1 MDLLQDALARRD
13 NLLQA
18 FNRNPDQAA
27 ELRRI
32 AQETNTPAG
41 FVDDHTRALHRLNG
55 LEQSLSGLSILP
67 TAIRRSLNFAT
78 LAQDDMET
86 LASLEKVSQARQR
99 RRAQQEKEAAA
110 RYEANQP
117 GILAENRDN
126 FFAGF
131 RDFFN
136 KRDLKTAVE
145 RQAELEQFNRGEGFE
160 GLHYQ
165 ISELEKAAAEEGGMD
180 KLSPEA
186 QQQYR
191 ELIARREGMAA
202 EIMGER
208 DQAIADYLEDAASIA
223 AVPRSDKTQAQME
236 ALGQMQG
243 ADKFFYALENPRTLA
258 QTVSGSAGYM
268 APALAATV
276 GATATAGPGAGMAVA
291 GAGSYIG
298 ERSATIADRLE
309 QLAQARG
316 GLSGLRL
323 EEVRDL
329 IAGADVD
336 EIISAAN
343 RRGAAVGLFDALSM
357 GVAGKIAGWGSRTG
371 RHVSAAGAGIAASM
385 GMGAAGEAAGQIA
398 DRGEVHDWG
407 DVGLEAVAEIA
418 TGGTE
423 LASAYAHLGI
433 EGMKKEQATDLDNLT
448 AMTDAAR
455 ASKLNQRAPDVFR
468 GLAEQIEE
476 NADIRHYYVDGN
488 ALHQSGLVAAL
499 EEALPD
505 RVGEIRQALAT
516 GGTVQIPAADIL
528 TKIAPD
534 KGLEDAIKPHLRTAD
549 GLSLHELE
557 TTGQAELEQDIRNEV
572 TRLAA
577 EDTRATE
584 IQALEQSIIEQLN
597 TAGQTT
603 TEANRTYAT
612 LYAASVDTLSRRMG
626 ISPQEYHAQYGIHI
640 VGGQVAIRTQAGE
653 QTLSPAEAA
662 RQLAAGAGAA
672 VQGGQNAGT
681 AGNTQVID
689 TEVVSEVARFGG
701 MDIAGYQRAI
711 AHDAVAI
718 QQENGKKQNIPL
730 TDADRTTI
738 SDTITTP
745 DVRLYGLKTPDGQR
759 ALVSV
764 KALPEGGVAVVEEVL
779 AGGKT
784 LAVKSLRRY
793 TGDTEQTLK
802 ALREESWQR
811 GNRETIFDVPVTPRQ
826 ASAQNSYQQL
836 DETADSAFAQAVDD
850 VVAGRVA
857 AGYIDLGTTP
867 EVLKLVGVPDGKVR
881 ISGGVIEKAVV
892 SYLDRHNSYDES
904 RHAIRPED
912 LKRLPANLNDP
923 IAVFKSATRAD
934 SFVVLTELMERES
947 GRDKPV
953 IAALHL
959 KKGKRGL
966 DLVDIASVYGRS
978 NRQLVR
984 AFDTDLLYLN
994 KQKGQQFLNTHPL
1007 QLHWD
1012 LTSDADL
1019 SARNVK
1025 TNDDLSQAASTEEAA
1040 TQATEAQAAQQN
1052 TPAQDSYQQTT
1063 ANTAQAEEFETTAQ
1077 QYGGEVAYNAAKAA
1091 GQTELNYR
1099 QWVQV
1104 RTPSFK
1110 AWFGDWQN
1118 DPENASKVVNPQTGE
1133 PQVVYHSTL
1142 ADFDVFQNDR
1152 NIHFVSGDPKFVE
1165 KFIVQENGEMARG
1178 ANIMPLFV
1186 AAKNPFDYSN
1196 KTHVKQIAMKAGL
1209 GTGAVSEVKKG
1220 KWQRLED
1227 RTVLEA
1233 IKNSGLDGLYVNEDG
1248 IRNLAVFSP
1257 EQLKSAT
1264 GNSGAF
1270 DPADA
1275 NIYHQDAPVPRGA
1288 FSPDTNTITL
1298 TPNADLST
1306 FIHELGHYFLETLTR
1321 HASELRARND
1331 AGEALTDGQKQIIND
1346 ADRLLANLG
1355 GLDLDTWHSM
1365 TIEEKRS
1372 HHELAARQFETYVLE
1387 GKAPSLELQ
1396 GAFQRF
1402 RAWLLR
1408 IYKAAR
1414 NLNAPL
1420 NDEVRQV
1427 FDRMLATS
1435 DAIELAEQNRS
1446 MMQIFDNA
1454 EEAGMTAEQ
1463 FADYQRQF
1471 QGASDAALDEMSLRM
1486 LGDAKAIA
1494 RLKHKALKA
1503 KSKEAKILRHE
1514 AEIEARNA
1522 IMAQPVYR
1530 VWQMLS
1536 GKMNADTTIASNQRP
1551 WTDAVAPEHDDLFT
1565 AIAKIGGINRQEI
1578 ERTWGFDPADKISPV
1593 KPGFFVL
1600 RREGGQSLDGMRQA
1614 LVQYGYLTESDSLND
1629 FYELFEAQRRGD
1641 TQYSNR
1647 HQPDP
1652 GSGKTGEHAH
1662 LHDLPSFRLDYA
1674 SLAEMG
1680 YGDEQIAALGRK
1692 VKKKGGIHPDLL
1704 AELVMD
1710 ADGNPVYDSG
1720 DALVQ
1725 ALLAAPEPK
1734 SAVRA
1739 FTDRIMLERHGE
1751 LATPEAISEAADM
1764 AAHND
1769 LRLRVLAT
1777 EYNALAQASGGA
1789 RLVQSAARQ
1798 LAAQAIGQKRI
1809 RDLSPAQYTRM
1820 ETRAAKAALAA
1831 MKKGDIATAAA
1842 EKRNQVLQASLARAA
1857 HEAKVETKK
1866 HALYLRRMNKL
1877 DPKTVAIEEREQ
1889 IEALLERYNLRDQS
1903 GKALDRRQSLAEW
1916 VQAQREQG
1924 IEPDIAPEMLDELK
1938 RQPWQTLTVDELR
1951 GLVDTVRQIEHR
1963 GRTKNEL
1970 LTARKKEDY
1979 NTAIENMV
1987 ASIDAHARVSGI
1999 ENRTPTTKAGKAK
2012 AAVGRFFA
2020 AHLKTAMLARRL
2032 DGDTDGG
2039 AVWEYFIRP
2048 ANAAADRE
2056 TTMRAEAT
2064 AKLTEILA
2072 PLIRDRAANR
2082 KKSYQIAGKTRSFTH
2097 NDIFVMAL
2105 NRGNEGNLQRLLG
2118 GENWEET
2125 DLAPLFAELTAADW
2139 QAVQAI
2145 WDYFETYRPAIAAK
2159 ERRVNGI
2166 EPQWVAPTPFAVRS
2180 ADGQIVE
2187 MRGGYYPIRYDTQA
2201 SERAAE
2207 DDAASAVQAQMRG
2220 VHSAATTRRGHTKS
2234 RVKEVHNRP
2243 LVYNFAGIYSG
2254 FSDVIH
2260 DLAWH
2265 EYLIDANKLLRSTRL
2280 QNAVKDHYGTD
2291 ILRQFK
2297 TWIQD
2302 IAVGDNET
2310 LAAGE
2315 DALRTVRRYASMAGL
2330 AFNVVS
2336 ALKQPLGILQSVARV
2351 GGQDILGATAQ
2362 FIRNPVAMTREAQ
2375 GVSAFMKNRARTRFR
2390 ELNELRNALEQQNAI
2405 RQAMGR
2411 YGYVL
2416 IMAVQQQVDVI
2427 TWHAQLNKS
2436 LRAGADIQD
2445 AVAQADQAV
2454 IDSQGS
2460 GMTKDLAAIERGGEW
2475 RKLFTVYYG
2484 FMNTVLNL
2492 EINALTS
2499 KRSLG
2504 YKAGTVLMLSVAM
2517 PIIDA
2522 ALSDLLKP
2530 GDSDDWDEDHWQAA
2544 VGKAVANSLTGHFF
2558 ALRELQFGGRSYS
2571 GPTGTRSIADAYKLI
2586 EQTRQGELDDGFR
2599 RALINIAGSWY
2610 GLPSAQLNRSW
2621 DGFEALDD
2629 GKTDNPLALI
2639 FGYKEKK

>member
-117 GILAENRDN
+117 GVLAENRDN
-126 FFAGF
+126 FFAGL

-191 ELIARREGMAA
+191 ELIARREGMPA
-202 EIMGER
+202 EISGER

-223 AVPRSDKTQAQME
+223 AVPRSDKTQTQME

-243 ADKFFYALENPRTLA
+243 ADKIFYALENPRTLA

-343 RRGAAVGLFDALSM
+343 RRGAAVGVFDALSM

-371 RHVSAAGAGIAASM
+371 RHASAAGAGIAASM
-385 GMGAAGEAAGQIA
+385 GMGAAGEAAGQLA
-398 DRGEVHDWG
+398 DRGEVQDWG

-418 TGGTE
+418 TGGAE
-423 LASAYAHLGI
+423 LLSAYAHLGI
-433 EGMKKEQATDLDNLT
+433 EGMKKEQAADLENLT

-468 GLAEQIEE
+468 GLTERIEE
-476 NADIRHYYVDGN
+476 NADIQHYYVDGN

-534 KGLEDAIKPHLRTAD
+534 KGLEDAITPHLRTAD

-557 TTGQAELEQDIRNEV
+557 TTGQAELEGDIARNVERAERAAAQQTEADAIRDDFAAQITATGRMTRDAALQNAALPAAFYQTVAERLGISVSEAYEKYKLKVVGEPLVGLNQAMPDVAALISGAKEKIRNFVQGWRNKQGGKPFVDYLEV
-572 TRLAA
+572 NEEAVQ
-577 EDTRATE
+577 E
-584 IQALEQSIIEQLN
+584 
-597 TAGQTT
+597 AGQHG
-603 TEANRTYAT
+603 
-612 LYAASVDTLSRRMG
+612 L
-626 ISPQEYHAQYGIHI
+626 
-640 VGGQVAIRTQAGE
+640 
-653 QTLSPAEAA
+653 
-662 RQLAAGAGAA
+662 
-672 VQGGQNAGT
+672 
-681 AGNTQVID
+681 
-689 TEVVSEVARFGG
+689 
-701 MDIAGYQRAI
+701 DIAGYQHVI
-711 AHDAVAI
+711 DTDAVKHIIARHSDPKI
-718 QQENGKKQNIPL
+718 EATRGQHVI
-730 TDADRTTI
+730 TDTDLETI
-738 SDTITTP
+738 AEVVSSP
-745 DVRLYGLKTPDGQR
+745 DKRIYGMKTKDGLDVIASIKRLPDGTM
-759 ALVSV
+759 AL
-764 KALPEGGVAVVEEVL
+764 VEEVRR
-779 AGGKT
+779 GRRK
-784 LAVKSLRRY
+784 LAVKTLR
-793 TGDTEQTLK
+793 K
-802 ALREESWQR
+802 H
-811 GNRETIFDVPVTPRQ
+811 
-826 ASAQNSYQQL
+826 
-836 DETADSAFAQAVDD
+836 
-850 VVAGRVA
+850 VA
-857 AGYIDLGTTP
+857 ATDYNTVVDT
-867 EVLKLVGVPDGKVR
+867 VLSHARSDG
-881 ISGGVIEKAVV
+881 
-892 SYLDRHNSYDES
+892 N
-904 RHAIRPED
+904 HANIQ
-912 LKRLPANLNDP
+912 
-923 IAVFKSATRAD
+923 I
-934 SFVVLTELMERES
+934 
-947 GRDKPV
+947 
-953 IAALHL
+953 
-959 KKGKRGL
+959 
-966 DLVDIASVYGRS
+966 VDI
-978 NRQLVR
+978 
-984 AFDTDLLYLN
+984 
-994 KQKGQQFLNTHPL
+994 K
-1007 QLHWD
+1007 
-1012 LTSDADL
+1012 
-1019 SARNVK
+1019 RN
-1025 TNDDLSQAASTEEAA
+1025 
-1040 TQATEAQAAQQN
+1040 N
-1052 TPAQDSYQQTT
+1052 TPAANNGQDVLNQDPAPSGDFSAQTT
-1063 ANTAQAEEFETTAQ
+1063 EQQRQFAETAQ
-1077 QYGGEVAYNAAKAA
+1077 QYGGEEAYAAAKAD
-1091 GQTELNYR
+1091 GETNLTYR

-1104 RTPSFK
+1104 RTPAFK
-1110 AWFGDWQN
+1110 EWFGDWEN
-1118 DPENASKVVNPQTGE
+1118 DPEAASKVIDPQTGE

-1264 GNSGAF
+1264 GNTGAF
-1270 DPADA
+1270 DPADT
-1275 NIYHQDAPVPRGA
+1275 NIYHQNADDSRGA
-1288 FSPDTNTITL
+1288 FDPTTNTIAL
-1298 TPNADLST
+1298 LEKADLST
-1306 FIHELGHYFLETLTR
+1306 FIHELGHFYFETLVR
-1321 HASELRARND
+1321 IANDLRARDD
-1331 AGEALTDGQKQIIND
+1331 AAGGGTLTEGEIQILKDVDTLIGK
-1346 ADRLLANLG
+1346 AG
-1355 GLDLDTWHSM
+1355 HTLDDWNQM
-1365 TIEEKRS
+1365 TLKERRY
-1372 HHELAARQFETYVLE
+1372 HHETVARQFEAYLME
-1387 GKAPSLELQ
+1387 GKAPSVELQ
-1396 GAFQRF
+1396 GIFSRL
-1402 RAWLLR
+1402 RSWLFAV
-1408 IYKAAR
+1408 YKKLTA
-1414 NLNAPL
+1414 LNVQL
-1420 NDEVRQV
+1420 DDDVRQV
-1427 FDRMLATS
+1427 FDRMLAS
-1435 DAIELAEQNRS
+1435 DEAIQIAEQNRS
-1446 MMQIFDNA
+1446 MMPLFSTPEA
-1454 EEAGMTAEQ
+1454 AGMTAEQ

-1503 KSKEAKILRHE
+1503 KSKEAKILRGE
-1514 AEIEARNA
+1514 TEIEARRA

-1530 VWQMLS
+1530 VWQMLT
-1536 GKMNADTTIASNQRP
+1536 GKMNADTTIASNKRP
-1551 WTDAVAPEHDDLFT
+1551 WTDDVAPEHDDLFT
-1565 AIAKIGGINRQEI
+1565 AIAKLGGINRSDI
-1578 ERTWGFDPADKISPV
+1578 ESTWGFDPADKISPV

-1652 GSGKTGEHAH
+1652 GIGKTGEHAH
-1662 LHDLPSFRLDYA
+1662 LHDLPAFRLDYA

-1680 YGDEQIAALGRK
+1680 YDDAQIATLGRK

-1734 SAVRA
+1734 TVVRDL
-1739 FTDRIMLERHGE
+1739 TDRIMLERHGE

-1820 ETRAAKAALAA
+1820 ETRAAKAAQAA

-1963 GRTKNEL
+1963 GKVKNQLLLEQKQQDLNVAKEEISESVKAAGNGKIVDNSTPATWLGQRMAALRRFGWMHTKASTVFYILDGGQRNGPMWRYFGKL
-1970 LTARKKEDY
+1970 ANARANFEAAERARLSEALMKISAPLFKRKGLY
-1979 NTAIENMV
+1979 KR
-1987 ASIDAHARVSGI
+1987 SIRSDIPDRNGQARVF
-1999 ENRTPTTKAGKAK
+1999 TPMQ
-2012 AAVGRFFA
+2012 V
-2020 AHLKTAMLARRL
+2020 
-2032 DGDTDGG
+2032 
-2039 AVWEYFIRP
+2039 
-2048 ANAAADRE
+2048 
-2056 TTMRAEAT
+2056 
-2064 AKLTEILA
+2064 
-2072 PLIRDRAANR
+2072 
-2082 KKSYQIAGKTRSFTH
+2082 FT
-2097 NDIFVMAL
+2097 VAL
-2105 NRGNEGNLQRLLG
+2105 NMGNAGNLQRLLDG
-2118 GENWEET
+2118 NHWTREQVER
-2125 DLAPLFAELTAADW
+2125 LTANLTGDEW
-2139 QAVQAI
+2139 RAVQNI
-2145 WDYFETYRPAIAAK
+2145 WNLFESMKEQVAAK

-2166 EPQWVAPTPFAVRS
+2166 EPQWVEAVPLTVTS
-2180 ADGQIVE
+2180 IDGE
-2187 MRGGYYPIRYDTQA
+2187 TLHLRGGYYPVKYDAGQSQQA
-2201 SERAAE
+2201 EQFQDAEAGQVMTNAAFT
-2207 DDAASAVQAQMRG
+2207 S
-2220 VHSAATTRRGHTKS
+2220 ATTRRSYTKA
-2234 RVKEVHNRP
+2234 RAVAVKDRP
-2243 LVYNFAGIYSG
+2243 LLLDISVMYDGLNEI
-2254 FSDVIH
+2254 VH

-2265 EYLIDANKLLRSTRL
+2265 EFLIDANRLIRSHRVDSAIRDYHGAEYVRL
-2280 QNAVKDHYGTD
+2280 IKDW
-2291 ILRQFK
+2291 L
-2297 TWIQD
+2297 QD
-2302 IAVGDNET
+2302 IAAGDKIPST
-2310 LAAGE
+2310 YGARMVAAI
-2315 DALRTVRRYASMAGL
+2315 RQNVSFAGL

-2336 ALKQPLGILQSVARV
+2336 ALKQLSGLPNSIVRV
-2351 GGQDILGATAQ
+2351 GAPDILAATLQ
-2362 FIRNPVAMTREAQ
+2362 YMRRGRAMTREA
-2375 GVSAFMKNRARTRFR
+2375 VAASAVMENRARTRFR
-2390 ELNELRNALEQQNAI
+2390 ELNEVRNSLRRQGRVKQQLY
-2405 RQAMGR
+2405 RW
-2411 YGYVL
+2411 GYAPL
-2416 IMAVQQQVDVI
+2416 LFFQQQVDVI
-2427 TWHAQLNKS
+2427 TWHGEYQKQLA
-2436 LRAGADIQD
+2436 AGMSEAD
-2445 AVAQADQAV
+2445 AVALADQAV
-2454 IDSQGS
+2454 LDAQG
-2460 GMTKDLAAIERGGEW
+2460 GGELKDLSAIERDPTG
-2475 RKLFTVYYG
+2475 KIFTVFYSY
-2484 FMNTVLNL
+2484 MNTVLNL
-2492 EINALTS
+2492 GIVTVKGRAGIGRKAAALLTLFTVPAIIDTLLGTMLTLGDDDDDETLGQKLVEGQIGYLMGLTVLTREASGAAKALFDVDKGSYKGPTAFRFFDDLHKAAKQIGQGDMDEAMLTS
-2499 KRSLG
+2499 IIN
-2504 YKAGTVLMLSVAM
+2504 LS
-2517 PIIDA
+2517 
-2522 ALSDLLKP
+2522 
-2530 GDSDDWDEDHWQAA
+2530 GD
-2544 VGKAVANSLTGHFF
+2544 F
-2558 ALRELQFGGRSYS
+2558 
-2571 GPTGTRSIADAYKLI
+2571 
-2586 EQTRQGELDDGFR
+2586 
-2599 RALINIAGSWY
+2599 
-2610 GLPSAQLNRSW
+2610 GLPSAQINRSIK
-2621 DGFEALDD
+2621 GIKALQE

-2639 FGYKEKK
+2639 VGYKEKK

>member
-99 RRAQQEKEAAA
+99 RRAQQEREYQAQYRAM
-110 RYEANQP
+110 QP
-117 GILAENRDN
+117 NILEENRDN
-126 FFAGF
+126 FFAGM

-191 ELIARREGMAA
+191 ELIARREGMPA
-202 EIMGER
+202 EISGER

-223 AVPRSDKTQAQME
+223 AVPRSDKTQTQME

-243 ADKFFYALENPRTLA
+243 ADKIFYALENPRTLA

-276 GATATAGPGAGMAVA
+276 GATATAGPGAGMVVA

-309 QLAQARG
+309 QLAQTRG

-371 RHVSAAGAGIAASM
+371 RHASAAGAGIAASM

-433 EGMKKEQATDLDNLT
+433 EGMKKEQAADLENLT

-455 ASKLNQRAPDVFR
+455 ASKLHQRAPDVFR

-516 GGTVQIPAADIL
+516 GGSVQIPAADIL

-534 KGLEDAIKPHLRTAD
+534 KGLEDAITPHLRTAD

-557 TTGQAELEQDIRNEV
+557 TTGQAELENAVADN
-572 TRLAA
+572 AA
-577 EDTRATE
+577 RAE
-584 IQALEQSIIEQLN
+584 RAAAQQ
-597 TAGQTT
+597 
-603 TEANRTYAT
+603 TEADAIRDDIAAQLTAT
-612 LYAASVDTLSRRMG
+612 GRMTRDAALQNAALPAAFYQTVAEHLG
-626 ISPQEYHAQYGIHI
+626 IS
-640 VGGQVAIRTQAGE
+640 
-653 QTLSPAEAA
+653 
-662 RQLAAGAGAA
+662 
-672 VQGGQNAGT
+672 
-681 AGNTQVID
+681 
-689 TEVVSEVARFGG
+689 VSEAYDKYKLNVVGEPLVG
-701 MDIAGYQRAI
+701 LN
-711 AHDAVAI
+711 
-718 QQENGKKQNIPL
+718 QE
-730 TDADRTTI
+730 
-738 SDTITTP
+738 
-745 DVRLYGLKTPDGQR
+745 
-759 ALVSV
+759 
-764 KALPEGGVAVVEEVL
+764 ALPGTYFRRNNRDEPYNDDFVMMFADKTDRIEHYGRNLWQISPNSGV
-779 AGGKT
+779 
-784 LAVKSLRRY
+784 
-793 TGDTEQTLK
+793 
-802 ALREESWQR
+802 
-811 GNRETIFDVPVTPRQ
+811 
-826 ASAQNSYQQL
+826 
-836 DETADSAFAQAVDD
+836 
-850 VVAGRVA
+850 RV
-857 AGYIDLGTTP
+857 
-867 EVLKLVGVPDGKVR
+867 
-881 ISGGVIEKAVV
+881 
-892 SYLDRHNSYDES
+892 
-904 RHAIRPED
+904 
-912 LKRLPANLNDP
+912 
-923 IAVFKSATRAD
+923 RAD
-934 SFVVLTELMERES
+934 SEEFRAAMREWLEDNETWFREMGYANEPGWTDTLMDLANPDDIVDSAGFWDIADRSIMRYFDEEVMQPNGWDVVETYDGAITFNPDIVERVEEAEDDFDEWIETQYEEHKAAHPQQEDTENKQ
-947 GRDKPV
+947 GR
-953 IAALHL
+953 ALEGDTVTHHVYD
-959 KKGKRGL
+959 L
-966 DLVDIASVYGRS
+966 DLDKTWAFTNAEDAAAFQQRKGEEFGDASRFSLQPVEKPYVLRKKSAG
-978 NRQLVR
+978 
-984 AFDTDLLYLN
+984 TLN
-994 KQKGQQFLNTHPL
+994 QDPVPSGDF
-1007 QLHWD
+1007 
-1012 LTSDADL
+1012 
-1019 SARNVK
+1019 SA
-1025 TNDDLSQAASTEEAA
+1025 
-1040 TQATEAQAAQQN
+1040 
-1052 TPAQDSYQQTT
+1052 QTT
-1063 ANTAQAEEFETTAQ
+1063 EQQRQFEETAR
-1077 QYGGEVAYNAAKAA
+1077 QYGGEEAYAAAKAD
-1091 GQTELNYR
+1091 GETNLTYR

-1104 RTPSFK
+1104 RTPAFK
-1110 AWFGDWQN
+1110 EWFGDWEN
-1118 DPENASKVVNPQTGE
+1118 DPEAASKVIDPQTGE
-1133 PQVVYHSTL
+1133 PLVVYHGTNVQ
-1142 ADFDVFQNDR
+1142 FDTFDTPLNMPRIFLTRSREFAQKYGRD
-1152 NIHFVSGDPKFVE
+1152 
-1165 KFIVQENGEMARG
+1165 A
-1178 ANIMPLFV
+1178 MPLFV
-1186 AAKNPFDYSN
+1186 NARNTLNVDYAGRGAFDEIEVNGETLYDIEELADHAWENGYDGVLADNVVDSGTRDAKQSINDEVIVTDPA
-1196 KTHVKQIAMKAGL
+1196 QI
-1209 GTGAVSEVKKG
+1209 
-1220 KWQRLED
+1220 
-1227 RTVLEA
+1227 
-1233 IKNSGLDGLYVNEDG
+1233 
-1248 IRNLAVFSP
+1248 
-1257 EQLKSAT
+1257 KSAT
-1264 GNSGAF
+1264 GNTGAF

-1275 NIYHQDAPVPRGA
+1275 NIYHQNVPAPRGA
-1288 FSPDTNTITL
+1288 FDPTTNTIAL
-1298 TPNADLST
+1298 LEKADLST
-1306 FIHELGHYFLETLTR
+1306 FIHELGHFYFETLTR
-1321 HASELRARND
+1321 IANDLRARDD
-1331 AGEALTDGQKQIIND
+1331 AAGGGTLTDGEIQILKDVDTLIGK
-1346 ADRLLANLG
+1346 AG
-1355 GLDLDTWHSM
+1355 HTLDDWNQM
-1365 TIEEKRS
+1365 TLEERRY
-1372 HHELAARQFETYVLE
+1372 HHETVARQFEAYLME
-1387 GKAPSLELQ
+1387 GKAPSVELQ
-1396 GAFQRF
+1396 GIFSRL
-1402 RAWLLR
+1402 RSWLFAV
-1408 IYKAAR
+1408 YKKLTA
-1414 NLNAPL
+1414 LNVKL
-1420 NDEVRQV
+1420 DDDVRQV
-1427 FDRMLATS
+1427 FDRMLAS
-1435 DAIELAEQNRS
+1435 DEAIQLAEQNRS
-1446 MMQIFDNA
+1446 MGALFTTPEA
-1454 EEAGMTAEQ
+1454 AGMTAEQ

-1471 QGASDAALDEMSLRM
+1471 QEASDSALDEMSLRM
-1486 LGDAKAIA
+1486 LADARAIA

-1503 KSKEAKILRHE
+1503 KTKEAKILRGE
-1514 AEIEARNA
+1514 TEIEARRA

-1530 VWQMLS
+1530 VWQMLT
-1536 GKMNADTTIASNQRP
+1536 GKMNADTTIASNKRP
-1551 WTDAVAPEHDDLFT
+1551 WTDDVAPEHDDLFT
-1565 AIAKIGGINRQEI
+1565 AIAKLGGINRSDI
-1578 ERTWGFDPADKISPV
+1578 ESTWGFDPADKISPV

-1600 RREGGQSLDGMRQA
+1600 RREGGQSLDGMWQA

-1652 GSGKTGEHAH
+1652 GIGKTGEHAH
-1662 LHDLPSFRLDYA
+1662 LHDLPAFRLDYA

-1680 YGDEQIAALGRK
+1680 YDDAQIATLGRK

-1734 SAVRA
+1734 TAVREL
-1739 FTDRIMLERHGE
+1739 TDRIMLERHGE
-1751 LATPEAISEAADM
+1751 LATPEAIGEAADM

-1831 MKKGDIATAAA
+1831 IKKGDIATAAA

-1857 HEAKVETKK
+1857 YEAKVETKK

-1938 RQPWQTLTVDELR
+1938 RQPWQTLTVDGLR

-2020 AHLKTAMLARRL
+2020 AHLKTAMLARRF
-2032 DGDTDGG
+2032 DGNADGG

-2064 AKLTEILA
+2064 AKLSEILA
-2072 PLIRDRAANR
+2072 PRIHDRAANR

-2118 GENWEET
+2118 GENWEEA
-2125 DLAPLFAELTAADW
+2125 DLAPLFAELNAADW
-2139 QAVQAI
+2139 QAAQAI

-2166 EPQWVAPTPFAVRS
+2166 EPQWVAPTPFTVRS

>member
-55 LEQSLSGLSILP
+55 LEKTLSNLSILP
-67 TAIRRSLNFAT
+67 AAIRRSLNFAT

-99 RRAQQEKEAAA
+99 RRAQQEQEYQAQYRAM
-110 RYEANQP
+110 QP
-117 GILAENRDN
+117 NILEENRDN
-126 FFAGF
+126 FFAGL
-131 RDFFN
+131 RDFVN

-145 RQAELEQFNRGEGFE
+145 RQAELGQFNRGEGFE

-165 ISELEKAAAEEGGMD
+165 IGELEKAAAEEGGMD

-243 ADKFFYALENPRTLA
+243 ADKFFYVLENPRTLA

-276 GATATAGPGAGMAVA
+276 GTTAAAGPGAGMVVA

-298 ERSATIADRLE
+298 ERSATIEERLNE
-309 QLAQARG
+309 LAQARG

-343 RRGAAVGLFDALSM
+343 RRGAAVGAFDALSM

-371 RHVSAAGAGIAASM
+371 RHASAAGAGITASM
-385 GMGAAGEAAGQIA
+385 GMGAAGEAAGQLA

-418 TGGTE
+418 TGGAE
-423 LASAYAHLGI
+423 LLSAYAHLGI
-433 EGMKKEQATDLDNLT
+433 EGMKKEQAADLENLT

-557 TTGQAELEQDIRNEV
+557 TTGQAELEGDIARNVERAERAAAQQTETDAIRDDFAAQITATGRM
-572 TRLAA
+572 TRDAA
-577 EDTRATE
+577 LQNA
-584 IQALEQSIIEQLN
+584 ALP
-597 TAGQTT
+597 
-603 TEANRTYAT
+603 
-612 LYAASVDTLSRRMG
+612 AAFYQNIAQRLG
-626 ISPQEYHAQYGIHI
+626 ISVSEAYEKYKLKV
-640 VGGQVAIRTQAGE
+640 VGEPLAG
-653 QTLSPAEAA
+653 L
-662 RQLAAGAGAA
+662 
-672 VQGGQNAGT
+672 QNAGT
-681 AGNTQVID
+681 AGNTQDID
-689 TEVVSEVARFGG
+689 AEVVSEAARLGG

-718 QQENGKKQNIPL
+718 QQENGKNQSVFL

-738 SDTITTP
+738 SDTITNP
-745 DVRLYGLKTPDGQR
+745 NVRVYGLKTPDGQR
-759 ALVSV
+759 TLVSV

-784 LAVKSLRRY
+784 LAAKSLRRY

-811 GNRETIFDVPVTPRQ
+811 GNRESIFDVPVTPRQ
-826 ASAQNSYQQL
+826 ASSQNSYQQL
-836 DETADSAFAQAVDD
+836 DETADSAFAQAIER
-850 VVAGRVA
+850 VVSGENITGFVPM
-857 AGYIDLGTTP
+857 GTTP
-867 EVLKLVGVPDGKVR
+867 EALQLAGLPDVRVSIRGNVIKKVM
-881 ISGGVIEKAVV
+881 SEWLGDGHG
-892 SYLDRHNSYDES
+892 HNLNPDT
-904 RHAIRPED
+904 
-912 LKRLPANLNDP
+912 LKRLPMELNRP
-923 IAVFKSATRAD
+923 VAVARSAQD
-934 SFVVLTELMERES
+934 SSNRDAYIVLTELTETDIYDGKE
-947 GRDKPV
+947 KPV
-953 IAALHL
+953 IAALMVNVTN
-959 KKGKRGL
+959 GGL
-966 DLVDIASVYGRS
+966 EVVNITSVYGRS
-978 NRQLVR
+978 KAQIQRSLN
-984 AFDTDLLYLN
+984 TDLLYWDKEKG
-994 KQKGQQFLNTHPL
+994 KQFVNAFRL
-1007 QLHWD
+1007 QLPSHLRTDAALAKANIKTNED
-1012 LTSDADL
+1012 LTQGA
-1019 SARNVK
+1019 NP
-1025 TNDDLSQAASTEEAA
+1025 QQEFAA
-1040 TQATEAQAAQQN
+1040 TAK
-1052 TPAQDSYQQTT
+1052 
-1063 ANTAQAEEFETTAQ
+1063 
-1077 QYGGEVAYNAAKAA
+1077 QYGGEAAYEQAKVA
-1091 GQTELNYR
+1091 GETELDYR

-1110 AWFGDWQN
+1110 AWFGDWEN
-1118 DPENASKVVNPQTGE
+1118 APEDASKVINEKTGE
-1133 PQVVYHSTL
+1133 PLVVYHATRSER
-1142 ADFDVFQNDR
+1142 FEVFDR
-1152 NIHFVSGDPKFVE
+1152 NKL
-1165 KFIVQENGEMARG
+1165 G
-1178 ANIMPLFV
+1178 ANTYANASDLSYSLTAVLGHWFNTQDLSQNVAYKGGRSEAVFLNIREPLQPYSLDELAGRFSDYEVLDEDGDAKSMEAITPEELRTLGEEAIGELTGEDYDGIALRDEEFGGRSFV
-1186 AAKNPFDYSN
+1186 AFESN
-1196 KTHVKQIAMKAGL
+1196 QI
-1209 GTGAVSEVKKG
+1209 
-1220 KWQRLED
+1220 
-1227 RTVLEA
+1227 
-1233 IKNSGLDGLYVNEDG
+1233 
-1248 IRNLAVFSP
+1248 
-1257 EQLKSAT
+1257 KSAT
-1264 GNSGAF
+1264 DNTGAF

-1275 NIYHQDAPVPRGA
+1275 NIYHQNAPAPRGA
-1288 FSPDTNTITL
+1288 FDPTTNTIAL
-1298 TPNADLST
+1298 LEKADLST
-1306 FIHELGHYFLETLTR
+1306 FIHELGHFYFETLTR
-1321 HASELRARND
+1321 IANDLRARDNA
-1331 AGEALTDGQKQIIND
+1331 AGGGTLTEGEIQILKDVDTLIGK
-1346 ADRLLANLG
+1346 AG
-1355 GLDLDTWHSM
+1355 HTLDDWNQM
-1365 TIEEKRS
+1365 TLEERRY
-1372 HHELAARQFETYVLE
+1372 HHETVARQFEAYLME
-1387 GKAPSLELQ
+1387 GKAPSVELQ
-1396 GAFQRF
+1396 GIFSRL
-1402 RAWLLR
+1402 RSWLFAV
-1408 IYKAAR
+1408 YKKLTA
-1414 NLNAPL
+1414 LNVQL
-1420 NDEVRQV
+1420 DDDVRQV
-1427 FDRMLATS
+1427 FDRMLAS
-1435 DAIELAEQNRS
+1435 DEAIQIAEQNRS
-1446 MMQIFDNA
+1446 MMPLFSTPEA
-1454 EEAGMTAEQ
+1454 AGMTAEQ

-1536 GKMNADTTIASNQRP
+1536 GKMNADTTIA
-1551 WTDAVAPEHDDLFT
+1551 
-1565 AIAKIGGINRQEI
+1565 
-1578 ERTWGFDPADKISPV
+1578 
-1593 KPGFFVL
+1593 
-1600 RREGGQSLDGMRQA
+1600 
-1614 LVQYGYLTESDSLND
+1614 
-1629 FYELFEAQRRGD
+1629 
-1641 TQYSNR
+1641 SNR

-1751 LATPEAISEAADM
+1751 LATPEAISEAADK
-1764 AAHND
+1764 ATHND

-1842 EKRNQVLQASLARAA
+1842 EKRNQVAQASLARAA
-1857 HEAKVETKK
+1857 HEAKVEVKK
-1866 HALYLRRMNKL
+1866 HVFYLRRANNL
-1877 DPKTVAIEEREQ
+1877 NPKEVAIEEREQ
-1889 IEALLERYNLRDQS
+1889 IEALLERFDLRDQS
-1903 GKALDRRQSLAEW
+1903 GRAIDRKQTLAEW

-1963 GRTKNEL
+1963 GKMKNQL
-1970 LTARKKEDY
+1970 LLEQKQQDLNVAKEEISE
-1979 NTAIENMV
+1979 TV
-1987 ASIDAHARVSGI
+1987 KASGNGKIVDNS
-1999 ENRTPTTKAGKAK
+1999 TPATWLGQRMAALRRFGWMHTKAST
-2012 AAVGRFFA
+2012 VFYI
-2020 AHLKTAMLARRL
+2020 L
-2032 DGDTDGG
+2032 DGGQRNG
-2039 AVWEYFIRP
+2039 PMWRYFGKL
-2048 ANAAADRE
+2048 ANARANFEAAE
-2056 TTMRAEAT
+2056 RARLSEALM
-2064 AKLTEILA
+2064 KISA
-2072 PLIRDRAANR
+2072 PLFKRKGLYKRSIRSDIPDRNGQPR
-2082 KKSYQIAGKTRSFTH
+2082 VFTPMQV
-2097 NDIFVMAL
+2097 FTVAL
-2105 NRGNEGNLQRLLG
+2105 NMGNAGNLQRLLDG
-2118 GENWEET
+2118 NHWTREQVER
-2125 DLAPLFAELTAADW
+2125 LTANLTGDEW
-2139 QAVQAI
+2139 RAVQDI
-2145 WDYFETYRPAIAAK
+2145 WNLFESMKEQVAAK

-2166 EPQWVAPTPFAVRS
+2166 EPQWVEAVPLTVTS
-2180 ADGQIVE
+2180 IDGE
-2187 MRGGYYPIRYDTQA
+2187 TLHLRGGYYPVKYDAGQSQQA
-2201 SERAAE
+2201 EQFQDAEAGQVITNAAFT
-2207 DDAASAVQAQMRG
+2207 S
-2220 VHSAATTRRGHTKS
+2220 ATTRRSYTKA
-2234 RVKEVHNRP
+2234 RAAAVKDRP
-2243 LVYNFAGIYSG
+2243 LLLDISVMYDGLNEI
-2254 FSDVIH
+2254 VH

-2265 EYLIDANKLLRSTRL
+2265 EFLIDANRLIRSHRVDSAIRDYHGAEYVRL
-2280 QNAVKDHYGTD
+2280 IKDW
-2291 ILRQFK
+2291 L
-2297 TWIQD
+2297 QD
-2302 IAVGDNET
+2302 IAAGDKIPST
-2310 LAAGE
+2310 YGARMVAAI
-2315 DALRTVRRYASMAGL
+2315 RQNVSFAGL

-2336 ALKQPLGILQSVARV
+2336 ALKQLSGLPNSIVRV
-2351 GGQDILGATAQ
+2351 GAPDILAATLQ
-2362 FIRNPVAMTREAQ
+2362 YMRRGRAMTREA
-2375 GVSAFMKNRARTRFR
+2375 VAASAVMENRARTRFR
-2390 ELNELRNALEQQNAI
+2390 ELNEVRNSLRRQGRVKQQLY
-2405 RQAMGR
+2405 RW
-2411 YGYVL
+2411 GYAPL
-2416 IMAVQQQVDVI
+2416 LFFQQQVDVI
-2427 TWHAQLNKS
+2427 TWHGEYHKQLA
-2436 LRAGADIQD
+2436 AGMNEAD
-2445 AVAQADQAV
+2445 AVALADQAV
-2454 IDSQGS
+2454 LDAQG
-2460 GMTKDLAAIERGGEW
+2460 GGELKDLSAIERDPVG
-2475 RKLFTVYYG
+2475 KIFTVFYSY
-2484 FMNTVLNL
+2484 MNTVLNL
-2492 EINALTS
+2492 GIVTVKGRASIGRKAAALLTLFTVPAIIDTLLGTMLTLGDDDDDDETLGQKLVEGQIGYLMGLTVLTREASGAAKALFGVDKGSYKGPTAFRFFDDLHKAAKQIGQGEMDEAMLTS
-2499 KRSLG
+2499 IIN
-2504 YKAGTVLMLSVAM
+2504 LS
-2517 PIIDA
+2517 
-2522 ALSDLLKP
+2522 
-2530 GDSDDWDEDHWQAA
+2530 GD
-2544 VGKAVANSLTGHFF
+2544 F
-2558 ALRELQFGGRSYS
+2558 
-2571 GPTGTRSIADAYKLI
+2571 
-2586 EQTRQGELDDGFR
+2586 
-2599 RALINIAGSWY
+2599 
-2610 GLPSAQLNRSW
+2610 GLPSAQINRSIK
-2621 DGFEALDD
+2621 GIKALEE
-2629 GKTDNPLALI
+2629 GKTDNPLAVAV
-2639 FGYKEKK
+2639 GYKEKK

>member
-55 LEQSLSGLSILP
+55 LEKTLSNLSILP
-67 TAIRRSLNFAT
+67 AAIRRSLNFAT

-99 RRAQQEKEAAA
+99 RRAQQEQEYQAQYRAM
-110 RYEANQP
+110 QP
-117 GILAENRDN
+117 NILEENRDN
-126 FFAGF
+126 FFAGL
-131 RDFFN
+131 RDFSN

-145 RQAELEQFNRGEGFE
+145 RQAELGQFNRGEGFE

-165 ISELEKAAAEEGGMD
+165 IGELEKAAAEEGGMD

-243 ADKFFYALENPRTLA
+243 ADKIFYVLENPRTLA
-258 QTVSGSAGYM
+258 QTVSGSTGYM

-276 GATATAGPGAGMAVA
+276 GTTAAAGPGAGMVAA

-298 ERSATIADRLE
+298 ERSATIEERLNE
-309 QLAQARG
+309 LAQARG

-343 RRGAAVGLFDALSM
+343 RRGAAVGAFDALSM

-371 RHVSAAGAGIAASM
+371 RHASAAGAGIAASM
-385 GMGAAGEAAGQIA
+385 GMGAAGEAAGQLA

-418 TGGTE
+418 TGGAE
-423 LASAYAHLGI
+423 LLSAYAHLGI
-433 EGMKKEQATDLDNLT
+433 EGMKKEQAADLDNLT

-557 TTGQAELEQDIRNEV
+557 STGQAELESAVADNVARAERAAAQQTEADAIRDDFAAQITATGRMTRDAALQNAALPAAFYQTVAERLGISVSEAYEKYKLKVVGEPVSGVNQEVWHGTPYRGIENEGFSLHAIGTGEGAQAYGWGIYFAGDREISEAYRRKLSPVESVISFPEFDESVTFIETNEGWVSEEDGGVLEGMEAAAADILEHGDIEEVRQNLAEALEDDFDRIQVHRSSNEYDVDDVQEALDLIDRGGIKIETRNGQLYSADIPENDVLLDYDSPLSEQPEAVKAALEKAFAEQDKAETFAEMQEEGARGEDFYNALAEDDGPQAASELLLKHGIPGLRYLDGNSRADGEGNHNFVIWDEDLLTPDAAQIEAYYQDAAPVSRLSGEEIAADLTQDNVTEKTRDWFKANLQGKVFHREGVGDIRITGGSWKKKLRFNLKRDLLKARLIPAIPDVLQHGHYYGREELAKVRDDNIVAFHYFGANVEV
-572 TRLAA
+572 GGNVVEVSVSVA
-577 EDTRATE
+577 EDQFGKLFYNINPNPRE
-584 IQALEQSIIEQLN
+584 R
-597 TAGQTT
+597 TAKK
-603 TEANRTYAT
+603 
-612 LYAASVDTLSRRMG
+612 LPLL
-626 ISPQEYHAQYGIHI
+626 P
-640 VGGQVAIRTQAGE
+640 GE
-653 QTLSPAEAA
+653 KDQ
-662 RQLAAGAGAA
+662 GAGASTDA
-672 VQGGQNAGT
+672 TSIG
-681 AGNTQVID
+681 GNTD
-689 TEVVSEVARFGG
+689 VSEDLEG
-701 MDIAGYQRAI
+701 
-711 AHDAVAI
+711 
-718 QQENGKKQNIPL
+718 NI
-730 TDADRTTI
+730 
-738 SDTITTP
+738 S
-745 DVRLYGLKTPDGQR
+745 
-759 ALVSV
+759 
-764 KALPEGGVAVVEEVL
+764 
-779 AGGKT
+779 
-784 LAVKSLRRY
+784 
-793 TGDTEQTLK
+793 
-802 ALREESWQR
+802 ES
-811 GNRETIFDVPVTPRQ
+811 N
-826 ASAQNSYQQL
+826 
-836 DETADSAFAQAVDD
+836 DD
-850 VVAGRVA
+850 VNIN
-857 AGYIDLGTTP
+857 YT
-867 EVLKLVGVPDGKVR
+867 
-881 ISGGVIEKAVV
+881 
-892 SYLDRHNSYDES
+892 N
-904 RHAIRPED
+904 
-912 LKRLPANLNDP
+912 N
-923 IAVFKSATRAD
+923 
-934 SFVVLTELMERES
+934 
-947 GRDKPV
+947 
-953 IAALHL
+953 
-959 KKGKRGL
+959 
-966 DLVDIASVYGRS
+966 
-978 NRQLVR
+978 
-984 AFDTDLLYLN
+984 
-994 KQKGQQFLNTHPL
+994 NTF
-1007 QLHWD
+1007 
-1012 LTSDADL
+1012 
-1019 SARNVK
+1019 
-1025 TNDDLSQAASTEEAA
+1025 
-1040 TQATEAQAAQQN
+1040 QQN
-1052 TPAQDSYQQTT
+1052 
-1063 ANTAQAEEFETTAQ
+1063 
-1077 QYGGEVAYNAAKAA
+1077 K
-1091 GQTELNYR
+1091 
-1099 QWVQV
+1099 
-1104 RTPSFK
+1104 
-1110 AWFGDWQN
+1110 
-1118 DPENASKVVNPQTGE
+1118 
-1133 PQVVYHSTL
+1133 
-1142 ADFDVFQNDR
+1142 
-1152 NIHFVSGDPKFVE
+1152 
-1165 KFIVQENGEMARG
+1165 G
-1178 ANIMPLFV
+1178 A
-1186 AAKNPFDYSN
+1186 
-1196 KTHVKQIAMKAGL
+1196 
-1209 GTGAVSEVKKG
+1209 
-1220 KWQRLED
+1220 
-1227 RTVLEA
+1227 
-1233 IKNSGLDGLYVNEDG
+1233 
-1248 IRNLAVFSP
+1248 
-1257 EQLKSAT
+1257 
-1264 GNSGAF
+1264 
-1270 DPADA
+1270 
-1275 NIYHQDAPVPRGA
+1275 PRGA
-1288 FSPDTNTITL
+1288 FDPDTNTIAL
-1298 TPNADLST
+1298 LEKADLST
-1306 FIHELGHYFLETLTR
+1306 FIHELGHFYFETLTR
-1321 HASELRARND
+1321 IANDLRARDNA
-1331 AGEALTDGQKQIIND
+1331 AGGGTLTEGEIQILKDVDTLIGK
-1346 ADRLLANLG
+1346 AG
-1355 GLDLDTWHSM
+1355 HTLDDWNQM
-1365 TIEEKRS
+1365 TLEERRY
-1372 HHELAARQFETYVLE
+1372 HHETVARQFEAYLME
-1387 GKAPSLELQ
+1387 GKAPSVELQ
-1396 GAFQRF
+1396 GIFSRL
-1402 RAWLLR
+1402 RSWLFAV
-1408 IYKAAR
+1408 YKKLTA
-1414 NLNAPL
+1414 LNVQL
-1420 NDEVRQV
+1420 DDDVRQV
-1427 FDRMLATS
+1427 FYRMLAS
-1435 DAIELAEQNRS
+1435 DEAIQIAEQNRS
-1446 MMQIFDNA
+1446 MMPLFSTPEA
-1454 EEAGMTAEQ
+1454 AGMTAEQ

-1503 KSKEAKILRHE
+1503 KNKEAKILRHE
-1514 AEIEARNA
+1514 AEIEAHNA

-1530 VWQMLS
+1530 AWQL
-1536 GKMNADTTIASNQRP
+1536 
-1551 WTDAVAPEHDDLFT
+1551 
-1565 AIAKIGGINRQEI
+1565 
-1578 ERTWGFDPADKISPV
+1578 
-1593 KPGFFVL
+1593 
-1600 RREGGQSLDGMRQA
+1600 
-1614 LVQYGYLTESDSLND
+1614 LTES
-1629 FYELFEAQRRGD
+1629 EK
-1641 TQYSNR
+1641 
-1647 HQPDP
+1647 
-1652 GSGKTGEHAH
+1652 SGKPA
-1662 LHDLPSFRLDYA
+1662 LRLDPQA
-1674 SLAEMG
+1674 LEEMG
-1680 YGDEQIAALGRK
+1680 YSAEQIKTLGRK
-1692 VKKKGGIHPDLL
+1692 VRKSNSVHPDLV
-1704 AELVMD
+1704 AEIILD
-1710 ADGNPVYDSG
+1710 EQSNPIYDSG

-1831 MKKGDIATAAA
+1831 MKKGDIATAAV

-1857 HEAKVETKK
+1857 HEAKVEVKK
-1866 HALYLRRMNKL
+1866 LAMMLRRMNRL
-1877 DPKTVAIEEREQ
+1877 NPKEVAIEEREQ
-1889 IEALLERYNLRDQS
+1889 IEALLERFDLSDQS
-1903 GKALDRRQSLAEW
+1903 GRAIDRKQSLAEW

-1938 RQPWQTLTVDELR
+1938 RQPWQTLTVDGLR
-1951 GLVDTVRQIEHR
+1951 GLADTLRQIEHR

-1979 NTAIENMV
+1979 HAAVENMT
-1987 ASIDAHARVSGI
+1987 ASIRANAIRKGI

-2012 AAVGRFFA
+2012 AAAGRFFA
-2020 AHLKTAMLARRL
+2020 AHLKTAMLARRF
-2032 DGDTDGG
+2032 DGNADGG
-2039 AVWEYFIRP
+2039 AVWEYLIRP
-2048 ANAAADRE
+2048 ANAAADRQ

-2064 AKLTEILA
+2064 AKLSEILA
-2072 PLIRDRAANR
+2072 PLINNRQANR

-2105 NRGNEGNLQRLLG
+2105 NWGNEGNRQRLLG
-2118 GENWEET
+2118 GENWQAE
-2125 DLAPLFAELTAADW
+2125 DLEPLLAELTAADW
-2139 QAVQAI
+2139 HAVQQI
-2145 WDYFETYRPAIAAK
+2145 WDYFETFRPAIAAK

-2166 EPQWVAPTPFAVRS
+2166 EPQWVAPTPFAARS

-2254 FSDVIH
+2254 FADVIH

-2280 QNAVKDHYGTD
+2280 QNAIKDHYGTD

-2351 GGQDILGATAQ
+2351 GGQEILGATAQ
-2362 FIRNPVAMTREAQ
+2362 FIRHPVAMTREAQ
-2375 GVSAFMKNRARTRFR
+2375 GVSVFMKNRARTRFR

-2492 EINALTS
+2492 EVNALTS

-2504 YKAGTVLMLSVAM
+2504 YKAGTVLMLTVAM

-2522 ALSDLLKP
+2522 ALSDLIKP
-2530 GDSDDWDEDHWQAA
+2530 GDSDDWDEEHWRAS

-2571 GPTGTRSIADAYKLI
+2571 GPVGTRSIADAYKLI

-2610 GLPSAQLNRSW
+2610 GLPSAQINRSW

-2639 FGYKEKK
+2639 FGYQEKK

>member
-99 RRAQQEKEAAA
+99 RRAQQEREYQAQYRAM
-110 RYEANQP
+110 QP
-117 GILAENRDN
+117 NILEENRDN
-126 FFAGF
+126 FFAGM

-145 RQAELEQFNRGEGFE
+145 RQAELERFNRGEGFE

-191 ELIARREGMAA
+191 ELIARREGMPA
-202 EIMGER
+202 EISGER

-243 ADKFFYALENPRTLA
+243 ADKIFYALENPRTLA
-258 QTVSGSAGYM
+258 QTVSGSTGYM

-276 GATATAGPGAGMAVA
+276 GTTAAAGPGAGMVVA

-298 ERSATIADRLE
+298 ERSATIEERLNE
-309 QLAQARG
+309 LAQARG

-343 RRGAAVGLFDALSM
+343 RRGAAVGAFDALSM

-371 RHVSAAGAGIAASM
+371 RHASAAGAGIAASM
-385 GMGAAGEAAGQIA
+385 GMGAAGEAAGQLA

-418 TGGTE
+418 TGGAE
-423 LASAYAHLGI
+423 LLSAYAHLGI
-433 EGMKKEQATDLDNLT
+433 EGMKKEQAADIENLT

-505 RVGEIRQALAT
+505 RVGEIRQALST

-557 TTGQAELEQDIRNEV
+557 STGQAELEGDIARNVERAEQAAAQQTETDAIRDDFAAQITATGRMTRDAALQNAALPAAFYQTVAQRLGISVSEAYEKYKLKVVGEPVSGVNQEVWHGTPYRGIENEGFSLHAIGTGEGAQAYGWGIYFAGDREISEAYRRKLSPVESVISFPEFDESVTFIETNEGWVSEEDGGVLEGMEAAAADILEHGDIEEVRQNLAEALEDDFDRIQVHRSSNEYDVDDVQEALDLIDRGGIKIETRNGQLYSADIPENDVLLDYDSPLSEQPEAVKAALEKAFAEQDKAETFAEMQEEGARGEDFYNALAEDDGPQAASELLLKHGIPGLRYLDGNSRADGEGNHNFVIWNEDLLTPDAAQIEAYYQDAAPVSRLSGEEIAADLTQDNVTEKTRDWFKANLQGKVFHREGVGDIRITGGSWKKKLRFNLKRDLLKARLIPAIPDVLQHGHYYGREELAKVRDDNIVAFHYFGANVEV
-572 TRLAA
+572 GGNVVEVSVSVA
-577 EDTRATE
+577 EDQFGKLFYNINPNPRE
-584 IQALEQSIIEQLN
+584 R
-597 TAGQTT
+597 TAKK
-603 TEANRTYAT
+603 
-612 LYAASVDTLSRRMG
+612 LPLL
-626 ISPQEYHAQYGIHI
+626 P
-640 VGGQVAIRTQAGE
+640 GE
-653 QTLSPAEAA
+653 KDQ
-662 RQLAAGAGAA
+662 GAGASTDA
-672 VQGGQNAGT
+672 TSIG
-681 AGNTQVID
+681 GNTD
-689 TEVVSEVARFGG
+689 VSEDLEG
-701 MDIAGYQRAI
+701 
-711 AHDAVAI
+711 
-718 QQENGKKQNIPL
+718 NI
-730 TDADRTTI
+730 
-738 SDTITTP
+738 S
-745 DVRLYGLKTPDGQR
+745 
-759 ALVSV
+759 
-764 KALPEGGVAVVEEVL
+764 
-779 AGGKT
+779 
-784 LAVKSLRRY
+784 
-793 TGDTEQTLK
+793 
-802 ALREESWQR
+802 ES
-811 GNRETIFDVPVTPRQ
+811 N
-826 ASAQNSYQQL
+826 
-836 DETADSAFAQAVDD
+836 DD
-850 VVAGRVA
+850 VNIN
-857 AGYIDLGTTP
+857 YT
-867 EVLKLVGVPDGKVR
+867 
-881 ISGGVIEKAVV
+881 
-892 SYLDRHNSYDES
+892 N
-904 RHAIRPED
+904 
-912 LKRLPANLNDP
+912 N
-923 IAVFKSATRAD
+923 
-934 SFVVLTELMERES
+934 
-947 GRDKPV
+947 
-953 IAALHL
+953 
-959 KKGKRGL
+959 
-966 DLVDIASVYGRS
+966 
-978 NRQLVR
+978 
-984 AFDTDLLYLN
+984 
-994 KQKGQQFLNTHPL
+994 NTF
-1007 QLHWD
+1007 
-1012 LTSDADL
+1012 
-1019 SARNVK
+1019 
-1025 TNDDLSQAASTEEAA
+1025 
-1040 TQATEAQAAQQN
+1040 QQN
-1052 TPAQDSYQQTT
+1052 
-1063 ANTAQAEEFETTAQ
+1063 
-1077 QYGGEVAYNAAKAA
+1077 K
-1091 GQTELNYR
+1091 
-1099 QWVQV
+1099 
-1104 RTPSFK
+1104 
-1110 AWFGDWQN
+1110 
-1118 DPENASKVVNPQTGE
+1118 
-1133 PQVVYHSTL
+1133 
-1142 ADFDVFQNDR
+1142 
-1152 NIHFVSGDPKFVE
+1152 
-1165 KFIVQENGEMARG
+1165 G
-1178 ANIMPLFV
+1178 AP
-1186 AAKNPFDYSN
+1186 
-1196 KTHVKQIAMKAGL
+1196 
-1209 GTGAVSEVKKG
+1209 
-1220 KWQRLED
+1220 R
-1227 RTVLEA
+1227 
-1233 IKNSGLDGLYVNEDG
+1233 
-1248 IRNLAVFSP
+1248 
-1257 EQLKSAT
+1257 
-1264 GNSGAF
+1264 GAF
-1270 DPADA
+1270 DPT
-1275 NIYHQDAPVPRGA
+1275 
-1288 FSPDTNTITL
+1288 TNTIAL
-1298 TPNADLST
+1298 LEKADLST
-1306 FIHELGHYFLETLTR
+1306 FIHELGHFYFETLTR
-1321 HASELRARND
+1321 IANELRARDD
-1331 AGEALTDGQKQIIND
+1331 AAGGGTLTEGEIQILKDVDTLIGK
-1346 ADRLLANLG
+1346 AG
-1355 GLDLDTWHSM
+1355 HTLDDWNQM
-1365 TIEEKRS
+1365 TLEERRY
-1372 HHELAARQFETYVLE
+1372 HHETVARQFEAYLME
-1387 GKAPSLELQ
+1387 GKAPSVELQ
-1396 GAFQRF
+1396 GIFSRL
-1402 RAWLLR
+1402 RSWLFAV
-1408 IYKAAR
+1408 YKKLTA
-1414 NLNAPL
+1414 LNVKL
-1420 NDEVRQV
+1420 DDDVRQV
-1427 FDRMLATS
+1427 FDRMLAS
-1435 DAIELAEQNRS
+1435 DEAIQIAEQNRS
-1446 MMQIFDNA
+1446 MMPLFSTPEA
-1454 EEAGMTAEQ
+1454 AGMTAEQ

-1551 WTDAVAPEHDDLFT
+1551 WTDAVVPEHDDLFT

-1662 LHDLPSFRLDYA
+1662 LHDLPAFRLDYA

-1777 EYNALAQASGGA
+1777 EYNALAKASGGA

-1857 HEAKVETKK
+1857 HEAKVEVKK
-1866 HALYLRRMNKL
+1866 LAMMLRRMNRL
-1877 DPKTVAIEEREQ
+1877 NPKEVAIEEREQ
-1889 IEALLERYNLRDQS
+1889 IEALLERFDLRDQS
-1903 GKALDRRQSLAEW
+1903 GRAIDRKQSLAEW

-1938 RQPWQTLTVDELR
+1938 RQPWQTLTVDGLR
-1951 GLVDTVRQIEHR
+1951 GLADTLRQIEHR

-1979 NTAIENMV
+1979 HAAVENMT
-1987 ASIDAHARVSGI
+1987 ASIRANAIRKGI

-2012 AAVGRFFA
+2012 AAAGRFFA
-2020 AHLKTAMLARRL
+2020 AHLKTAMLARRF
-2032 DGDTDGG
+2032 DGNADGG
-2039 AVWEYFIRP
+2039 AVWEYLIRP
-2048 ANAAADRE
+2048 ANAAADRQ

-2064 AKLTEILA
+2064 AKLSEILA
-2072 PLIRDRAANR
+2072 PLINNRQANR

-2105 NRGNEGNLQRLLG
+2105 NWGNEGNRQRLLG
-2118 GENWEET
+2118 GENWQAEDVE
-2125 DLAPLFAELTAADW
+2125 PLLAELTAADW

-2145 WDYFETYRPAIAAK
+2145 WDYFETFRPAIAAK

-2166 EPQWVAPTPFAVRS
+2166 EPQWVAPTPFAARS

-2254 FSDVIH
+2254 FADVIH

-2280 QNAVKDHYGTD
+2280 QNAIKDHYGTD

-2351 GGQDILGATAQ
+2351 GGQDVLAVTAQ

-2375 GVSAFMKNRARTRFR
+2375 GVSPFMQNRARTRFR
-2390 ELNELRNALEQQNAI
+2390 ELNELRNALEQQGAI
-2405 RQAMGR
+2405 RQTMSR
-2411 YGYVL
+2411 YGYAL

-2436 LRAGADIQD
+2436 LRAGVDIQD
-2445 AVAQADQAV
+2445 AVAHADQAV

-2492 EINALTS
+2492 EVNALTS

-2504 YKAGTVLMLSVAM
+2504 YKAGTVLMLTVAM

-2522 ALSDLLKP
+2522 ALSDLIKP
-2530 GDSDDWDEDHWQAA
+2530 GDSDDWDEEHWQAS
-2544 VGKAVANSLTGHFF
+2544 VGKAVANGLTGHFF

-2571 GPTGTRSIADAYKLI
+2571 GPVGTRSIADAYKLI

-2610 GLPSAQLNRSW
+2610 GLPSAQINRSW

-2639 FGYKEKK
+2639 FGYQEKK

>member
-99 RRAQQEKEAAA
+99 RRAQQEREYQAQYRAM
-110 RYEANQP
+110 QP
-117 GILAENRDN
+117 NILEENRDN
-126 FFAGF
+126 FFAGM

-145 RQAELEQFNRGEGFE
+145 RQAELERFNRGEGFE

-191 ELIARREGMAA
+191 ELIARREGMPA
-202 EIMGER
+202 EISGER

-243 ADKFFYALENPRTLA
+243 ADKLFYTLEHPRTLA
-258 QTVSGSAGYM
+258 QTVSGSTGYM

-309 QLAQARG
+309 QLAQTRG

-407 DVGLEAVAEIA
+407 DVGLEAIAEIA

-433 EGMKKEQATDLDNLT
+433 EGMKKEQAADLDNLT

-468 GLAEQIEE
+468 GWTEQIEE
-476 NADIRHYYVDGN
+476 NADIQHYYVDGN

-499 EEALPD
+499 EKALPD

-534 KGLEDAIKPHLRTAD
+534 KGLEDAITPHLRTAD

-557 TTGQAELEQDIRNEV
+557 T
-572 TRLAA
+572 
-577 EDTRATE
+577 
-584 IQALEQSIIEQLN
+584 S
-597 TAGQTT
+597 
-603 TEANRTYAT
+603 
-612 LYAASVDTLSRRMG
+612 
-626 ISPQEYHAQYGIHI
+626 
-640 VGGQVAIRTQAGE
+640 
-653 QTLSPAEAA
+653 
-662 RQLAAGAGAA
+662 
-672 VQGGQNAGT
+672 
-681 AGNTQVID
+681 
-689 TEVVSEVARFGG
+689 
-701 MDIAGYQRAI
+701 
-711 AHDAVAI
+711 
-718 QQENGKKQNIPL
+718 
-730 TDADRTTI
+730 
-738 SDTITTP
+738 
-745 DVRLYGLKTPDGQR
+745 
-759 ALVSV
+759 
-764 KALPEGGVAVVEEVL
+764 
-779 AGGKT
+779 
-784 LAVKSLRRY
+784 
-793 TGDTEQTLK
+793 
-802 ALREESWQR
+802 
-811 GNRETIFDVPVTPRQ
+811 
-826 ASAQNSYQQL
+826 
-836 DETADSAFAQAVDD
+836 
-850 VVAGRVA
+850 
-857 AGYIDLGTTP
+857 
-867 EVLKLVGVPDGKVR
+867 
-881 ISGGVIEKAVV
+881 
-892 SYLDRHNSYDES
+892 
-904 RHAIRPED
+904 
-912 LKRLPANLNDP
+912 
-923 IAVFKSATRAD
+923 
-934 SFVVLTELMERES
+934 
-947 GRDKPV
+947 
-953 IAALHL
+953 
-959 KKGKRGL
+959 
-966 DLVDIASVYGRS
+966 
-978 NRQLVR
+978 
-984 AFDTDLLYLN
+984 
-994 KQKGQQFLNTHPL
+994 
-1007 QLHWD
+1007 
-1012 LTSDADL
+1012 
-1019 SARNVK
+1019 
-1025 TNDDLSQAASTEEAA
+1025 
-1040 TQATEAQAAQQN
+1040 
-1052 TPAQDSYQQTT
+1052 
-1063 ANTAQAEEFETTAQ
+1063 
-1077 QYGGEVAYNAAKAA
+1077 
-1091 GQTELNYR
+1091 GQTELEG
-1099 QWVQV
+1099 
-1104 RTPSFK
+1104 
-1110 AWFGDWQN
+1110 AIM
-1118 DPENASKVVNPQTGE
+1118 ENAARAEQAAAQQTETDAIRDDFAAQITATGRMTRDAALQNAALPAAFYQTVAQRLGISVSEAYEKYKLKVVGEPLVGLNQEALPGTYFRRNNRDEPYNDDFVMMFADKTDRIEHYGENLWQIQPDSGVRVRADSEEFRAAMREWLEDNETWFREMGYANESGWMDTLMDLANPDDIVDSAGFWDIADRSIMRYFDEEVMQPNGWDVVETYDGAITFNPDIVERVEEAEDDFDEWQEAQHEEYKAANPQQEDTENKQERAPEPLEEIKGRALEGDTVTHHVYDLDLDKTWAFTNAEDAAAFQQRKGE
-1133 PQVVYHSTL
+1133 E
-1142 ADFDVFQNDR
+1142 
-1152 NIHFVSGDPKFVE
+1152 SGDASRFSLHPVE
-1165 KFIVQENGEMARG
+1165 KPYVLR
-1178 ANIMPLFV
+1178 
-1186 AAKNPFDYSN
+1186 KKS
-1196 KTHVKQIAMKAGL
+1196 AGTL
-1209 GTGAVSEVKKG
+1209 NQNTPTGA
-1220 KWQRLED
+1220 
-1227 RTVLEA
+1227 
-1233 IKNSGLDGLYVNEDG
+1233 
-1248 IRNLAVFSP
+1248 
-1257 EQLKSAT
+1257 
-1264 GNSGAF
+1264 
-1270 DPADA
+1270 
-1275 NIYHQDAPVPRGA
+1275 PRGA
-1288 FSPDTNTITL
+1288 FDPDTNTIAL
-1298 TPNADLST
+1298 LEKADLST
-1306 FIHELGHYFLETLTR
+1306 FIHELGHFYFETLTR
-1321 HASELRARND
+1321 IANELRARDD
-1331 AGEALTDGQKQIIND
+1331 AAGGGTLTEGEIQILKDVDTLIGK
-1346 ADRLLANLG
+1346 AG
-1355 GLDLDTWHSM
+1355 YTLDDWNRM
-1365 TIEEKRS
+1365 TLKERRY
-1372 HHELAARQFETYVLE
+1372 HHETVARQFEAYLME
-1387 GKAPSLELQ
+1387 GKAPSVELQ
-1396 GAFQRF
+1396 GIFSRL
-1402 RAWLLR
+1402 RSWLFAV
-1408 IYKAAR
+1408 YKKLTA
-1414 NLNAPL
+1414 LNVKL
-1420 NDEVRQV
+1420 DDDVRQV
-1427 FDRMLATS
+1427 FDRMLAS
-1435 DAIELAEQNRS
+1435 DEAIQIAEQNRS
-1446 MMQIFDNA
+1446 MMPLFA
-1454 EEAGMTAEQ
+1454 TPEAAGMTAEQ

-1486 LGDAKAIA
+1486 LADARAIA

-1503 KSKEAKILRHE
+1503 KDKEAKILRGE
-1514 AEIEARNA
+1514 TEIEARNA

-1530 VWQMLS
+1530 VWQMLT
-1536 GKMNADTTIASNQRP
+1536 GKMNADTTIASNKRP
-1551 WTDAVAPEHDDLFT
+1551 WTDDVAPEHDDLFT
-1565 AIAKIGGINRQEI
+1565 AIAKLGGINRSDI
-1578 ERTWGFDPADKISPV
+1578 ESTWGFDPADKISPV

-1652 GSGKTGEHAH
+1652 GIGKTGEHAH
-1662 LHDLPSFRLDYA
+1662 LHDLPAFRLDYA

-1680 YGDEQIAALGRK
+1680 YDDAQIATLGRK

-1734 SAVRA
+1734 TVVRDL
-1739 FTDRIMLERHGE
+1739 TDRIMLERHGE

-1820 ETRAAKAALAA
+1820 ETRAAKAAQAA

-1970 LTARKKEDY
+1970 LTAQKNADY

-1999 ENRTPTTKAGKAK
+1999 ENRTPTTKAGKIK
-2012 AAVGRFFA
+2012 AAVSRFFA

-2039 AVWEYFIRP
+2039 AVWEYLIRP

-2064 AKLTEILA
+2064 ARLSEILA
-2072 PLIRDRAANR
+2072 PRIHDRAANR
-2082 KKSYQIAGKTRSFTH
+2082 KKSYQIAGKTRSFTR

-2145 WDYFETYRPAIAAK
+2145 WDYFETFRPAIAAK
-2159 ERRVNGI
+2159 ERRVNGV
-2166 EPQWVAPTPFAVRS
+2166 EPQWVAPTPFTVRS

-2291 ILRQFK
+2291 VLRQFK

-2351 GGQDILGATAQ
+2351 GGQDVLAATAQ

-2375 GVSAFMKNRARTRFR
+2375 GVSPFMKNRARTRFR
-2390 ELNELRNALEQQNAI
+2390 ELNELRNALEQQGAI

-2492 EINALTS
+2492 EVNALTA

-2530 GDSDDWDEDHWQAA
+2530 GDSDDWDEDHWQAS

>member
-191 ELIARREGMAA
+191 ELIARREGMPA
-202 EIMGER
+202 EISGER

-243 ADKFFYALENPRTLA
+243 ADKLFYTLEHPRTLA
-258 QTVSGSAGYM
+258 QTVSGSTGYM

-455 ASKLNQRAPDVFR
+455 ASKLHQRAPDVFR

-476 NADIRHYYVDGN
+476 NADIQHYYVDGN

-499 EEALPD
+499 ETALPD
-505 RVGEIRQALAT
+505 RMGEIRQALAT
-516 GGTVQIPAADIL
+516 GGSVQIPAADIL

-534 KGLEDAIKPHLRTAD
+534 KGLEDAITPHLRTAD

-557 TTGQAELEQDIRNEV
+557 TTGQEELESAITENAARAEQAAAQQTEADAIRDDVAAQITATGRMTRDAALQNAALPAAFYQNIAERLGISVSEAYEKYKLKVVGEPLVGLNQPMTQGFQWEFGQRRGLFGIADIPV
-572 TRLAA
+572 
-577 EDTRATE
+577 TE
-584 IQALEQSIIEQLN
+584 ISGKEL
-597 TAGQTT
+597 GQD
-603 TEANRTYAT
+603 ER
-612 LYAASVDTLSRRMG
+612 
-626 ISPQEYHAQYGIHI
+626 
-640 VGGQVAIRTQAGE
+640 AIRTNLNE
-653 QTLSPAEAA
+653 
-662 RQLAAGAGAA
+662 
-672 VQGGQNAGT
+672 
-681 AGNTQVID
+681 
-689 TEVVSEVARFGG
+689 
-701 MDIAGYQRAI
+701 
-711 AHDAVAI
+711 H
-718 QQENGKKQNIPL
+718 
-730 TDADRTTI
+730 
-738 SDTITTP
+738 
-745 DVRLYGLKTPDGQR
+745 LKVYD
-759 ALVSV
+759 
-764 KALPEGGVAVVEEVL
+764 EGGL
-779 AGGKT
+779 T
-784 LAVKSLRRY
+784 NRD
-793 TGDTEQTLK
+793 TG
-802 ALREESWQR
+802 W
-811 GNRETIFDVPVTPRQ
+811 
-826 ASAQNSYQQL
+826 
-836 DETADSAFAQAVDD
+836 
-850 VVAGRVA
+850 
-857 AGYIDLGTTP
+857 DL
-867 EVLKLVGVPDGKVR
+867 R
-881 ISGGVIEKAVV
+881 ISSE
-892 SYLDRHNSYDES
+892 DRKKL
-904 RHAIRPED
+904 A
-912 LKRLPANLNDP
+912 KWFGATLP
-923 IAVFKSATRAD
+923 S
-934 SFVVLTELMERES
+934 
-947 GRDKPV
+947 
-953 IAALHL
+953 
-959 KKGKRGL
+959 
-966 DLVDIASVYGRS
+966 
-978 NRQLVR
+978 
-984 AFDTDLLYLN
+984 
-994 KQKGQQFLNTHPL
+994 L
-1007 QLHWD
+1007 Q
-1012 LTSDADL
+1012 
-1019 SARNVK
+1019 
-1025 TNDDLSQAASTEEAA
+1025 SQAALEEIVENAVLAESHPDSRHENSDVIGIHRLYAPVSIDGKLHRAKLTVRDYQSKSTGDKTRLRRLEAIEIENA
-1040 TQATEAQAAQQN
+1040 PMGTLPMPEAN
-1052 TPAQDSYQQTT
+1052 LQTT
-1063 ANTAQAEEFETTAQ
+1063 AQPTSGRLSLSVRELLRDSKRDDGTAWDFSDNTLHQ
-1077 QYGGEVAYNAAKAA
+1077 NADA
-1091 GQTELNYR
+1091 G
-1099 QWVQV
+1099 
-1104 RTPSFK
+1104 
-1110 AWFGDWQN
+1110 
-1118 DPENASKVVNPQTGE
+1118 SK
-1133 PQVVYHSTL
+1133 
-1142 ADFDVFQNDR
+1142 R
-1152 NIHFVSGDPKFVE
+1152 
-1165 KFIVQENGEMARG
+1165 
-1178 ANIMPLFV
+1178 
-1186 AAKNPFDYSN
+1186 
-1196 KTHVKQIAMKAGL
+1196 
-1209 GTGAVSEVKKG
+1209 
-1220 KWQRLED
+1220 
-1227 RTVLEA
+1227 
-1233 IKNSGLDGLYVNEDG
+1233 
-1248 IRNLAVFSP
+1248 
-1257 EQLKSAT
+1257 
-1264 GNSGAF
+1264 GAF
-1270 DPADA
+1270 D
-1275 NIYHQDAPVPRGA
+1275 
-1288 FSPDTNTITL
+1288 PDTNTIAL
-1298 TPNADLST
+1298 LEKADLST
-1306 FIHELGHYFLETLTR
+1306 FIHELGHFYFETLTR
-1321 HASELRARND
+1321 IANDLRARDNA
-1331 AGEALTDGQKQIIND
+1331 AGGGTLTEGEIQILKDVDTLIGK
-1346 ADRLLANLG
+1346 AG
-1355 GLDLDTWHSM
+1355 HTLDDWNQM
-1365 TIEEKRS
+1365 TLEERRY
-1372 HHELAARQFETYVLE
+1372 HHETVARQFEAYLME
-1387 GKAPSLELQ
+1387 GKAPSVELQ
-1396 GAFQRF
+1396 GIFSRL
-1402 RAWLLR
+1402 RSWLFAV
-1408 IYKAAR
+1408 YKKLTA
-1414 NLNAPL
+1414 LNVKL
-1420 NDEVRQV
+1420 DDDVRQV
-1427 FDRMLATS
+1427 FDRMLAS
-1435 DAIELAEQNRS
+1435 DEAIQIAEQNRS
-1446 MMQIFDNA
+1446 MMPLFSTPEA
-1454 EEAGMTAEQ
+1454 AGMTAEQ

-1530 VWQMLS
+1530 VWQMLTEKEKS
-1536 GKMNADTTIASNQRP
+1536 DN
-1551 WTDAVAPEHDDLFT
+1551 
-1565 AIAKIGGINRQEI
+1565 
-1578 ERTWGFDPADKISPV
+1578 PA
-1593 KPGFFVL
+1593 
-1600 RREGGQSLDGMRQA
+1600 
-1614 LVQYGYLTESDSLND
+1614 
-1629 FYELFEAQRRGD
+1629 
-1641 TQYSNR
+1641 
-1647 HQPDP
+1647 
-1652 GSGKTGEHAH
+1652 
-1662 LHDLPSFRLDYA
+1662 FRLDPQALEAMDYSA
-1674 SLAEMG
+1674 
-1680 YGDEQIAALGRK
+1680 EQIKTLGRK
-1692 VKKKGGIHPDLL
+1692 VRKSNSIHPDLL
-1704 AELVMD
+1704 AELIMD

-1725 ALLAAPEPK
+1725 ALLAAPESK
-1734 SAVRA
+1734 TVVRDL
-1739 FTDRIMLERHGE
+1739 TDRIMLERHGE
-1751 LATPEAISEAADM
+1751 LATPEAINDAADM

-1777 EYNALAQASGGA
+1777 EYNALAKAAGSP

-1951 GLVDTVRQIEHR
+1951 GLVDTIRQIEHR

-1987 ASIDAHARVSGI
+1987 ASIDAHARASGI

-2020 AHLKTAMLARRL
+2020 AHLKTAMLARRF
-2032 DGDTDGG
+2032 DGNTDGG

-2064 AKLTEILA
+2064 AKLSEILA
-2072 PLIRDRAANR
+2072 PLINNRQANR

-2105 NRGNEGNLQRLLG
+2105 NWGNEGNRQRLLG
-2118 GENWEET
+2118 GEGWQAEDFE
-2125 DLAPLFAELTAADW
+2125 PLLAELTAAELD
-2139 QAVQAI
+2139 AVQAI
-2145 WDYFETYRPAIAAK
+2145 WDYFETFRPAIAAK

-2254 FSDVIH
+2254 FADVIH

-2351 GGQDILGATAQ
+2351 GGQDILAATAQ

-2375 GVSAFMKNRARTRFR
+2375 GVSPFMQNRARTRFR
-2390 ELNELRNALEQQNAI
+2390 ELNELRNALEQQGAI
-2405 RQAMGR
+2405 RQTMSR

-2445 AVAQADQAV
+2445 AVAHADQAV

-2530 GDSDDWDEDHWQAA
+2530 GDSDDWDEDHWQTA

-2629 GKTDNPLALI
+2629 DKTDNPLALI

>member
-99 RRAQQEKEAAA
+99 RRAQQEREYQAQYRAM
-110 RYEANQP
+110 QP
-117 GILAENRDN
+117 NILEENRDN
-126 FFAGF
+126 FFAGM

-145 RQAELEQFNRGEGFE
+145 RQAELGQFNRGEGFE

-165 ISELEKAAAEEGGMD
+165 IGELEKAAAEEGGMD

-243 ADKFFYALENPRTLA
+243 ADKIFYVLENPRTLA

-276 GATATAGPGAGMAVA
+276 GTTAAAGPGAGMVVA

-298 ERSATIADRLE
+298 ERSATIEERLNE
-309 QLAQARG
+309 LAQARG

-343 RRGAAVGLFDALSM
+343 RRGAAVGAFDALSM

-371 RHVSAAGAGIAASM
+371 RHASAAGAGIAASM
-385 GMGAAGEAAGQIA
+385 GMGAAGEAAGQLA

-418 TGGTE
+418 TGGAE
-423 LASAYAHLGI
+423 LLSAYAHLGI
-433 EGMKKEQATDLDNLT
+433 EGMKKEQAADLDNLT

-455 ASKLNQRAPDVFR
+455 ASKLHQRAPDVFR

-476 NADIRHYYVDGN
+476 NADIQHYYVDGN

-499 EEALPD
+499 ETALPD

-534 KGLEDAIKPHLRTAD
+534 KGLEDAITPHLRTAD

-557 TTGQAELEQDIRNEV
+557 TTGQAELEGAITENVAR
-572 TRLAA
+572 AA
-577 EDTRATE
+577 EAETR
-584 IQALEQSIIEQLN
+584 Q
-597 TAGQTT
+597 
-603 TEANRTYAT
+603 TEADAIRDDIAAQLTAT
-612 LYAASVDTLSRRMG
+612 GRMTADASTANAALPAAFYQNIAERLG
-626 ISPQEYHAQYGIHI
+626 IS
-640 VGGQVAIRTQAGE
+640 
-653 QTLSPAEAA
+653 
-662 RQLAAGAGAA
+662 
-672 VQGGQNAGT
+672 
-681 AGNTQVID
+681 
-689 TEVVSEVARFGG
+689 VSEAYEKYKLNVVGEPLVG
-701 MDIAGYQRAI
+701 LN
-711 AHDAVAI
+711 
-718 QQENGKKQNIPL
+718 QE
-730 TDADRTTI
+730 
-738 SDTITTP
+738 
-745 DVRLYGLKTPDGQR
+745 
-759 ALVSV
+759 
-764 KALPEGGVAVVEEVL
+764 ALPGTYFRRNNRDEPYNDDFVMMFADKTDRIEHYGENLWQIPPDSGV
-779 AGGKT
+779 
-784 LAVKSLRRY
+784 
-793 TGDTEQTLK
+793 
-802 ALREESWQR
+802 
-811 GNRETIFDVPVTPRQ
+811 
-826 ASAQNSYQQL
+826 
-836 DETADSAFAQAVDD
+836 
-850 VVAGRVA
+850 RV
-857 AGYIDLGTTP
+857 
-867 EVLKLVGVPDGKVR
+867 
-881 ISGGVIEKAVV
+881 
-892 SYLDRHNSYDES
+892 
-904 RHAIRPED
+904 
-912 LKRLPANLNDP
+912 
-923 IAVFKSATRAD
+923 RAD
-934 SFVVLTELMERES
+934 SEEFRAAMREWLEDNETWFREMGYANEPGWMDTLMDLANPDDIVDSAGFWDIADRSIMRYFDEEVMQPNGWDVVETYDGAIAFNPDIVERVEEAEDDFDEWLEAQYEEHKAAHPQQEDTENKQGRALEGDTVTHHVYDLDLDKTWAFTNAEDAAAFQQRKGEES
-947 GRDKPV
+947 GDASRFSLHPVEKPYV
-953 IAALHL
+953 LR
-959 KKGKRGL
+959 KKSAG
-966 DLVDIASVYGRS
+966 
-978 NRQLVR
+978 
-984 AFDTDLLYLN
+984 TLN
-994 KQKGQQFLNTHPL
+994 QDPVPSGDF
-1007 QLHWD
+1007 
-1012 LTSDADL
+1012 
-1019 SARNVK
+1019 SA
-1025 TNDDLSQAASTEEAA
+1025 
-1040 TQATEAQAAQQN
+1040 
-1052 TPAQDSYQQTT
+1052 QTT
-1063 ANTAQAEEFETTAQ
+1063 EQQHQFAETAQ
-1077 QYGGEVAYNAAKAA
+1077 QYGGEEAYAAAKAD
-1091 GQTELNYR
+1091 GETNLTYR

-1104 RTPSFK
+1104 RTPAFK
-1110 AWFGDWQN
+1110 EWFGDW
-1118 DPENASKVVNPQTGE
+1118 ENNPSEASKVIDPQTGE
-1133 PQVVYHSTL
+1133 PLVVYHGTPNAS
-1142 ADFDVFQNDR
+1142 FDVFDARMEGQNT
-1152 NIHFVSGDPKFVE
+1152 
-1165 KFIVQENGEMARG
+1165 G
-1178 ANIMPLFV
+1178 AANEE
-1186 AAKNPFDYSN
+1186 
-1196 KTHVKQIAMKAGL
+1196 HGL
-1209 GTGAVSEVKKG
+1209 GGFYFTPDAGIADTYARTAELETAIVAERQFGIQPKEDLPSPAIYPVFLNIRNPLQAEGAISRARINQAHAEN
-1220 KWQRLED
+1220 R
-1227 RTVLEA
+1227 
-1233 IKNSGLDGLYVNEDG
+1233 DG
-1248 IRNLAVFSP
+1248 IIKPGSYP
-1257 EQLKSAT
+1257 ETVAFNPNQIKSAI
-1264 GNSGAF
+1264 GNNGAFDANHDSILHQNADAPRGAF
-1270 DPADA
+1270 DP
-1275 NIYHQDAPVPRGA
+1275 
-1288 FSPDTNTITL
+1288 STNTIAL
-1298 TPNADLST
+1298 LEKADLST
-1306 FIHELGHYFLETLTR
+1306 FIHELGHFYFETLTR
-1321 HASELRARND
+1321 IANDLRARDD
-1331 AGEALTDGQKQIIND
+1331 AAGGGTLTEGEIQILKDVDTLIGK
-1346 ADRLLANLG
+1346 AG
-1355 GLDLDTWHSM
+1355 HTLDDWNQM
-1365 TIEEKRS
+1365 TLEERRY
-1372 HHELAARQFETYVLE
+1372 HHENIARQFEAYLME
-1387 GKAPSLELQ
+1387 GKAPSVELQ
-1396 GAFQRF
+1396 GIFSRL
-1402 RAWLLR
+1402 RSWLFAV
-1408 IYKAAR
+1408 YKKLTA
-1414 NLNAPL
+1414 LNVQL
-1420 NDEVRQV
+1420 DDDVRQV
-1427 FDRMLATS
+1427 FDRMLAS
-1435 DAIELAEQNRS
+1435 DEAIQIAEQNRS
-1446 MMQIFDNA
+1446 MMPLFSTP

-1471 QGASDAALDEMSLRM
+1471 QGASDSALDEMSLRM
-1486 LGDAKAIA
+1486 LADAKVIA
-1494 RLKHKALKA
+1494 RLKHKALQA
-1503 KSKEAKILRHE
+1503 KTKEAKILRHE

-1530 VWQMLS
+1530 VWQMLTENEKS
-1536 GKMNADTTIASNQRP
+1536 DN
-1551 WTDAVAPEHDDLFT
+1551 
-1565 AIAKIGGINRQEI
+1565 
-1578 ERTWGFDPADKISPV
+1578 PA
-1593 KPGFFVL
+1593 
-1600 RREGGQSLDGMRQA
+1600 
-1614 LVQYGYLTESDSLND
+1614 
-1629 FYELFEAQRRGD
+1629 
-1641 TQYSNR
+1641 
-1647 HQPDP
+1647 
-1652 GSGKTGEHAH
+1652 
-1662 LHDLPSFRLDYA
+1662 FRLDPQALEAMDYSA
-1674 SLAEMG
+1674 
-1680 YGDEQIAALGRK
+1680 EQIKTLGRK
-1692 VKKKGGIHPDLL
+1692 VRKSNSIHPDLL

-1734 SAVRA
+1734 TAVRDLA
-1739 FTDRIMLERHGE
+1739 DRIMLERHGE
-1751 LATPEAISEAADM
+1751 LATPEAIGEAADM

-1903 GKALDRRQSLAEW
+1903 GKAIDRRQSLAEW

-1938 RQPWQTLTVDELR
+1938 RQPWQNLTVEEFH
-1951 GLVDTVRQIEHR
+1951 GLVDTIRQIEHR

-1970 LTARKKEDY
+1970 LTAQKNADY

-1987 ASIDAHARVSGI
+1987 ASIDAHARVSGL

-2020 AHLKTAMLARRL
+2020 AHLKTAMLARRF
-2032 DGDTDGG
+2032 DGNADGG

-2056 TTMRAEAT
+2056 TMMRAEAT
-2064 AKLTEILA
+2064 AKLSEILA
-2072 PLIRDRAANR
+2072 PRIRDRAANR

-2166 EPQWVAPTPFAVRS
+2166 EPQWVAPTPFTVRS

-2234 RVKEVHNRP
+2234 RVQEVHNRP

-2254 FSDVIH
+2254 FADVIH

-2291 ILRQFK
+2291 VLRQFK

-2330 AFNVVS
+2330 AFNVIS

-2351 GGQDILGATAQ
+2351 GGQDVLAATAQ

-2375 GVSAFMKNRARTRFR
+2375 GVSPFMQNRARTRFR
-2390 ELNELRNALEQQNAI
+2390 ELNELRNALEQQGAI
-2405 RQAMGR
+2405 RQTMSR
-2411 YGYVL
+2411 YGYAL

-2445 AVAQADQAV
+2445 AVAHADQAV

-2492 EINALTS
+2492 EVNALTS

-2530 GDSDDWDEDHWQAA
+2530 GDSDDWDEDHWQAS

-2571 GPTGTRSIADAYKLI
+2571 GPTGTRSIADAYKLGA
-2586 EQTRQGELDDGFR
+2586 QVWQGELDAGFR
-2599 RALINIAGSWY
+2599 RALINTAGSWY
-2610 GLPSAQLNRSW
+2610 GLPAAQINRSW
-2621 DGFEALDD
+2621 DGAEALGDD
-2629 GKTDNPLALI
+2629 KTDNPLSLI
-2639 FGYKEKK
+2639 FGYQEKK

>member
-191 ELIARREGMAA
+191 ELIARREGMPA
-202 EIMGER
+202 EISGER

-243 ADKFFYALENPRTLA
+243 ADKLFYTLEHPRTLA
-258 QTVSGSAGYM
+258 QTVSGSTGYM

-455 ASKLNQRAPDVFR
+455 ASKLHQRAPDVFR

-476 NADIRHYYVDGN
+476 NADIQHYYVDGN

-499 EEALPD
+499 ETALPD
-505 RVGEIRQALAT
+505 RMGEIRQALAT
-516 GGTVQIPAADIL
+516 GGSVQIPAADIL

-534 KGLEDAIKPHLRTAD
+534 KGLEDAITPHLRTAD

-557 TTGQAELEQDIRNEV
+557 TTGQEELESAITENAARAEQAAAQQTEADAIRDDVAAQITATGRMTRDAALQNAALPAAFYQNIAERLGISVSEAYEKYKLKVVGEPLVGLNQPMTQGFQWEFGQRRGLFGIADIPV
-572 TRLAA
+572 
-577 EDTRATE
+577 TE
-584 IQALEQSIIEQLN
+584 ISGKEL
-597 TAGQTT
+597 GQD
-603 TEANRTYAT
+603 ER
-612 LYAASVDTLSRRMG
+612 
-626 ISPQEYHAQYGIHI
+626 
-640 VGGQVAIRTQAGE
+640 AIRTNLNE
-653 QTLSPAEAA
+653 
-662 RQLAAGAGAA
+662 
-672 VQGGQNAGT
+672 
-681 AGNTQVID
+681 
-689 TEVVSEVARFGG
+689 
-701 MDIAGYQRAI
+701 
-711 AHDAVAI
+711 H
-718 QQENGKKQNIPL
+718 
-730 TDADRTTI
+730 
-738 SDTITTP
+738 
-745 DVRLYGLKTPDGQR
+745 LKVYD
-759 ALVSV
+759 
-764 KALPEGGVAVVEEVL
+764 EGGL
-779 AGGKT
+779 T
-784 LAVKSLRRY
+784 NRD
-793 TGDTEQTLK
+793 TG
-802 ALREESWQR
+802 W
-811 GNRETIFDVPVTPRQ
+811 
-826 ASAQNSYQQL
+826 
-836 DETADSAFAQAVDD
+836 
-850 VVAGRVA
+850 
-857 AGYIDLGTTP
+857 DL
-867 EVLKLVGVPDGKVR
+867 R
-881 ISGGVIEKAVV
+881 ISSE
-892 SYLDRHNSYDES
+892 DRKKL
-904 RHAIRPED
+904 A
-912 LKRLPANLNDP
+912 KWFGATLP
-923 IAVFKSATRAD
+923 S
-934 SFVVLTELMERES
+934 
-947 GRDKPV
+947 
-953 IAALHL
+953 
-959 KKGKRGL
+959 
-966 DLVDIASVYGRS
+966 
-978 NRQLVR
+978 
-984 AFDTDLLYLN
+984 
-994 KQKGQQFLNTHPL
+994 L
-1007 QLHWD
+1007 Q
-1012 LTSDADL
+1012 
-1019 SARNVK
+1019 
-1025 TNDDLSQAASTEEAA
+1025 SQAALEEIVENAVLAESHPDSRHENSDVIGIHRLYAPVSIDGKLHRAKLTVRDYQSKSTGDKTRLRRLEAIEIENA
-1040 TQATEAQAAQQN
+1040 PMGTLPMPEAN
-1052 TPAQDSYQQTT
+1052 LQTT
-1063 ANTAQAEEFETTAQ
+1063 AQPTSGRLSLSVRELLRDSKRDDGTAWDFSDNTLHQ
-1077 QYGGEVAYNAAKAA
+1077 NADA
-1091 GQTELNYR
+1091 G
-1099 QWVQV
+1099 
-1104 RTPSFK
+1104 
-1110 AWFGDWQN
+1110 
-1118 DPENASKVVNPQTGE
+1118 SK
-1133 PQVVYHSTL
+1133 
-1142 ADFDVFQNDR
+1142 R
-1152 NIHFVSGDPKFVE
+1152 
-1165 KFIVQENGEMARG
+1165 
-1178 ANIMPLFV
+1178 
-1186 AAKNPFDYSN
+1186 
-1196 KTHVKQIAMKAGL
+1196 
-1209 GTGAVSEVKKG
+1209 
-1220 KWQRLED
+1220 
-1227 RTVLEA
+1227 
-1233 IKNSGLDGLYVNEDG
+1233 
-1248 IRNLAVFSP
+1248 
-1257 EQLKSAT
+1257 
-1264 GNSGAF
+1264 GAF
-1270 DPADA
+1270 D
-1275 NIYHQDAPVPRGA
+1275 
-1288 FSPDTNTITL
+1288 PDTNTIAL
-1298 TPNADLST
+1298 LEKADLST
-1306 FIHELGHYFLETLTR
+1306 FIHELGHFYFETLTR
-1321 HASELRARND
+1321 IANDLRARDNA
-1331 AGEALTDGQKQIIND
+1331 AGGGTLTEGEIQILKDVDTLIGK
-1346 ADRLLANLG
+1346 AG
-1355 GLDLDTWHSM
+1355 HTLDDWNQM
-1365 TIEEKRS
+1365 TLEERRY
-1372 HHELAARQFETYVLE
+1372 HHETVARQFEAYLME
-1387 GKAPSLELQ
+1387 GKAPSVELQ
-1396 GAFQRF
+1396 GIFSRL
-1402 RAWLLR
+1402 RSWLFAV
-1408 IYKAAR
+1408 YKKLTA
-1414 NLNAPL
+1414 LNVKL
-1420 NDEVRQV
+1420 DDDVRQV
-1427 FDRMLATS
+1427 FDRMLAS
-1435 DAIELAEQNRS
+1435 DEAIQIAEQNRS
-1446 MMQIFDNA
+1446 MMPLFSTPEA
-1454 EEAGMTAEQ
+1454 AGMTAEQ

-1530 VWQMLS
+1530 VWQMLTEKEKS
-1536 GKMNADTTIASNQRP
+1536 DN
-1551 WTDAVAPEHDDLFT
+1551 
-1565 AIAKIGGINRQEI
+1565 
-1578 ERTWGFDPADKISPV
+1578 PA
-1593 KPGFFVL
+1593 
-1600 RREGGQSLDGMRQA
+1600 
-1614 LVQYGYLTESDSLND
+1614 
-1629 FYELFEAQRRGD
+1629 
-1641 TQYSNR
+1641 
-1647 HQPDP
+1647 
-1652 GSGKTGEHAH
+1652 
-1662 LHDLPSFRLDYA
+1662 FRLDPQALEAMDYSA
-1674 SLAEMG
+1674 
-1680 YGDEQIAALGRK
+1680 EQIKTLGRK
-1692 VKKKGGIHPDLL
+1692 VRKSNSIHPDLL
-1704 AELVMD
+1704 ADLVMD

-1734 SAVRA
+1734 SAVRDLA
-1739 FTDRIMLERHGE
+1739 DRIMLERHGE

-1777 EYNALAQASGGA
+1777 EYNALAKASGGA

-1857 HEAKVETKK
+1857 HEAKVEVKK
-1866 HALYLRRMNKL
+1866 HVLYLRRANNL
-1877 DPKTVAIEEREQ
+1877 NPKEVAIEEREQ
-1889 IEALLERYNLRDQS
+1889 IEALLERFDLRDQS
-1903 GKALDRRQSLAEW
+1903 GRAIDRKQSLAEW

-1938 RQPWQTLTVDELR
+1938 RQPWQTLTVDGLR

-1970 LTARKKEDY
+1970 LTAQKNAEY

-1999 ENRTPTTKAGKAK
+1999 ENRTPTTEADKKKASA
-2012 AAVGRFFA
+2012 GRFFA
-2020 AHLKTAMLARRL
+2020 AHLKTAMLARRF
-2032 DGDTDGG
+2032 DGNADGG
-2039 AVWEYFIRP
+2039 AVWEYLIRP
-2048 ANAAADRE
+2048 ANAAADRQ

-2064 AKLTEILA
+2064 AKLSEILA
-2072 PLIRDRAANR
+2072 PLINNRQANR

-2105 NRGNEGNLQRLLG
+2105 NWGNEGNRQRLLG
-2118 GENWEET
+2118 GENWQAE
-2125 DLAPLFAELTAADW
+2125 DLEPLLAELTAADW
-2139 QAVQAI
+2139 HAVQQI
-2145 WDYFETYRPAIAAK
+2145 WDYFETFRPAIAAK

-2166 EPQWVAPTPFAVRS
+2166 EPQWVAPTPFTVRS

-2291 ILRQFK
+2291 VLRQFK

-2351 GGQDILGATAQ
+2351 GGQDVLAVTAQ

-2375 GVSAFMKNRARTRFR
+2375 GVSPFMQNRARTRFR
-2390 ELNELRNALEQQNAI
+2390 ELNELRNALEQQGAI
-2405 RQAMGR
+2405 RQTMSR
-2411 YGYVL
+2411 YGYAL

-2436 LRAGADIQD
+2436 LRAGVDIQD
-2445 AVAQADQAV
+2445 AVAHADQAV

-2492 EINALTS
+2492 EVNALTS

-2530 GDSDDWDEDHWQAA
+2530 GDSDDWDEEHWQAS

-2571 GPTGTRSIADAYKLI
+2571 GPTGTRSIADAYKLGA
-2586 EQTRQGELDDGFR
+2586 QAWQGELDAGFR
-2599 RALINIAGSWY
+2599 RALINTAGSWY
-2610 GLPSAQLNRSW
+2610 GLPAAQINRSW

>member
-86 LASLEKVSQARQR
+86 LSSLEKVSQARQR
-99 RRAQQEKEAAA
+99 RRAQQEREYQAQYRAM
-110 RYEANQP
+110 QP
-117 GILAENRDN
+117 NILEENRDN
-126 FFAGF
+126 FFAGM

-145 RQAELEQFNRGEGFE
+145 RQAELERFNRGEGFE

-191 ELIARREGMAA
+191 ELIARREGMPA
-202 EIMGER
+202 EIRGER

-243 ADKFFYALENPRTLA
+243 ADKLFYTLEHPRTLA
-258 QTVSGSAGYM
+258 QTVSGSTGYM

-309 QLAQARG
+309 QLAQTRG

-433 EGMKKEQATDLDNLT
+433 EGMKKEQATDLENLT

-455 ASKLNQRAPDVFR
+455 ASKLHQRAPDVFR
-468 GLAEQIEE
+468 GLAERIEE
-476 NADIRHYYVDGN
+476 NADIQSWYVDGN

-516 GGTVQIPAADIL
+516 GGSVQIPAADIL

-534 KGLEDAIKPHLRTAD
+534 KGLEDAITPHLRTAD

-557 TTGQAELEQDIRNEV
+557 TTGQAELEGAITENVAR
-572 TRLAA
+572 AA
-577 EDTRATE
+577 EADARQQETDAIRDDFAAQITATGRMTRDAALQNAALPAAFYQNIAQRLGISVSEAYEKYKLKVVGEPLVGLNQPMTQGVQWEFGQRRGLFGIADIPVTE
-584 IQALEQSIIEQLN
+584 ISGKEL
-597 TAGQTT
+597 GQD
-603 TEANRTYAT
+603 ER
-612 LYAASVDTLSRRMG
+612 
-626 ISPQEYHAQYGIHI
+626 
-640 VGGQVAIRTQAGE
+640 AIRTNLNEHLKAYAEGGLTNRDTGWDLRISSEDRKKLAKWFGATLPSLQSQAALEEIVENAVLAESHPDSRHENSDVIGIHRLYAPVSIDGKLHRAKLTVRDYQSKSTGDKTRLRRLEAIEIENAPMGTLPMPEANLQTTAQPTSGRLSLSVRELLRDSKRDDGTAWDFNDNVLYQKGEPVTQETVLRRASDRLQRVAQAIKDGKKYPSGEPIDFGITPTVYQALGVKPLRLKFPDPRKLFSLTRDESEQGKRGDNTHGLTPELLAQIPEALQRPAMIFESTKGKDALVAVTQLQDNLDRPVIVAIHLERKTGFNTINKVASIYSKDDAGE
-653 QTLSPAEAA
+653 TFTQWAKGGLLRYADTKNPLLLTSN
-662 RQLAAGAGAA
+662 G
-672 VQGGQNAGT
+672 VQFSQEKLVADFGQN
-681 AGNTQVID
+681 I
-689 TEVVSEVARFGG
+689 
-701 MDIAGYQRAI
+701 
-711 AHDAVAI
+711 
-718 QQENGKKQNIPL
+718 L
-730 TDADRTTI
+730 TDADIVNLEQAARENP
-738 SDTITTP
+738 DT
-745 DVRLYGLKTPDGQR
+745 L
-759 ALVSV
+759 
-764 KALPEGGVAVVEEVL
+764 
-779 AGGKT
+779 
-784 LAVKSLRRY
+784 
-793 TGDTEQTLK
+793 
-802 ALREESWQR
+802 
-811 GNRETIFDVPVTPRQ
+811 N
-826 ASAQNSYQQL
+826 QN
-836 DETADSAFAQAVDD
+836 A
-850 VVAGRVA
+850 
-857 AGYIDLGTTP
+857 
-867 EVLKLVGVPDGKVR
+867 
-881 ISGGVIEKAVV
+881 
-892 SYLDRHNSYDES
+892 
-904 RHAIRPED
+904 
-912 LKRLPANLNDP
+912 
-923 IAVFKSATRAD
+923 
-934 SFVVLTELMERES
+934 
-947 GRDKPV
+947 
-953 IAALHL
+953 
-959 KKGKRGL
+959 
-966 DLVDIASVYGRS
+966 
-978 NRQLVR
+978 
-984 AFDTDLLYLN
+984 
-994 KQKGQQFLNTHPL
+994 
-1007 QLHWD
+1007 
-1012 LTSDADL
+1012 DAD
-1019 SARNVK
+1019 A
-1025 TNDDLSQAASTEEAA
+1025 
-1040 TQATEAQAAQQN
+1040 
-1052 TPAQDSYQQTT
+1052 
-1063 ANTAQAEEFETTAQ
+1063 
-1077 QYGGEVAYNAAKAA
+1077 
-1091 GQTELNYR
+1091 
-1099 QWVQV
+1099 
-1104 RTPSFK
+1104 
-1110 AWFGDWQN
+1110 
-1118 DPENASKVVNPQTGE
+1118 
-1133 PQVVYHSTL
+1133 
-1142 ADFDVFQNDR
+1142 
-1152 NIHFVSGDPKFVE
+1152 
-1165 KFIVQENGEMARG
+1165 
-1178 ANIMPLFV
+1178 
-1186 AAKNPFDYSN
+1186 
-1196 KTHVKQIAMKAGL
+1196 
-1209 GTGAVSEVKKG
+1209 
-1220 KWQRLED
+1220 
-1227 RTVLEA
+1227 
-1233 IKNSGLDGLYVNEDG
+1233 
-1248 IRNLAVFSP
+1248 
-1257 EQLKSAT
+1257 
-1264 GNSGAF
+1264 
-1270 DPADA
+1270 
-1275 NIYHQDAPVPRGA
+1275 PRGA
-1288 FSPDTNTITL
+1288 FDPDTNTIAL
-1298 TPNADLST
+1298 LEKADLST
-1306 FIHELGHYFLETLTR
+1306 FIHELGHFYFETLVR
-1321 HASELRARND
+1321 IANDLRARDD
-1331 AGEALTDGQKQIIND
+1331 AAGGGTLTEGEIQILKDVDTLIGKAGLT
-1346 ADRLLANLG
+1346 
-1355 GLDLDTWHSM
+1355 LDDWNQM
-1365 TIEEKRS
+1365 TLEERRY
-1372 HHELAARQFETYVLE
+1372 HHETVARQFEAYLME
-1387 GKAPSLELQ
+1387 GKAPSVELQ
-1396 GAFQRF
+1396 GIFSRL
-1402 RAWLLR
+1402 RSWLFAV
-1408 IYKAAR
+1408 YKKLTA
-1414 NLNAPL
+1414 LNVQL
-1420 NDEVRQV
+1420 DDDVRQV
-1427 FDRMLATS
+1427 FDRMLAS
-1435 DAIELAEQNRS
+1435 DEAIQIAEQNRS
-1446 MMQIFDNA
+1446 MMPLFSTPEA
-1454 EEAGMTAEQ
+1454 AGMTAEQ

-1514 AEIEARNA
+1514 AEIEAHNA

-1530 VWQMLS
+1530 AWQL
-1536 GKMNADTTIASNQRP
+1536 
-1551 WTDAVAPEHDDLFT
+1551 
-1565 AIAKIGGINRQEI
+1565 
-1578 ERTWGFDPADKISPV
+1578 
-1593 KPGFFVL
+1593 
-1600 RREGGQSLDGMRQA
+1600 
-1614 LVQYGYLTESDSLND
+1614 LTES
-1629 FYELFEAQRRGD
+1629 EK
-1641 TQYSNR
+1641 
-1647 HQPDP
+1647 
-1652 GSGKTGEHAH
+1652 SGKPA
-1662 LHDLPSFRLDYA
+1662 LRLDPQA
-1674 SLAEMG
+1674 LEEMG
-1680 YGDEQIAALGRK
+1680 YSAEQIKTLGRK
-1692 VKKKGGIHPDLL
+1692 VRKSNSVHPDLV
-1704 AELVMD
+1704 AEIILD
-1710 ADGNPVYDSG
+1710 EQSNPIYDSG

-1725 ALLAAPEPK
+1725 ALLASPEPK
-1734 SAVRA
+1734 TAVRDL
-1739 FTDRIMLERHGE
+1739 TDRIMLERHGE
-1751 LATPEAISEAADM
+1751 LATPEAISEAADK
-1764 AAHND
+1764 ATHND

-1842 EKRNQVLQASLARAA
+1842 EKRNQALQASLAREAID
-1857 HEAKVETKK
+1857 AKVEVKK
-1866 HALYLRRMNKL
+1866 HVLYLRRANNL
-1877 DPKTVAIEEREQ
+1877 NPKEVAIEEREQ
-1889 IEALLERYNLRDQS
+1889 IEALLERFDLRDQS
-1903 GKALDRRQSLAEW
+1903 GRAIDRKQSLAEW

-1970 LTARKKEDY
+1970 LTAQKNAEY

-2020 AHLKTAMLARRL
+2020 AHLKTAMLARRF
-2032 DGDTDGG
+2032 DGNADGG

-2064 AKLTEILA
+2064 AKLSEILA
-2072 PLIRDRAANR
+2072 PLINNRQANR
-2082 KKSYQIAGKTRSFTH
+2082 KKSYQIAGKTRSFTR

-2105 NRGNEGNLQRLLG
+2105 NWGNEGNRQRLLG
-2118 GENWEET
+2118 GEGWQAEDVE
-2125 DLAPLFAELTAADW
+2125 PLLAELTAAELD
-2139 QAVQAI
+2139 AVQQI
-2145 WDYFETYRPAIAAK
+2145 WDYFETFRPAIAAK

-2254 FSDVIH
+2254 FADVIH

-2280 QNAVKDHYGTD
+2280 QNAIKDHYGTD

-2351 GGQDILGATAQ
+2351 GGQEILGATAQ

-2375 GVSAFMKNRARTRFR
+2375 GVSVFMKNRARTRFR

-2492 EINALTS
+2492 EVNALTS

-2522 ALSDLLKP
+2522 ALSDLIKP
-2530 GDSDDWDEDHWQAA
+2530 GDSDDWDEEHWQAS

-2558 ALRELQFGGRSYS
+2558 ALREIQFGGRSYS
-2571 GPTGTRSIADAYKLI
+2571 GPVGSRSIADAYKLI

-2599 RALINIAGSWY
+2599 RALINVAGSWY
-2610 GLPSAQLNRSW
+2610 GLPSAQINRSW

>member
-86 LASLEKVSQARQR
+86 LSSLEKVSQARQR
-99 RRAQQEKEAAA
+99 RRAQQEREYQAQYRAM
-110 RYEANQP
+110 QP
-117 GILAENRDN
+117 NILEENRDN
-126 FFAGF
+126 FFAGM

-145 RQAELEQFNRGEGFE
+145 RQAELERFNRGEGFE

-191 ELIARREGMAA
+191 ELIARREGMPA
-202 EIMGER
+202 EIRGER

-243 ADKFFYALENPRTLA
+243 ADKLFYTLEHPRTLA

-298 ERSATIADRLE
+298 ERSATIEGRLNE
-309 QLAQARG
+309 LAQARG

-433 EGMKKEQATDLDNLT
+433 EGMKKEQAADLDNLT

-455 ASKLNQRAPDVFR
+455 ASKLHQRAPDVFR

-476 NADIRHYYVDGN
+476 NADIQHYYVDGN

-499 EEALPD
+499 ETALPD

-534 KGLEDAIKPHLRTAD
+534 KGLEDAITPHLRTAD

-557 TTGQAELEQDIRNEV
+557 TTGQAELEGAITENAARAERAAAQQTEADAIRDDFAAQITATGRMTADASTANAVLPAAFYQNIAERLGISVSEAYEKYKLKVVGEPLVGLNQAVWHGTPYRGIENEGFSLHAIGTGEGAQAYGWGIYFAGDREISEAYRRKLSEPETVVSFPFGDDEKYISTNSGWLAEEHGWELEGVEALAADILENEDIAGLRTKLAEAQEEEEDEIAVSGRDYSVAEVQEALELIDSGAIEIETRNGQLYSAEIPENDALLDYDAPLSQQPEAVKSTLEKAFAEQGKAEVFAEMLAEDNVRGEDLYNALADEGPQAASELLLKHGIPGLRYLDGNSRADGEGSHNFVIWDEDLLTPEEAQIEAYYQDAAPVARLSGEEIAADLTQDNVTEKTRDWFKANLQGKVFHREGVGDIRITGGSWKKKLRFNLKRDLLKARLVPAIPDVLQHGHYYGRRELDKVRDDNIVAFHYFGANVEV
-572 TRLAA
+572 GGNVVEVSVSVA
-577 EDTRATE
+577 EDQFGKLFYNINPNPRERTE
-584 IQALEQSIIEQLN
+584 KKLPL
-597 TAGQTT
+597 
-603 TEANRTYAT
+603 
-612 LYAASVDTLSRRMG
+612 L
-626 ISPQEYHAQYGIHI
+626 P
-640 VGGQVAIRTQAGE
+640 GE
-653 QTLSPAEAA
+653 KDQ
-662 RQLAAGAGAA
+662 GAGASTDA
-672 VQGGQNAGT
+672 TSIG
-681 AGNTQVID
+681 GNTD
-689 TEVVSEVARFGG
+689 VSEDLEG
-701 MDIAGYQRAI
+701 
-711 AHDAVAI
+711 
-718 QQENGKKQNIPL
+718 NI
-730 TDADRTTI
+730 
-738 SDTITTP
+738 S
-745 DVRLYGLKTPDGQR
+745 
-759 ALVSV
+759 
-764 KALPEGGVAVVEEVL
+764 
-779 AGGKT
+779 
-784 LAVKSLRRY
+784 
-793 TGDTEQTLK
+793 
-802 ALREESWQR
+802 ES
-811 GNRETIFDVPVTPRQ
+811 N
-826 ASAQNSYQQL
+826 
-836 DETADSAFAQAVDD
+836 DD
-850 VVAGRVA
+850 VNIN
-857 AGYIDLGTTP
+857 YT
-867 EVLKLVGVPDGKVR
+867 
-881 ISGGVIEKAVV
+881 
-892 SYLDRHNSYDES
+892 N
-904 RHAIRPED
+904 
-912 LKRLPANLNDP
+912 N
-923 IAVFKSATRAD
+923 
-934 SFVVLTELMERES
+934 
-947 GRDKPV
+947 
-953 IAALHL
+953 
-959 KKGKRGL
+959 
-966 DLVDIASVYGRS
+966 
-978 NRQLVR
+978 
-984 AFDTDLLYLN
+984 
-994 KQKGQQFLNTHPL
+994 NTF
-1007 QLHWD
+1007 
-1012 LTSDADL
+1012 
-1019 SARNVK
+1019 
-1025 TNDDLSQAASTEEAA
+1025 
-1040 TQATEAQAAQQN
+1040 QQN
-1052 TPAQDSYQQTT
+1052 
-1063 ANTAQAEEFETTAQ
+1063 
-1077 QYGGEVAYNAAKAA
+1077 K
-1091 GQTELNYR
+1091 
-1099 QWVQV
+1099 
-1104 RTPSFK
+1104 
-1110 AWFGDWQN
+1110 
-1118 DPENASKVVNPQTGE
+1118 
-1133 PQVVYHSTL
+1133 
-1142 ADFDVFQNDR
+1142 
-1152 NIHFVSGDPKFVE
+1152 
-1165 KFIVQENGEMARG
+1165 G
-1178 ANIMPLFV
+1178 AP
-1186 AAKNPFDYSN
+1186 
-1196 KTHVKQIAMKAGL
+1196 
-1209 GTGAVSEVKKG
+1209 
-1220 KWQRLED
+1220 R
-1227 RTVLEA
+1227 
-1233 IKNSGLDGLYVNEDG
+1233 
-1248 IRNLAVFSP
+1248 
-1257 EQLKSAT
+1257 
-1264 GNSGAF
+1264 GAF
-1270 DPADA
+1270 DP
-1275 NIYHQDAPVPRGA
+1275 N
-1288 FSPDTNTITL
+1288 TNTIAL
-1298 TPNADLST
+1298 LEKADLST
-1306 FIHELGHYFLETLTR
+1306 FIHELGHFYFETLTR
-1321 HASELRARND
+1321 IANDLRARDNA
-1331 AGEALTDGQKQIIND
+1331 AGGGTLTDGEIQILKDVDTLIGK
-1346 ADRLLANLG
+1346 AG
-1355 GLDLDTWHSM
+1355 HTLDDWNQM
-1365 TIEEKRS
+1365 TLKERRY
-1372 HHELAARQFETYVLE
+1372 HHETVARQFEAYLME
-1387 GKAPSLELQ
+1387 GKAPSVELQ
-1396 GAFQRF
+1396 GIFSRL
-1402 RAWLLR
+1402 RSWLFAV
-1408 IYKAAR
+1408 YKKLTA
-1414 NLNAPL
+1414 LNVQL
-1420 NDEVRQV
+1420 DDDVRQV
-1427 FDRMLATS
+1427 FDRMLAS
-1435 DAIELAEQNRS
+1435 DEAIKIAEQNRS
-1446 MMQIFDNA
+1446 MMPLFSTPEA
-1454 EEAGMTAEQ
+1454 AGMTAEQ

-1486 LGDAKAIA
+1486 LADAKAIA

-1503 KSKEAKILRHE
+1503 KDKEAKILRHE

-1522 IMAQPVYR
+1522 VMAQPVYR
-1530 VWQMLS
+1530 VWQMLTENEKS
-1536 GKMNADTTIASNQRP
+1536 DN
-1551 WTDAVAPEHDDLFT
+1551 
-1565 AIAKIGGINRQEI
+1565 
-1578 ERTWGFDPADKISPV
+1578 PA
-1593 KPGFFVL
+1593 
-1600 RREGGQSLDGMRQA
+1600 
-1614 LVQYGYLTESDSLND
+1614 
-1629 FYELFEAQRRGD
+1629 
-1641 TQYSNR
+1641 
-1647 HQPDP
+1647 
-1652 GSGKTGEHAH
+1652 
-1662 LHDLPSFRLDYA
+1662 FRLDPQALEAMDYSA
-1674 SLAEMG
+1674 
-1680 YGDEQIAALGRK
+1680 EQIKTLGRK
-1692 VKKKGGIHPDLL
+1692 VRKSNSIHPDLL

-1734 SAVRA
+1734 TAVRDL
-1739 FTDRIMLERHGE
+1739 TDRIMLERHGE
-1751 LATPEAISEAADM
+1751 LATPEAIGEAADM

-1857 HEAKVETKK
+1857 HEAKVEVKK
-1866 HALYLRRMNKL
+1866 LAMLLRRMNRL
-1877 DPKTVAIEEREQ
+1877 NPKEVAIEEREQ

-1951 GLVDTVRQIEHR
+1951 GLVDTIRQIEHR

-1987 ASIDAHARVSGI
+1987 ASIDAHARASGI

-2020 AHLKTAMLARRL
+2020 AHLKTAMLARRF
-2032 DGDTDGG
+2032 DGNTDGG

-2064 AKLTEILA
+2064 AKLSEILA
-2072 PLIRDRAANR
+2072 PLINNRQANR

-2105 NRGNEGNLQRLLG
+2105 NWGNEGNRQRLLG
-2118 GENWEET
+2118 GEGWQAEDFE
-2125 DLAPLFAELTAADW
+2125 PLLAELTAAELD
-2139 QAVQAI
+2139 AVQAI
-2145 WDYFETYRPAIAAK
+2145 WDYFETFRPAIAAK

-2254 FSDVIH
+2254 FADVIH

-2351 GGQDILGATAQ
+2351 GGQDILAATAQ

-2375 GVSAFMKNRARTRFR
+2375 GVSPFMQNRARTRFR
-2390 ELNELRNALEQQNAI
+2390 ELNELRNALEQQGAI
-2405 RQAMGR
+2405 RQTMSR

-2445 AVAQADQAV
+2445 AVAHADQAV

-2530 GDSDDWDEDHWQAA
+2530 GDSDDWDEDHWQTA

-2629 GKTDNPLALI
+2629 DKTDNPLALI

>member
-1 MDLLQDALARRD
+1 MTDFDLLQQRLNLASALKERPDAFARRTKIAAALQKPPGLINADDENLYDVDSTMRALDGRPVLLKTIRD
-13 NLLQA
+13 NSA
-18 FNRNPDQAA
+18 FAKLAHDDFERLANIEHLATLKQER
-27 ELRRI
+27 LRR
-32 AQETNTPAG
+32 E
-41 FVDDHTRALHRLNG
+41 R
-55 LEQSLSGLSILP
+55 
-67 TAIRRSLNFAT
+67 
-78 LAQDDMET
+78 
-86 LASLEKVSQARQR
+86 
-99 RRAQQEKEAAA
+99 
-110 RYEANQP
+110 EANRP
-117 GILAENRDN
+117 WFMHGALDEAWANIRKIPKAAW
-126 FFAGF
+126 AGMN
-131 RDFFN
+131 D
-136 KRDLKTAVE
+136 KEVEDLRYTL
-145 RQAELEQFNRGEGFE
+145 Q
-160 GLHYQ
+160 
-165 ISELEKAAAEEGGMD
+165 ELEKAGTLTEEGRARIEADIKIHENQRDAAFDEIADINRSIADNSPEDLNIWQKMGRGAVTSLPQMAAAAGITMVSRNPTLGALAMGYGVKETSTAEARIAGLDYDAAQRKGMIDGAAEAAFEILPLGKMMGLYGRGAAQEGRATLKELGKTVASEVAGENATQLIQD
-180 KLSPEA
+180 ANNLWHGLDPVWQKAIAEHGLFSPESLKI
-186 QQQYR
+186 QGERQ
-191 ELIARREGMAA
+191 LIASGAA
-202 EIMGER
+202 
-208 DQAIADYLEDAASIA
+208 
-223 AVPRSDKTQAQME
+223 
-236 ALGQMQG
+236 ALTSG
-243 ADKFFYALENPRTLA
+243 TL
-258 QTVSGSAGYM
+258 G
-268 APALAATV
+268 APALIAN
-276 GATATAGPGAGMAVA
+276 MR
-291 GAGSYIG
+291 
-298 ERSATIADRLE
+298 RSQE
-309 QLAQARG
+309 Q
-316 GLSGLRL
+316 
-323 EEVRDL
+323 D
-329 IAGADVD
+329 I
-336 EIISAAN
+336 
-343 RRGAAVGLFDALSM
+343 
-357 GVAGKIAGWGSRTG
+357 T
-371 RHVSAAGAGIAASM
+371 
-385 GMGAAGEAAGQIA
+385 
-398 DRGEVHDWG
+398 
-407 DVGLEAVAEIA
+407 
-418 TGGTE
+418 
-423 LASAYAHLGI
+423 
-433 EGMKKEQATDLDNLT
+433 NLT

-455 ASKLNQRAPDVFR
+455 ASKLHQRAPDVFR
-468 GLAEQIEE
+468 GLAERIEE
-476 NADIRHYYVDGN
+476 NADIQSWYVDGN
-488 ALHQSGLVAAL
+488 ALHQSGLVAAM

-516 GGTVQIPAADIL
+516 GGSVQIPAADIMTHIAKNQELSAGL
-528 TKIAPD
+528 T
-534 KGLEDAIKPHLRTAD
+534 PHLRTAD
-549 GLSLHELE
+549 GLSLRELE
-557 TTGQAELEQDIRNEV
+557 TSGQAELEGAITENAARAERAAAQQTEADAIRDDFAAQLTATGRMTRDAALQNAELPASFYQNIAQRLGISVSEAYEKYKLKVVGEPLVGLNQPMTQGFQWEFGQRRGLFGIADIPV
-572 TRLAA
+572 
-577 EDTRATE
+577 TE
-584 IQALEQSIIEQLN
+584 ISGKEL
-597 TAGQTT
+597 GQD
-603 TEANRTYAT
+603 ER
-612 LYAASVDTLSRRMG
+612 
-626 ISPQEYHAQYGIHI
+626 
-640 VGGQVAIRTQAGE
+640 AIRTNLNE
-653 QTLSPAEAA
+653 
-662 RQLAAGAGAA
+662 
-672 VQGGQNAGT
+672 
-681 AGNTQVID
+681 
-689 TEVVSEVARFGG
+689 
-701 MDIAGYQRAI
+701 
-711 AHDAVAI
+711 H
-718 QQENGKKQNIPL
+718 
-730 TDADRTTI
+730 
-738 SDTITTP
+738 
-745 DVRLYGLKTPDGQR
+745 LK
-759 ALVSV
+759 AY
-764 KALPEGGVAVVEEVL
+764 AEGGL
-779 AGGKT
+779 T
-784 LAVKSLRRY
+784 NRD
-793 TGDTEQTLK
+793 TG
-802 ALREESWQR
+802 W
-811 GNRETIFDVPVTPRQ
+811 
-826 ASAQNSYQQL
+826 
-836 DETADSAFAQAVDD
+836 
-850 VVAGRVA
+850 
-857 AGYIDLGTTP
+857 DL
-867 EVLKLVGVPDGKVR
+867 R
-881 ISGGVIEKAVV
+881 ISSE
-892 SYLDRHNSYDES
+892 DRKKL
-904 RHAIRPED
+904 A
-912 LKRLPANLNDP
+912 KWFGATLP
-923 IAVFKSATRAD
+923 S
-934 SFVVLTELMERES
+934 
-947 GRDKPV
+947 
-953 IAALHL
+953 
-959 KKGKRGL
+959 
-966 DLVDIASVYGRS
+966 
-978 NRQLVR
+978 
-984 AFDTDLLYLN
+984 
-994 KQKGQQFLNTHPL
+994 L
-1007 QLHWD
+1007 Q
-1012 LTSDADL
+1012 
-1019 SARNVK
+1019 
-1025 TNDDLSQAASTEEAA
+1025 SQAALEEIVENAVLAESHPDSRHENSDVIGIHRLYAPVSIDGKLHRAKLTVRDYQSKSTGDKTRLRRLEAIEIENA
-1040 TQATEAQAAQQN
+1040 PMGTLPMPEAN
-1052 TPAQDSYQQTT
+1052 LQTT
-1063 ANTAQAEEFETTAQ
+1063 AQPTSGRLSLSVRDLLRDSKRDDGTAWDFTDNTLHQNTD
-1077 QYGGEVAYNAAKAA
+1077 A
-1091 GQTELNYR
+1091 G
-1099 QWVQV
+1099 
-1104 RTPSFK
+1104 
-1110 AWFGDWQN
+1110 
-1118 DPENASKVVNPQTGE
+1118 SK
-1133 PQVVYHSTL
+1133 
-1142 ADFDVFQNDR
+1142 R
-1152 NIHFVSGDPKFVE
+1152 
-1165 KFIVQENGEMARG
+1165 
-1178 ANIMPLFV
+1178 
-1186 AAKNPFDYSN
+1186 
-1196 KTHVKQIAMKAGL
+1196 
-1209 GTGAVSEVKKG
+1209 
-1220 KWQRLED
+1220 
-1227 RTVLEA
+1227 
-1233 IKNSGLDGLYVNEDG
+1233 
-1248 IRNLAVFSP
+1248 
-1257 EQLKSAT
+1257 
-1264 GNSGAF
+1264 GAF
-1270 DPADA
+1270 DP
-1275 NIYHQDAPVPRGA
+1275 N
-1288 FSPDTNTITL
+1288 TNTIAL
-1298 TPNADLST
+1298 LEKADLST
-1306 FIHELGHYFLETLTR
+1306 FIHELGHFYFETLTR
-1321 HASELRARND
+1321 IANDLRARDD
-1331 AGEALTDGQKQIIND
+1331 AAGGGTLTDGEIQILKDVDTLIGK
-1346 ADRLLANLG
+1346 AG
-1355 GLDLDTWHSM
+1355 HTLDDWNQM
-1365 TIEEKRS
+1365 TLEERRY
-1372 HHELAARQFETYVLE
+1372 HHETVARQFEAYLME
-1387 GKAPSLELQ
+1387 GKAPSVELQ
-1396 GAFQRF
+1396 GIFSRA
-1402 RAWLLR
+1402 RAWLFAV
-1408 IYKAAR
+1408 YKKLTA
-1414 NLNAPL
+1414 LNVKL
-1420 NDEVRQV
+1420 DDDVRQV
-1427 FDRMLATS
+1427 FDRLLAS
-1435 DAIELAEQNRS
+1435 DEAIQLAEQNRS
-1446 MMQIFDNA
+1446 MGALFA
-1454 EEAGMTAEQ
+1454 TPEAAGMTAEQ
-1463 FADYQRQF
+1463 FSDYQRQF

-1486 LGDAKAIA
+1486 LADAKAIG
-1494 RLKHKALKA
+1494 RLKHRALKA
-1503 KSKEAKILRHE
+1503 KTKEAKILRGE
-1514 AEIEARNA
+1514 TEIEARRA

-1530 VWQMLS
+1530 VWQMLT
-1536 GKMNADTTIASNQRP
+1536 GKMNADTTIASNKRP
-1551 WTDAVAPEHDDLFT
+1551 WTDDVAPEHDDLFT
-1565 AIAKIGGINRQEI
+1565 AIAKIGGINRSDI
-1578 ERTWGFDPADKISPV
+1578 ESTWRFDPDDKISPV

-1629 FYELFEAQRRGD
+1629 FYEIFEAQRRGD

-1647 HQPDP
+1647 HIPDP
-1652 GSGKTGEHAH
+1652 GVGKTGEHAH
-1662 LHDLPSFRLDYA
+1662 LHDLPAFRLDYA

-1734 SAVRA
+1734 TAVREL
-1739 FTDRIMLERHGE
+1739 TDRIMLERHGE

-1857 HEAKVETKK
+1857 YEAKVETKK

-1889 IEALLERYNLRDQS
+1889 IEALLDRYNLRDQT

-2039 AVWEYFIRP
+2039 ALWEYFIRP

-2064 AKLTEILA
+2064 AKLSEILA
-2072 PLIRDRAANR
+2072 PRIRDRAANR
-2082 KKSYQIAGKTRSFTH
+2082 KKSYTIAGKTRSFTH

-2145 WDYFETYRPAIAAK
+2145 WDYFETFRPAIAAK
-2159 ERRVNGI
+2159 ERRVNGV
-2166 EPQWVAPTPFAVRS
+2166 EPQWVAPTPFTVRS

-2291 ILRQFK
+2291 VLRQFK

-2351 GGQDILGATAQ
+2351 GGQDVLAATAQ

-2375 GVSAFMKNRARTRFR
+2375 GASVFMKNRARTRFR

-2492 EINALTS
+2492 EVNALTA

-2530 GDSDDWDEDHWQAA
+2530 GDSDDWDEDHWQTA

-2571 GPTGTRSIADAYKLI
+2571 GPTGTRSIADAYKLGA
-2586 EQTRQGELDDGFR
+2586 QAWQGELDAGFR
-2599 RALINIAGSWY
+2599 RALINTAGSWY
-2610 GLPSAQLNRSW
+2610 GLPAAQINRSW

-2639 FGYKEKK
+2639 FGYQEKK

>member
-55 LEQSLSGLSILP
+55 LEKTLSNLSILP
-67 TAIRRSLNFAT
+67 AAIRRSLNFAT

-99 RRAQQEKEAAA
+99 RRAQQEQEYQAQYRAM
-110 RYEANQP
+110 QP
-117 GILAENRDN
+117 NILEENRDN
-126 FFAGF
+126 FFAGL
-131 RDFFN
+131 RDFVN

-145 RQAELEQFNRGEGFE
+145 RQAELGQFNRGEGFE

-165 ISELEKAAAEEGGMD
+165 IGELEKAAAEEGGMD

-243 ADKFFYALENPRTLA
+243 ADKIFYALENPRTLA

-276 GATATAGPGAGMAVA
+276 GTTAAAGPGAGMVVA

-298 ERSATIADRLE
+298 ERSATIEERLNE
-309 QLAQARG
+309 LAQARG

-343 RRGAAVGLFDALSM
+343 RRGAAVGAFDALSM

-371 RHVSAAGAGIAASM
+371 RHASAAGAGIAASM
-385 GMGAAGEAAGQIA
+385 GMGAAGEAAGQLA

-418 TGGTE
+418 TGGAE
-423 LASAYAHLGI
+423 LLSAYAHLGI
-433 EGMKKEQATDLDNLT
+433 EGMKKEQAADLDNLT

-468 GLAEQIEE
+468 GLTEQIEE

-557 TTGQAELEQDIRNEV
+557 STGQAELEGAIMENAARAEQAAAQQTEADAIRDDFAVQLTATGRMTRDAALQNAALPAAFYQNVAQRLGISVSEAYEKYKLKVVGEPLVGLNQEVWHGTPYFGIENEGFSLRAIGTGEGAQAYGWGIYFAGDREISEAYRRKLSPVESVISFPEFDESVTFIETNEGWVSEEDGGVLEGMEAAAADILEHGDIEEVRQNLAEALEDDFDRIQVHRSSNEYDVDDVQEALDLIDRGGIKIETRNGQLYSADIPENDVLLDYDSPLSEQPEAVKAALEKAFAEQDKAETFAEMQEEGARGEDFYNALAEDDGPQAASELLLKHGIPGLRYLDGNSRADGEGNHNFVIWDEDLLTPEEAQIEAYYQSAAPVARLSGEEIAADLTQDNVTEKTRDWFKANLQGKVFHREGVGDIRITGGSWKKKLRFNLKRDLLKARLVPAIPDVLQHGHYYGRRELDKVRDDNIVAFHYFGANVEV
-572 TRLAA
+572 GGNVVEVSVSVA
-577 EDTRATE
+577 EDQFGKLFYNINPNPRERTE
-584 IQALEQSIIEQLN
+584 KKLPL
-597 TAGQTT
+597 
-603 TEANRTYAT
+603 
-612 LYAASVDTLSRRMG
+612 L
-626 ISPQEYHAQYGIHI
+626 P
-640 VGGQVAIRTQAGE
+640 GE
-653 QTLSPAEAA
+653 KDQ
-662 RQLAAGAGAA
+662 GAGASTDA
-672 VQGGQNAGT
+672 TSIG
-681 AGNTQVID
+681 GNTD
-689 TEVVSEVARFGG
+689 VSEDLEG
-701 MDIAGYQRAI
+701 
-711 AHDAVAI
+711 
-718 QQENGKKQNIPL
+718 NI
-730 TDADRTTI
+730 
-738 SDTITTP
+738 SESNV
-745 DVRLYGLKTPDGQR
+745 DVNIN
-759 ALVSV
+759 
-764 KALPEGGVAVVEEVL
+764 
-779 AGGKT
+779 
-784 LAVKSLRRY
+784 Y
-793 TGDTEQTLK
+793 T
-802 ALREESWQR
+802 
-811 GNRETIFDVPVTPRQ
+811 N
-826 ASAQNSYQQL
+826 N
-836 DETADSAFAQAVDD
+836 
-850 VVAGRVA
+850 
-857 AGYIDLGTTP
+857 
-867 EVLKLVGVPDGKVR
+867 
-881 ISGGVIEKAVV
+881 
-892 SYLDRHNSYDES
+892 
-904 RHAIRPED
+904 
-912 LKRLPANLNDP
+912 
-923 IAVFKSATRAD
+923 
-934 SFVVLTELMERES
+934 
-947 GRDKPV
+947 
-953 IAALHL
+953 
-959 KKGKRGL
+959 
-966 DLVDIASVYGRS
+966 
-978 NRQLVR
+978 
-984 AFDTDLLYLN
+984 
-994 KQKGQQFLNTHPL
+994 NTF
-1007 QLHWD
+1007 
-1012 LTSDADL
+1012 
-1019 SARNVK
+1019 
-1025 TNDDLSQAASTEEAA
+1025 
-1040 TQATEAQAAQQN
+1040 QQN
-1052 TPAQDSYQQTT
+1052 
-1063 ANTAQAEEFETTAQ
+1063 
-1077 QYGGEVAYNAAKAA
+1077 K
-1091 GQTELNYR
+1091 
-1099 QWVQV
+1099 
-1104 RTPSFK
+1104 
-1110 AWFGDWQN
+1110 
-1118 DPENASKVVNPQTGE
+1118 
-1133 PQVVYHSTL
+1133 
-1142 ADFDVFQNDR
+1142 
-1152 NIHFVSGDPKFVE
+1152 
-1165 KFIVQENGEMARG
+1165 G
-1178 ANIMPLFV
+1178 AP
-1186 AAKNPFDYSN
+1186 
-1196 KTHVKQIAMKAGL
+1196 
-1209 GTGAVSEVKKG
+1209 
-1220 KWQRLED
+1220 R
-1227 RTVLEA
+1227 
-1233 IKNSGLDGLYVNEDG
+1233 
-1248 IRNLAVFSP
+1248 
-1257 EQLKSAT
+1257 
-1264 GNSGAF
+1264 GAF
-1270 DPADA
+1270 DP
-1275 NIYHQDAPVPRGA
+1275 N
-1288 FSPDTNTITL
+1288 TNTIAL
-1298 TPNADLST
+1298 LEKADLST
-1306 FIHELGHYFLETLTR
+1306 FIHELGHFYFETLVR
-1321 HASELRARND
+1321 IANELRARDNA
-1331 AGEALTDGQKQIIND
+1331 AGGGTLTEGEIQILKDVDTLIGK
-1346 ADRLLANLG
+1346 AG
-1355 GLDLDTWHSM
+1355 HTLDDWNQM
-1365 TIEEKRS
+1365 TLEERRY
-1372 HHELAARQFETYVLE
+1372 HHENIARQFKAYLME
-1387 GKAPSLELQ
+1387 GKAPSVELQ
-1396 GAFQRF
+1396 GIFSRL
-1402 RAWLLR
+1402 RSWLFAV
-1408 IYKAAR
+1408 YKKLTA
-1414 NLNAPL
+1414 LNVKL
-1420 NDEVRQV
+1420 DDDVRQV
-1427 FDRMLATS
+1427 FDRMLAS
-1435 DAIELAEQNRS
+1435 DEAIQIAEQNRS
-1446 MMQIFDNA
+1446 MMPLFA
-1454 EEAGMTAEQ
+1454 TPEAAGMTAEQ

-1486 LGDAKAIA
+1486 LADAKAIA

-1503 KSKEAKILRHE
+1503 KDKEAKILRGE
-1514 AEIEARNA
+1514 TEIEARRA

-1530 VWQMLS
+1530 VWQMLT
-1536 GKMNADTTIASNQRP
+1536 GKMNADTTIASNKRP
-1551 WTDAVAPEHDDLFT
+1551 WTDDVAPEHDDLFT
-1565 AIAKIGGINRQEI
+1565 AIAKLGGINRSDI
-1578 ERTWGFDPADKISPV
+1578 ESTWGFDPADKISPV

-1652 GSGKTGEHAH
+1652 GIGKTGEHAH
-1662 LHDLPSFRLDYA
+1662 LHDLPAFRLDYA

-1680 YGDEQIAALGRK
+1680 YDDAQIATLGRK

-1734 SAVRA
+1734 TVVRDL
-1739 FTDRIMLERHGE
+1739 TDRIMLERHGE

-1877 DPKTVAIEEREQ
+1877 DPKTVAIKEREQ

-1903 GKALDRRQSLAEW
+1903 GKAPDRRQSLAEW

-1970 LTARKKEDY
+1970 LTARRKEDY

-1987 ASIDAHARVSGI
+1987 ASIDVHARVSGI

-2020 AHLKTAMLARRL
+2020 AHLKTAMLARRF
-2032 DGDTDGG
+2032 DGNADGG

-2072 PLIRDRAANR
+2072 PRIRDRAANR
-2082 KKSYQIAGKTRSFTH
+2082 KKSYTIAGKTRSFTR

-2145 WDYFETYRPAIAAK
+2145 WDYFETFRPAIAAK

-2166 EPQWVAPTPFAVRS
+2166 EPQWVAPTPFMVRS

-2234 RVKEVHNRP
+2234 RVQEVHNRP

-2265 EYLIDANKLLRSTRL
+2265 EYLIDANKLLRATRL

-2291 ILRQFK
+2291 VLRQFK

-2375 GVSAFMKNRARTRFR
+2375 GASPFMQNRARTRFR
-2390 ELNELRNALEQQNAI
+2390 ELNELRNALEQQGTI
-2405 RQAMGR
+2405 RQTMSR

-2445 AVAQADQAV
+2445 AVAHADQAV

-2492 EINALTS
+2492 EVNALTS

-2530 GDSDDWDEDHWQAA
+2530 GDSDDWDEDHWQAS

-2610 GLPSAQLNRSW
+2610 GLPSAQLNRAW

-2629 GKTDNPLALI
+2629 DKTDNPLSLI
-2639 FGYKEKK
+2639 FGYQEKK

>member
-55 LEQSLSGLSILP
+55 LEQSLSGLSIMP

-99 RRAQQEKEAAA
+99 RRAQQEREYQAQYRAM
-110 RYEANQP
+110 QP
-117 GILAENRDN
+117 NILEENRDN
-126 FFAGF
+126 FFAGL

-191 ELIARREGMAA
+191 ELIARREGMPA
-202 EIMGER
+202 EISGER

-243 ADKFFYALENPRTLA
+243 ADKIFYALENPRTLA
-258 QTVSGSAGYM
+258 QTVSGSTGYM

-276 GATATAGPGAGMAVA
+276 GATATAGPGAGMVVA

-309 QLAQARG
+309 QLAQTRG

-371 RHVSAAGAGIAASM
+371 RHASAAGAGIAASM

-433 EGMKKEQATDLDNLT
+433 EGMKKEQAADLENLT

-476 NADIRHYYVDGN
+476 NADIQHYYVDGN

-499 EEALPD
+499 ETALPD

-534 KGLEDAIKPHLRTAD
+534 KGLEDAITPHLRTAD

-557 TTGQAELEQDIRNEV
+557 TSGQAELEGAIMEN
-572 TRLAA
+572 AA
-577 EDTRATE
+577 RAE
-584 IQALEQSIIEQLN
+584 QAAAQQ
-597 TAGQTT
+597 
-603 TEANRTYAT
+603 TEADAIRDDFAAQLTAT
-612 LYAASVDTLSRRMG
+612 GRMTRDAALQNAALPAAFYQNIAQRLG
-626 ISPQEYHAQYGIHI
+626 ISVSEAYEKYKLKVVGEPLVGLNQEVWHGTPYFGIENEGFRLNAIGTGEGAQAYGWGIYF
-640 VGGQVAIRTQAGE
+640 AGDRE
-653 QTLSPAEAA
+653 ISEAYRRKLSPAESVVSFPEFDEGVTFVETNEGWVSEEDGGVLEGMEAA
-662 RQLAAGAGAA
+662 AADILEHGDIEAVRQNLAEALEDDFDRIQVYRSSNEYDVDDVQEALDLIDRGGIKIETRNGQLYSADIPENDVLLDYDAPLSAQPEAVKEALAKAFAEQGKAEDFAEMLAEDNADGESLYNALAEDDGPQAASELLLKHGIPGLRYLDGNSRADGEGNHNFVIWDEDLLTPEEAQIEAYYQSAAPVARLSGEEIAADLTQDNVTEKTRDWFKANLQGKVFHREGVGDIRITGGSWKKKLRFNLKRDLLKARLVPAIPDVLQHGHYYGRRELDKVRDDNIVAFHYFGANVEVGGNVVEVSVSVAEDQFGKLFYNINPNPRERTEKKLPLLPGEKDQGAGASTDA
-672 VQGGQNAGT
+672 TSIG
-681 AGNTQVID
+681 GNTD
-689 TEVVSEVARFGG
+689 VSEDLEG
-701 MDIAGYQRAI
+701 
-711 AHDAVAI
+711 
-718 QQENGKKQNIPL
+718 
-730 TDADRTTI
+730 T
-738 SDTITTP
+738 
-745 DVRLYGLKTPDGQR
+745 
-759 ALVSV
+759 VS
-764 KALPEGGVAVVEEVL
+764 
-779 AGGKT
+779 
-784 LAVKSLRRY
+784 
-793 TGDTEQTLK
+793 
-802 ALREESWQR
+802 ES
-811 GNRETIFDVPVTPRQ
+811 N
-826 ASAQNSYQQL
+826 
-836 DETADSAFAQAVDD
+836 DD
-850 VVAGRVA
+850 VNIN
-857 AGYIDLGTTP
+857 Y
-867 EVLKLVGVPDGKVR
+867 
-881 ISGGVIEKAVV
+881 
-892 SYLDRHNSYDES
+892 
-904 RHAIRPED
+904 
-912 LKRLPANLNDP
+912 ANN
-923 IAVFKSATRAD
+923 
-934 SFVVLTELMERES
+934 
-947 GRDKPV
+947 
-953 IAALHL
+953 
-959 KKGKRGL
+959 
-966 DLVDIASVYGRS
+966 
-978 NRQLVR
+978 
-984 AFDTDLLYLN
+984 
-994 KQKGQQFLNTHPL
+994 NTF
-1007 QLHWD
+1007 
-1012 LTSDADL
+1012 
-1019 SARNVK
+1019 
-1025 TNDDLSQAASTEEAA
+1025 
-1040 TQATEAQAAQQN
+1040 QQN
-1052 TPAQDSYQQTT
+1052 TDAP
-1063 ANTAQAEEFETTAQ
+1063 
-1077 QYGGEVAYNAAKAA
+1077 
-1091 GQTELNYR
+1091 R
-1099 QWVQV
+1099 
-1104 RTPSFK
+1104 
-1110 AWFGDWQN
+1110 
-1118 DPENASKVVNPQTGE
+1118 
-1133 PQVVYHSTL
+1133 
-1142 ADFDVFQNDR
+1142 
-1152 NIHFVSGDPKFVE
+1152 
-1165 KFIVQENGEMARG
+1165 
-1178 ANIMPLFV
+1178 
-1186 AAKNPFDYSN
+1186 
-1196 KTHVKQIAMKAGL
+1196 
-1209 GTGAVSEVKKG
+1209 
-1220 KWQRLED
+1220 
-1227 RTVLEA
+1227 
-1233 IKNSGLDGLYVNEDG
+1233 
-1248 IRNLAVFSP
+1248 
-1257 EQLKSAT
+1257 
-1264 GNSGAF
+1264 GAF
-1270 DPADA
+1270 DP
-1275 NIYHQDAPVPRGA
+1275 N
-1288 FSPDTNTITL
+1288 TNTIAL
-1298 TPNADLST
+1298 LEKADLST
-1306 FIHELGHYFLETLTR
+1306 FIHELGHFYFETLTR
-1321 HASELRARND
+1321 IANDLRARDNA
-1331 AGEALTDGQKQIIND
+1331 AGGGTLTEGEIQILKDVDTLIGK
-1346 ADRLLANLG
+1346 AG
-1355 GLDLDTWHSM
+1355 HTLDDWNQM
-1365 TIEEKRS
+1365 TLEERRY
-1372 HHELAARQFETYVLE
+1372 HHETVARQFEAYLME
-1387 GKAPSLELQ
+1387 GKAPDVELQ
-1396 GAFQRF
+1396 GIFSRL
-1402 RAWLLR
+1402 RSWLFAV
-1408 IYKAAR
+1408 YKKLTA
-1414 NLNAPL
+1414 LNVKL
-1420 NDEVRQV
+1420 DDDVRQV
-1427 FDRMLATS
+1427 FDRLLAS
-1435 DAIELAEQNRS
+1435 DEAIQLAEQNRS
-1446 MMQIFDNA
+1446 MGALFA
-1454 EEAGMTAEQ
+1454 TPEAAGMTAEQ

-1471 QGASDAALDEMSLRM
+1471 QGASDAALDEMGLRM
-1486 LGDAKAIA
+1486 LADARAIA

-1503 KSKEAKILRHE
+1503 KDKEAKILRGE
-1514 AEIEARNA
+1514 TEIEARRA

-1530 VWQMLS
+1530 VWQMLT
-1536 GKMNADTTIASNQRP
+1536 GKMNADTTIASNKRP
-1551 WTDAVAPEHDDLFT
+1551 WADAVVPEHDDLFT
-1565 AIAKIGGINRQEI
+1565 AIAKLGGINRQEI
-1578 ERTWGFDPADKISPV
+1578 ESTWGFDPADKISPV

-1680 YGDEQIAALGRK
+1680 YGDEQIATLGRK

-1903 GKALDRRQSLAEW
+1903 GKALDRRQSLSEW

-1987 ASIDAHARVSGI
+1987 ASIDVHARVSGI

-2020 AHLKTAMLARRL
+2020 AHLKTAMLARRF
-2032 DGDTDGG
+2032 DGNADGG

-2072 PLIRDRAANR
+2072 PRIRDRAANR
-2082 KKSYQIAGKTRSFTH
+2082 KKSYTIAGKTRSFTR

-2105 NRGNEGNLQRLLG
+2105 NRGNGGNLQRLLG

-2125 DLAPLFAELTAADW
+2125 DLAPLFAELTTADW

-2145 WDYFETYRPAIAAK
+2145 WDYFETFRPAIAAK

-2166 EPQWVAPTPFAVRS
+2166 EPQWVAPTPFTVRS

-2234 RVKEVHNRP
+2234 RVQEVHNRP

-2291 ILRQFK
+2291 VLRQFK

-2375 GVSAFMKNRARTRFR
+2375 GASPFMQNRARTRFR
-2390 ELNELRNALEQQNAI
+2390 ELNELRNALEQQGAI
-2405 RQAMGR
+2405 RQTMSR

-2445 AVAQADQAV
+2445 AVAHADQAV

-2492 EINALTS
+2492 EVNALTS

-2530 GDSDDWDEDHWQAA
+2530 GDSDDWDEDHWQAS

-2571 GPTGTRSIADAYKLI
+2571 GPTGTRSIADAYKLGA
-2586 EQTRQGELDDGFR
+2586 QVWQGELDAGFR
-2599 RALINIAGSWY
+2599 RALINTAGSWY
-2610 GLPSAQLNRSW
+2610 GLPAAQINRSW
-2621 DGFEALDD
+2621 DGAEALGDD
-2629 GKTDNPLALI
+2629 KTDNPLSLI
-2639 FGYKEKK
+2639 FGYQEKK

>member
-145 RQAELEQFNRGEGFE
+145 RQAELGQFNRGEGFE

-191 ELIARREGMAA
+191 ELIARREGMPA
-202 EIMGER
+202 EISGER

-223 AVPRSDKTQAQME
+223 AVPRSDRTQAQME

-243 ADKFFYALENPRTLA
+243 ADKIFYVLENPRTLA

-268 APALAATV
+268 APVLAATTV
-276 GATATAGPGAGMAVA
+276 ATVSGGPGAGMTAA

-298 ERSATIADRLE
+298 ERSAAIADRLE

-433 EGMKKEQATDLDNLT
+433 EGMKKEQAADLDNLT

-534 KGLEDAIKPHLRTAD
+534 KGLEDAITPHLRTAD

-557 TTGQAELEQDIRNEV
+557 STGQAELEGDIARNVE
-572 TRLAA
+572 RAERAA
-577 EDTRATE
+577 A
-584 IQALEQSIIEQLN
+584 QQ
-597 TAGQTT
+597 
-603 TEANRTYAT
+603 TEADAIRDDFAAQITAT
-612 LYAASVDTLSRRMG
+612 GRMTRDAALQNAALPAAFYQTVADRLG
-626 ISPQEYHAQYGIHI
+626 ISVREAYEKYKLNVVGEPLVGLNQE
-640 VGGQVAIRTQAGE
+640 
-653 QTLSPAEAA
+653 
-662 RQLAAGAGAA
+662 
-672 VQGGQNAGT
+672 
-681 AGNTQVID
+681 
-689 TEVVSEVARFGG
+689 
-701 MDIAGYQRAI
+701 
-711 AHDAVAI
+711 
-718 QQENGKKQNIPL
+718 
-730 TDADRTTI
+730 
-738 SDTITTP
+738 
-745 DVRLYGLKTPDGQR
+745 
-759 ALVSV
+759 
-764 KALPEGGVAVVEEVL
+764 ALPG
-779 AGGKT
+779 T
-784 LAVKSLRRY
+784 YFRRNN
-793 TGDTEQTLK
+793 
-802 ALREESWQR
+802 REEPYNDDFVMMFADKTDRIDHYGRNLWQ
-811 GNRETIFDVPVTPRQ
+811 ISP
-826 ASAQNSYQQL
+826 NSG
-836 DETADSAFAQAVDD
+836 V
-850 VVAGRVA
+850 RV
-857 AGYIDLGTTP
+857 
-867 EVLKLVGVPDGKVR
+867 
-881 ISGGVIEKAVV
+881 
-892 SYLDRHNSYDES
+892 
-904 RHAIRPED
+904 
-912 LKRLPANLNDP
+912 
-923 IAVFKSATRAD
+923 RAD
-934 SFVVLTELMERES
+934 SEEFRAAMREWLEDNETWFREMGYANEPGWMDTLMDLANPDDIVDSAGFWDIADRSIMRYFDEEVMQPNGWDVVETYDGAITFNPDIVERVEEAEDDFDEWLEAQYEEYKAANPQQEDTENKQGRALEGDTVTHHVYDLDLDKTWAFTNAEDAAAFQQRKGEES
-947 GRDKPV
+947 GDASRFSLHPVEKPYV
-953 IAALHL
+953 LR
-959 KKGKRGL
+959 KKSAG
-966 DLVDIASVYGRS
+966 
-978 NRQLVR
+978 
-984 AFDTDLLYLN
+984 TLN
-994 KQKGQQFLNTHPL
+994 
-1007 QLHWD
+1007 
-1012 LTSDADL
+1012 
-1019 SARNVK
+1019 
-1025 TNDDLSQAASTEEAA
+1025 
-1040 TQATEAQAAQQN
+1040 QN
-1052 TPAQDSYQQTT
+1052 TPTDAPRGAFDPDTKQQR
-1063 ANTAQAEEFETTAQ
+1063 QFAETAQ
-1077 QYGGEVAYNAAKAA
+1077 QYGGEEAYAAAKAD
-1091 GQTELNYR
+1091 GETNLTYR

-1104 RTPSFK
+1104 RTPAFK
-1110 AWFGDWQN
+1110 EWFGDWEN
-1118 DPENASKVVNPQTGE
+1118 DPEAASKVIDPQTGE
-1133 PQVVYHSTL
+1133 PLVVYHGTPNAS
-1142 ADFDVFQNDR
+1142 FDVFDARMEGQNT
-1152 NIHFVSGDPKFVE
+1152 
-1165 KFIVQENGEMARG
+1165 G
-1178 ANIMPLFV
+1178 AANEE
-1186 AAKNPFDYSN
+1186 
-1196 KTHVKQIAMKAGL
+1196 HGL
-1209 GTGAVSEVKKG
+1209 GGFYFTTDASIADTYARTVELEIAIVSERQFGIQPK
-1220 KWQRLED
+1220 ED
-1227 RTVLEA
+1227 LPSPAIYPVFLNIRNPLQAEGAISRTQINQAHAE
-1233 IKNSGLDGLYVNEDG
+1233 NRDG
-1248 IRNLAVFSP
+1248 IIKPGSYP
-1257 EQLKSAT
+1257 ETVAFNPNQIKSAI
-1264 GNSGAF
+1264 GNNGAFDANHDSILHQNVPAPRGAF
-1270 DPADA
+1270 DPT
-1275 NIYHQDAPVPRGA
+1275 
-1288 FSPDTNTITL
+1288 TNTIAL
-1298 TPNADLST
+1298 LEKADLST
-1306 FIHELGHYFLETLTR
+1306 FIHELGHFYFETLTR
-1321 HASELRARND
+1321 IANELRARDD
-1331 AGEALTDGQKQIIND
+1331 AAGGGTLTKGEIQILKDVDTLIGK
-1346 ADRLLANLG
+1346 AG
-1355 GLDLDTWHSM
+1355 HTLDDWNQM
-1365 TIEEKRS
+1365 TLEERRY
-1372 HHELAARQFETYVLE
+1372 HHETVARQFEAYLME
-1387 GKAPSLELQ
+1387 GKAPSVELQ
-1396 GAFQRF
+1396 GIFSRL
-1402 RAWLLR
+1402 RSWLFAV
-1408 IYKAAR
+1408 YKKLTA
-1414 NLNAPL
+1414 LNVKL
-1420 NDEVRQV
+1420 DDDVRQV
-1427 FDRMLATS
+1427 FDRMLAS
-1435 DAIELAEQNRS
+1435 DEAIQIAEQNRS
-1446 MMQIFDNA
+1446 MMPLFSTPEA
-1454 EEAGMTAEQ
+1454 AGMTAEQ

-1578 ERTWGFDPADKISPV
+1578 ERTWGFDPDDKISPV

-1662 LHDLPSFRLDYA
+1662 LHDLPAFRLDYA

-1857 HEAKVETKK
+1857 HEAKVEVKK
-1866 HALYLRRMNKL
+1866 LAMMLRRMNRL
-1877 DPKTVAIEEREQ
+1877 NPKEVAIEEREQ
-1889 IEALLERYNLRDQS
+1889 IEALLERFDLRDQS
-1903 GKALDRRQSLAEW
+1903 GRAIDRKQSLAEW

-1999 ENRTPTTKAGKAK
+1999 ENRTPTTKAGKIK
-2012 AAVGRFFA
+2012 AAASRFFA

-2039 AVWEYFIRP
+2039 AVWEYLIRP

-2072 PLIRDRAANR
+2072 PRIRDRAANR
-2082 KKSYQIAGKTRSFTH
+2082 KKSYTIAGKTRSFTH

-2145 WDYFETYRPAIAAK
+2145 WDYFETFRPAIAAK

-2166 EPQWVAPTPFAVRS
+2166 EPQWVAPTPFTVRS

-2254 FSDVIH
+2254 FADVIH

-2291 ILRQFK
+2291 VLRQFK

-2330 AFNVVS
+2330 AFNVIS

-2375 GVSAFMKNRARTRFR
+2375 GVSPFMQNRARTRFR
-2390 ELNELRNALEQQNAI
+2390 ELNELRNALEQQGAI
-2405 RQAMGR
+2405 RQTMSR
-2411 YGYVL
+2411 YGYAL

-2445 AVAQADQAV
+2445 AVAHADQAV

-2492 EINALTS
+2492 EVNALTS

-2530 GDSDDWDEDHWQAA
+2530 GDSDDWDEDHWQTA

-2571 GPTGTRSIADAYKLI
+2571 GPTGTRSIADAYKLGA
-2586 EQTRQGELDDGFR
+2586 QAWQGELDAGFR
-2599 RALINIAGSWY
+2599 RALINTAGSWY
-2610 GLPSAQLNRSW
+2610 GLPAAQINRSW
-2621 DGFEALDD
+2621 DGVEALGDD
-2629 GKTDNPLALI
+2629 KTDNPLSLI

>member
-55 LEQSLSGLSILP
+55 LEKTLSNLSILP
-67 TAIRRSLNFAT
+67 AAIRRSLNFAT

-99 RRAQQEKEAAA
+99 RRAQQEQEYQAQYRAM
-110 RYEANQP
+110 QP
-117 GILAENRDN
+117 NILEENRDN
-126 FFAGF
+126 FFAGL
-131 RDFFN
+131 RDFVN

-145 RQAELEQFNRGEGFE
+145 RQAELGQFNRGEGFE

-165 ISELEKAAAEEGGMD
+165 IGELEKAAAEEGGMD

-243 ADKFFYALENPRTLA
+243 ADKIFYVLENPRTLA

-276 GATATAGPGAGMAVA
+276 GTTAAAGPGAGMVVA

-298 ERSATIADRLE
+298 ERSATIEERLNE
-309 QLAQARG
+309 LAQARG

-343 RRGAAVGLFDALSM
+343 RRGAAVGAFDALSM

-371 RHVSAAGAGIAASM
+371 RHASAAGAGIAASM
-385 GMGAAGEAAGQIA
+385 GMGAAGEAAGQLA
-398 DRGEVHDWG
+398 DRGEIHDWG

-418 TGGTE
+418 TGGAE
-423 LASAYAHLGI
+423 LLSAYAHLGI
-433 EGMKKEQATDLDNLT
+433 EGMKKEQAADLDNLT

-455 ASKLNQRAPDVFR
+455 SSKLNQRAPDVFR

-534 KGLEDAIKPHLRTAD
+534 KGLEDAITPHLRTAD

-557 TTGQAELEQDIRNEV
+557 TTGQEELESAVADNVARAERAAAQQTETDAIRDDFAAQITATGRM
-572 TRLAA
+572 TRDAA
-577 EDTRATE
+577 LQNA
-584 IQALEQSIIEQLN
+584 ALP
-597 TAGQTT
+597 
-603 TEANRTYAT
+603 
-612 LYAASVDTLSRRMG
+612 AAFYQNIAQRLG
-626 ISPQEYHAQYGIHI
+626 ISVSEAYEKYKLKV
-640 VGGQVAIRTQAGE
+640 VGEPLAG
-653 QTLSPAEAA
+653 L
-662 RQLAAGAGAA
+662 
-672 VQGGQNAGT
+672 QNAGT
-681 AGNTQVID
+681 AGNTQDID
-689 TEVVSEVARFGG
+689 AEVVSEAARLSG

-718 QQENGKKQNIPL
+718 QQENGKNQSVFL

-738 SDTITTP
+738 SDTITNP
-745 DVRLYGLKTPDGQR
+745 NVRVYGLKTPDGQR
-759 ALVSV
+759 TLVSV

-784 LAVKSLRRY
+784 LAAKSLRRY

-811 GNRETIFDVPVTPRQ
+811 GNRESIFDVPVTPRQ
-826 ASAQNSYQQL
+826 ASSQNSYQQL
-836 DETADSAFAQAVDD
+836 DETADSAFAQAIER
-850 VVAGRVA
+850 VVSGENITGFVPM
-857 AGYIDLGTTP
+857 GTTP
-867 EVLKLVGVPDGKVR
+867 EALQLAGLPDVRVSIRGNVIKKVMNEWM
-881 ISGGVIEKAVV
+881 GGGHG
-892 SYLDRHNSYDES
+892 HNLNPDT
-904 RHAIRPED
+904 
-912 LKRLPANLNDP
+912 LKRLPMELNRP
-923 IAVFKSATRAD
+923 VAVARSAQD
-934 SFVVLTELMERES
+934 SSNRDAYIVLTELTETDIYDGKE
-947 GRDKPV
+947 KPV
-953 IAALHL
+953 IAALMVNVTN
-959 KKGKRGL
+959 GGL
-966 DLVDIASVYGRS
+966 EVVNITSVYGRS
-978 NRQLVR
+978 KAQIQRSLN
-984 AFDTDLLYLN
+984 TDLLYWDKEKG
-994 KQKGQQFLNTHPL
+994 KQFVNAFRL
-1007 QLHWD
+1007 QLPSHLRTDAALAKANIKTNED
-1012 LTSDADL
+1012 LTQGADP
-1019 SARNVK
+1019 
-1025 TNDDLSQAASTEEAA
+1025 QQEFAA
-1040 TQATEAQAAQQN
+1040 TAK
-1052 TPAQDSYQQTT
+1052 
-1063 ANTAQAEEFETTAQ
+1063 
-1077 QYGGEVAYNAAKAA
+1077 QYGGEAAYEQAKAA
-1091 GQTELNYR
+1091 GRTELNYR

-1110 AWFGDWQN
+1110 AWFGDWEN
-1118 DPENASKVVNPQTGE
+1118 DPENASKVVNPRTGE
-1133 PQVVYHSTL
+1133 PLVVYHGTN
-1142 ADFDVFQNDR
+1142 AQFDTFDTPLNMPRIFLTRSRAFAQKYGRD
-1152 NIHFVSGDPKFVE
+1152 S
-1165 KFIVQENGEMARG
+1165 
-1178 ANIMPLFV
+1178 MPLFV
-1186 AAKNPFDYSN
+1186 NARNTLNVDYAGRGAFDEIEVNGEPLYDIEELADHAWENGYDGVLADNVVDSGTRDAKQSINDEVIVTDPA
-1196 KTHVKQIAMKAGL
+1196 QI
-1209 GTGAVSEVKKG
+1209 
-1220 KWQRLED
+1220 
-1227 RTVLEA
+1227 
-1233 IKNSGLDGLYVNEDG
+1233 
-1248 IRNLAVFSP
+1248 
-1257 EQLKSAT
+1257 KSAT

-1275 NIYHQDAPVPRGA
+1275 NIYHQNTPTPRGA
-1288 FSPDTNTITL
+1288 FDPDTNTIAL
-1298 TPNADLST
+1298 LEKADLST
-1306 FIHELGHYFLETLTR
+1306 FIHELGHFYFETLTR
-1321 HASELRARND
+1321 IANDLRARDNA
-1331 AGEALTDGQKQIIND
+1331 AGGGTLTEGEIQILKDVDTLIGK
-1346 ADRLLANLG
+1346 AG
-1355 GLDLDTWHSM
+1355 YTLDDWNQM
-1365 TIEEKRS
+1365 TLEERRY
-1372 HHELAARQFETYVLE
+1372 HHETVARQFEAYLME
-1387 GKAPSLELQ
+1387 GKAPSVELQ
-1396 GAFQRF
+1396 GIFSRL
-1402 RAWLLR
+1402 RSWLFAV
-1408 IYKAAR
+1408 YKKLTA
-1414 NLNAPL
+1414 LNVKL
-1420 NDEVRQV
+1420 DDDVRQV
-1427 FDRMLATS
+1427 FDRMLAS
-1435 DAIELAEQNRS
+1435 DEAIQIAEQNRS
-1446 MMQIFDNA
+1446 MMPLFA
-1454 EEAGMTAEQ
+1454 TPEAAGMTAEQ

-1486 LGDAKAIA
+1486 LADAKAIA

-1503 KSKEAKILRHE
+1503 KDKEAKILRGE
-1514 AEIEARNA
+1514 TEIEARRA

-1530 VWQMLS
+1530 VWQMLT

-1551 WTDAVAPEHDDLFT
+1551 WTDDVAPEHDDLFT
-1565 AIAKIGGINRQEI
+1565 AIAKLGGINRSDI
-1578 ERTWGFDPADKISPV
+1578 ESTWGFDPADKISPV

-1647 HQPDP
+1647 RQPDP
-1652 GSGKTGEHAH
+1652 GVGKTGEHAH
-1662 LHDLPSFRLDYA
+1662 LHDLPAFRLDYA

-1680 YGDEQIAALGRK
+1680 YGDEQIATLGRK

-1857 HEAKVETKK
+1857 YEAKVETKK

-1889 IEALLERYNLRDQS
+1889 IEALLDRYNLRDQS

-1963 GRTKNEL
+1963 GKEKNRL
-1970 LTARKKEDY
+1970 LLEQKQQDLNIAKEEISE
-1979 NTAIENMV
+1979 TV
-1987 ASIDAHARVSGI
+1987 KASGNGKIVDNS
-1999 ENRTPTTKAGKAK
+1999 TPATWLGQRMAALRRFGWMHTKAST
-2012 AAVGRFFA
+2012 VFYI
-2020 AHLKTAMLARRL
+2020 L
-2032 DGDTDGG
+2032 DGGKRNG
-2039 AVWEYFIRP
+2039 PMWRYFGKL
-2048 ANAAADRE
+2048 ANERANFEAAE
-2056 TTMRAEAT
+2056 RARLSEALM
-2064 AKLTEILA
+2064 KISA
-2072 PLIRDRAANR
+2072 PLFKRKGLYKRSIRSDIPDRNGQPR
-2082 KKSYQIAGKTRSFTH
+2082 VFTPMQV
-2097 NDIFVMAL
+2097 FTVAL
-2105 NRGNEGNLQRLLG
+2105 NMGNAGNLQRLLDG
-2118 GENWEET
+2118 NHWTREQVER
-2125 DLAPLFAELTAADW
+2125 LTANLTGDEW
-2139 QAVQAI
+2139 RAVQDI
-2145 WDYFETYRPAIAAK
+2145 WNLFESMKEQVAAK

-2166 EPQWVAPTPFAVRS
+2166 EPQWVEAVPLTVTS
-2180 ADGQIVE
+2180 IDGETLQL
-2187 MRGGYYPIRYDTQA
+2187 RGGYYPVKYDAGQSQQA
-2201 SERAAE
+2201 EQFQDAEAGQVITNAAFT
-2207 DDAASAVQAQMRG
+2207 S
-2220 VHSAATTRRGHTKS
+2220 ATTRRSYTKA
-2234 RVKEVHNRP
+2234 RAAAVKDRP
-2243 LVYNFAGIYSG
+2243 LLLGISVMYDG
-2254 FSDVIH
+2254 LNEIVH

-2265 EYLIDANKLLRSTRL
+2265 EFLIDANRLIRSHRVDSAIRDYHGAEYVRL
-2280 QNAVKDHYGTD
+2280 IKDW
-2291 ILRQFK
+2291 L
-2297 TWIQD
+2297 QD
-2302 IAVGDNET
+2302 IAAGDKIPST
-2310 LAAGE
+2310 YGARMVAAI
-2315 DALRTVRRYASMAGL
+2315 RQNVSFAGL

-2336 ALKQPLGILQSVARV
+2336 ALKQLSGLPNSIVRV
-2351 GGQDILGATAQ
+2351 GAPDILAATLQ
-2362 FIRNPVAMTREAQ
+2362 YMRRGRAMTREA
-2375 GVSAFMKNRARTRFR
+2375 VAASAVMENRARTRFR
-2390 ELNELRNALEQQNAI
+2390 ELNEVRNSLRRQGRVKQQLY
-2405 RQAMGR
+2405 RW
-2411 YGYVL
+2411 GYAPL
-2416 IMAVQQQVDVI
+2416 LFFQQQVDVI
-2427 TWHAQLNKS
+2427 TWHGEYQKQLA
-2436 LRAGADIQD
+2436 AGMSEAD
-2445 AVAQADQAV
+2445 AVALADQAV
-2454 IDSQGS
+2454 LDAQG
-2460 GMTKDLAAIERGGEW
+2460 GGELKDLSAIERDPVG
-2475 RKLFTVYYG
+2475 KIFTVFYSY
-2484 FMNTVLNL
+2484 MNTVLNL
-2492 EINALTS
+2492 GIVTVKGRASIGRKAAALLTLFTVPAIIDTLLGTMLTLGDDDDDDETLGQKLVEGQIGYLMGLTVLTREASGAAKALFGVDKGSYKGPTAFRFFDDLHKAAKQIGQGEMDEAMLTS
-2499 KRSLG
+2499 IIN
-2504 YKAGTVLMLSVAM
+2504 LS
-2517 PIIDA
+2517 
-2522 ALSDLLKP
+2522 
-2530 GDSDDWDEDHWQAA
+2530 GD
-2544 VGKAVANSLTGHFF
+2544 F
-2558 ALRELQFGGRSYS
+2558 
-2571 GPTGTRSIADAYKLI
+2571 
-2586 EQTRQGELDDGFR
+2586 
-2599 RALINIAGSWY
+2599 
-2610 GLPSAQLNRSW
+2610 GLPSAQINRSIK
-2621 DGFEALDD
+2621 GIKALEE
-2629 GKTDNPLALI
+2629 GKTDNPLAVAV
-2639 FGYKEKK
+2639 GYKEKK

>member
-191 ELIARREGMAA
+191 ELIARREGMPA

-243 ADKFFYALENPRTLA
+243 ADKLFYTLEHPRTLA
-258 QTVSGSAGYM
+258 QTVSGSTGYM

-276 GATATAGPGAGMAVA
+276 GATATAGPGAGMVVA

-309 QLAQARG
+309 QLAQTRG

-371 RHVSAAGAGIAASM
+371 RHASAAGAGIAASM
-385 GMGAAGEAAGQIA
+385 GMGAAGEVAGQIA

-433 EGMKKEQATDLDNLT
+433 EGMKKEQATDLENLT

-455 ASKLNQRAPDVFR
+455 ASKLHQRAPDVFR

-476 NADIRHYYVDGN
+476 NADIQHYYVDGN

-499 EEALPD
+499 ETALPD
-505 RVGEIRQALAT
+505 RMGEIRQALAT
-516 GGTVQIPAADIL
+516 GGSVQIPAADIL

-534 KGLEDAIKPHLRTAD
+534 KGLEDAITPHLRTAD

-557 TTGQAELEQDIRNEV
+557 TTGQEELESAITEN
-572 TRLAA
+572 AA
-577 EDTRATE
+577 RAE
-584 IQALEQSIIEQLN
+584 QAAAQQ
-597 TAGQTT
+597 
-603 TEANRTYAT
+603 TEADAIRDDVAAQITAT
-612 LYAASVDTLSRRMG
+612 GRMTRDAALQNAALPAAFYQNIAQRLG
-626 ISPQEYHAQYGIHI
+626 ISVSEAYDKYKLNVVGEPLVGLNQEVWHGTPYFGIENEGFSLRAIGTGEGAQAYGWGIYF
-640 VGGQVAIRTQAGE
+640 AGDRE
-653 QTLSPAEAA
+653 ISEAYRRKLSPAESVISFPEFDESVTFIETNEGWVSEEDGGVLEGMEAA
-662 RQLAAGAGAA
+662 AADILEHGDIETVRQNLAEALEDDFDRIQVHRSSNEYDVDDVQEALDLIDRGGIKIETRNGQLYSADIPENDVLLDYDSPLSEQPEAVKAALAKAFAEQDKAETFAEMQEEGARGEDFYNALAEDDGPQAASELLLKHGIPGLRYLDGNSRADGEGNHNFVIWNEDLLTPDAAQIEAYYQDAAPVSRLSGEEIAADLTQDNVTEKTRDWFKANLQGKVFHREGVGDIRITGGSWKKKLRFNLKRDLLKARLIPAIPDVLQHGHYYGREELAKVRDDNIVAFHYFGANVEVGGNVVEVSVSVAEDQFGKLFYNINPNPRERTAKKLPLLPGEKDQGAGASTDA
-672 VQGGQNAGT
+672 TSIG
-681 AGNTQVID
+681 GNTD
-689 TEVVSEVARFGG
+689 VSEDLEG
-701 MDIAGYQRAI
+701 
-711 AHDAVAI
+711 
-718 QQENGKKQNIPL
+718 NI
-730 TDADRTTI
+730 
-738 SDTITTP
+738 S
-745 DVRLYGLKTPDGQR
+745 
-759 ALVSV
+759 
-764 KALPEGGVAVVEEVL
+764 
-779 AGGKT
+779 
-784 LAVKSLRRY
+784 
-793 TGDTEQTLK
+793 
-802 ALREESWQR
+802 ES
-811 GNRETIFDVPVTPRQ
+811 N
-826 ASAQNSYQQL
+826 
-836 DETADSAFAQAVDD
+836 DD
-850 VVAGRVA
+850 VNIN
-857 AGYIDLGTTP
+857 YT
-867 EVLKLVGVPDGKVR
+867 
-881 ISGGVIEKAVV
+881 
-892 SYLDRHNSYDES
+892 N
-904 RHAIRPED
+904 
-912 LKRLPANLNDP
+912 N
-923 IAVFKSATRAD
+923 
-934 SFVVLTELMERES
+934 
-947 GRDKPV
+947 
-953 IAALHL
+953 
-959 KKGKRGL
+959 
-966 DLVDIASVYGRS
+966 
-978 NRQLVR
+978 
-984 AFDTDLLYLN
+984 
-994 KQKGQQFLNTHPL
+994 NTF
-1007 QLHWD
+1007 
-1012 LTSDADL
+1012 
-1019 SARNVK
+1019 
-1025 TNDDLSQAASTEEAA
+1025 
-1040 TQATEAQAAQQN
+1040 QQN
-1052 TPAQDSYQQTT
+1052 K
-1063 ANTAQAEEFETTAQ
+1063 
-1077 QYGGEVAYNAAKAA
+1077 GAA
-1091 GQTELNYR
+1091 R
-1099 QWVQV
+1099 
-1104 RTPSFK
+1104 
-1110 AWFGDWQN
+1110 
-1118 DPENASKVVNPQTGE
+1118 
-1133 PQVVYHSTL
+1133 
-1142 ADFDVFQNDR
+1142 
-1152 NIHFVSGDPKFVE
+1152 
-1165 KFIVQENGEMARG
+1165 
-1178 ANIMPLFV
+1178 
-1186 AAKNPFDYSN
+1186 
-1196 KTHVKQIAMKAGL
+1196 
-1209 GTGAVSEVKKG
+1209 
-1220 KWQRLED
+1220 
-1227 RTVLEA
+1227 
-1233 IKNSGLDGLYVNEDG
+1233 
-1248 IRNLAVFSP
+1248 
-1257 EQLKSAT
+1257 
-1264 GNSGAF
+1264 GAF
-1270 DPADA
+1270 DPT
-1275 NIYHQDAPVPRGA
+1275 
-1288 FSPDTNTITL
+1288 TNTIAL
-1298 TPNADLST
+1298 LEKADLST
-1306 FIHELGHYFLETLTR
+1306 FIHELGHFYFETLTR
-1321 HASELRARND
+1321 IANELRARDD
-1331 AGEALTDGQKQIIND
+1331 AAGGGTLTEGEIQILKDVDTLIGK
-1346 ADRLLANLG
+1346 AG
-1355 GLDLDTWHSM
+1355 HTLDDWNQM
-1365 TIEEKRS
+1365 TLEERRY
-1372 HHELAARQFETYVLE
+1372 HHETVARQFEAYLME
-1387 GKAPSLELQ
+1387 GKAPSVELQ
-1396 GAFQRF
+1396 GIFSRL
-1402 RAWLLR
+1402 RSWLFAV
-1408 IYKAAR
+1408 YKKLTA
-1414 NLNAPL
+1414 LNVKL
-1420 NDEVRQV
+1420 DDDVRQV
-1427 FDRMLATS
+1427 FDRMLAS
-1435 DAIELAEQNRS
+1435 DEAIQIAEQNRS
-1446 MMQIFDNA
+1446 MMQLFENA
-1454 EEAGMTAEQ
+1454 EEAGMTPEQ

-1486 LGDAKAIA
+1486 LGGAKAIA

-1857 HEAKVETKK
+1857 HEAKVEVKK
-1866 HALYLRRMNKL
+1866 LAMMLRRMNRL
-1877 DPKTVAIEEREQ
+1877 NPKEVTIEEREQ
-1889 IEALLERYNLRDQS
+1889 IEALLERFDLRDQS
-1903 GKALDRRQSLAEW
+1903 GRAIDRKQSLAEW

-1938 RQPWQTLTVDELR
+1938 RQPWQTLTVDGLR
-1951 GLVDTVRQIEHR
+1951 GLADTLRQIEHR

-1979 NTAIENMV
+1979 HAAVENMT
-1987 ASIDAHARVSGI
+1987 ASIRANAIRKGI

-2012 AAVGRFFA
+2012 AAAGRFFA
-2020 AHLKTAMLARRL
+2020 AHLKTAMLARRF
-2032 DGDTDGG
+2032 DGNADGG
-2039 AVWEYFIRP
+2039 AVWEYIIRP
-2048 ANAAADRE
+2048 ANAAADRQ

-2064 AKLTEILA
+2064 AKLSEILA
-2072 PLIRDRAANR
+2072 PLINNRQANR

-2105 NRGNEGNLQRLLG
+2105 NWGNEGNRQRLLG
-2118 GENWEET
+2118 GENWQAE
-2125 DLAPLFAELTAADW
+2125 DLEPLLAELTAADW
-2139 QAVQAI
+2139 HAVQQI
-2145 WDYFETYRPAIAAK
+2145 WDYFETFRPAIAAK

-2166 EPQWVAPTPFAVRS
+2166 EPQWVAPTPFAARS

-2254 FSDVIH
+2254 FADVIH

-2280 QNAVKDHYGTD
+2280 QNAIKDHYGTD

-2336 ALKQPLGILQSVARV
+2336 ALKQPLGILQSVSRV
-2351 GGQDILGATAQ
+2351 GGQEILGATAQ

-2375 GVSAFMKNRARTRFR
+2375 GVSVFMKNRARTRFR

-2492 EINALTS
+2492 EVNALTS

-2504 YKAGTVLMLSVAM
+2504 YKAGTVLMLTVAM

-2530 GDSDDWDEDHWQAA
+2530 GDSDDWDEDHWQAS

-2571 GPTGTRSIADAYKLI
+2571 GPVGTRSIADAYKLGA
-2586 EQTRQGELDDGFR
+2586 QAWQGELDAGFR
-2599 RALINIAGSWY
+2599 RALINTAGSWY

-2639 FGYKEKK
+2639 FGYQEKK

>member
-117 GILAENRDN
+117 GVLAENRDN
-126 FFAGF
+126 FFAGL

-191 ELIARREGMAA
+191 ELIARREGMPA
-202 EIMGER
+202 EISGER

-223 AVPRSDKTQAQME
+223 AVPRSDKTQTQME

-243 ADKFFYALENPRTLA
+243 ADKIFYALENPRTLA

-276 GATATAGPGAGMAVA
+276 GATATVGPGAGMAVA

-455 ASKLNQRAPDVFR
+455 ESKLHQRAPDVFR

-476 NADIRHYYVDGN
+476 NADIQHYYVDGN

-499 EEALPD
+499 ETALPD

-516 GGTVQIPAADIL
+516 GGSVQIPAADIL
-528 TKIAPD
+528 TRIAP
-534 KGLEDAIKPHLRTAD
+534 KPELEEAITPHLRTAD

-557 TTGQAELEQDIRNEV
+557 TSGQAELEGAIMENVARAEQ
-572 TRLAA
+572 AA
-577 EDTRATE
+577 A
-584 IQALEQSIIEQLN
+584 QQ
-597 TAGQTT
+597 
-603 TEANRTYAT
+603 TEADAIRDDIAAQLTAT
-612 LYAASVDTLSRRMG
+612 GRMTADASTANAALPAAFYQNIAERLG
-626 ISPQEYHAQYGIHI
+626 IS
-640 VGGQVAIRTQAGE
+640 
-653 QTLSPAEAA
+653 
-662 RQLAAGAGAA
+662 
-672 VQGGQNAGT
+672 
-681 AGNTQVID
+681 
-689 TEVVSEVARFGG
+689 VSEAYEKYKLNVVGEPLVG
-701 MDIAGYQRAI
+701 LN
-711 AHDAVAI
+711 
-718 QQENGKKQNIPL
+718 QE
-730 TDADRTTI
+730 
-738 SDTITTP
+738 
-745 DVRLYGLKTPDGQR
+745 
-759 ALVSV
+759 
-764 KALPEGGVAVVEEVL
+764 ALPGTYFRRNNRDEPYNDDFVMMFADKTDRIEHYGENLWQIPPDSGV
-779 AGGKT
+779 
-784 LAVKSLRRY
+784 
-793 TGDTEQTLK
+793 
-802 ALREESWQR
+802 
-811 GNRETIFDVPVTPRQ
+811 
-826 ASAQNSYQQL
+826 
-836 DETADSAFAQAVDD
+836 
-850 VVAGRVA
+850 RV
-857 AGYIDLGTTP
+857 
-867 EVLKLVGVPDGKVR
+867 
-881 ISGGVIEKAVV
+881 
-892 SYLDRHNSYDES
+892 
-904 RHAIRPED
+904 
-912 LKRLPANLNDP
+912 
-923 IAVFKSATRAD
+923 RAD
-934 SFVVLTELMERES
+934 SEEFRAAMREWLEDNETWFREMGYANEPGWMDTLMDLANPDDIVDSAGFWDIADRSIMRYFDEEVMQPNGWDVVETYDGAIAFNPDIVERVEEAEDDFDEWLEAQYEEHKAAHPQQEDTENKQGRALEGDTVTHHVYDLDLDKTWAFTNAEDAAAFQQRKGEES
-947 GRDKPV
+947 GDASRFSLHPVEKPYV
-953 IAALHL
+953 LR
-959 KKGKRGL
+959 KKSAG
-966 DLVDIASVYGRS
+966 
-978 NRQLVR
+978 
-984 AFDTDLLYLN
+984 TLN
-994 KQKGQQFLNTHPL
+994 QDPVPSGDF
-1007 QLHWD
+1007 
-1012 LTSDADL
+1012 
-1019 SARNVK
+1019 SA
-1025 TNDDLSQAASTEEAA
+1025 
-1040 TQATEAQAAQQN
+1040 
-1052 TPAQDSYQQTT
+1052 QTT
-1063 ANTAQAEEFETTAQ
+1063 EQQHQFAETAQ
-1077 QYGGEVAYNAAKAA
+1077 QYGGEEAYAAAKAD
-1091 GQTELNYR
+1091 GETNLTYR

-1104 RTPSFK
+1104 RTPAFK
-1110 AWFGDWQN
+1110 EWFGDW
-1118 DPENASKVVNPQTGE
+1118 ENNPSEASKVIDPQTGE
-1133 PQVVYHSTL
+1133 PLVVYHGTPNAS
-1142 ADFDVFQNDR
+1142 FDVFDARMEGQNT
-1152 NIHFVSGDPKFVE
+1152 
-1165 KFIVQENGEMARG
+1165 G
-1178 ANIMPLFV
+1178 AANEE
-1186 AAKNPFDYSN
+1186 
-1196 KTHVKQIAMKAGL
+1196 HGL
-1209 GTGAVSEVKKG
+1209 GGFYFTPDAGIADTYARTAELETAIVAERQFGIQPKEDLPSPAIYPVFLNIRNPLQAEGAISRARINQAHAEN
-1220 KWQRLED
+1220 R
-1227 RTVLEA
+1227 
-1233 IKNSGLDGLYVNEDG
+1233 DG
-1248 IRNLAVFSP
+1248 IIKPGSYP
-1257 EQLKSAT
+1257 ETVAFNPNQIKSAI
-1264 GNSGAF
+1264 GNNGAFDANHDSILHQNADAPRGAF
-1270 DPADA
+1270 DP
-1275 NIYHQDAPVPRGA
+1275 
-1288 FSPDTNTITL
+1288 STNTIAL
-1298 TPNADLST
+1298 LEKADLST
-1306 FIHELGHYFLETLTR
+1306 FIHELGHFYFETLTR
-1321 HASELRARND
+1321 IANDLRARDD
-1331 AGEALTDGQKQIIND
+1331 AAGGGTLTEGEIQILKDVDTLIGK
-1346 ADRLLANLG
+1346 AG
-1355 GLDLDTWHSM
+1355 HTLDDWNQM
-1365 TIEEKRS
+1365 TLEERRY
-1372 HHELAARQFETYVLE
+1372 HHETVARQFEAYLME
-1387 GKAPSLELQ
+1387 GKAPSVELQ
-1396 GAFQRF
+1396 GIFSRL
-1402 RAWLLR
+1402 RSWLFAV
-1408 IYKAAR
+1408 YKKLTA
-1414 NLNAPL
+1414 LNVQL
-1420 NDEVRQV
+1420 DDDVRQV
-1427 FDRMLATS
+1427 FDRMLAS
-1435 DAIELAEQNRS
+1435 DEAIQIAEQNRS
-1446 MMQIFDNA
+1446 MMPLFSTPEA
-1454 EEAGMTAEQ
+1454 AGMTAEQ

-1486 LGDAKAIA
+1486 LADAKAIG
-1494 RLKHKALKA
+1494 RLKHRALKA
-1503 KSKEAKILRHE
+1503 KDKEAKILRGE
-1514 AEIEARNA
+1514 TEIEARRA

-1530 VWQMLS
+1530 VWQMLT
-1536 GKMNADTTIASNQRP
+1536 GKMNADTTIASNKRP
-1551 WTDAVAPEHDDLFT
+1551 WTDDVAPEHDDLFT
-1565 AIAKIGGINRQEI
+1565 AIAKLGGINRQEI
-1578 ERTWGFDPADKISPV
+1578 ERTWGLDPKDKISPV
-1593 KPGFFVL
+1593 KPGFPVL
-1600 RREGGQSLDGMRQA
+1600 RKTGGETIDGMKR
-1614 LVQYGYLTESDSLND
+1614 LLEQYGYLTDQDTLND
-1629 FYELFEAQRRGD
+1629 FHEVFMDQHRGD

-1647 HQPDP
+1647 HIPDP
-1652 GSGKTGEHAH
+1652 GVGKTGEHAH
-1662 LHDLPSFRLDYA
+1662 LHDLPAFRLDYA

-1734 SAVRA
+1734 TAVREL
-1739 FTDRIMLERHGE
+1739 TDRIMLERHGE
-1751 LATPEAISEAADM
+1751 LATPEAIGEAADM

-1857 HEAKVETKK
+1857 YEAKVETKK

-1999 ENRTPTTKAGKAK
+1999 ENRTPTTKAGKIK
-2012 AAVGRFFA
+2012 AAASRFFA

-2039 AVWEYFIRP
+2039 ALWEYLIRP

-2072 PLIRDRAANR
+2072 PRIRDRAANR
-2082 KKSYQIAGKTRSFTH
+2082 KKSYTIAGKTRSFTH

-2145 WDYFETYRPAIAAK
+2145 WDYFETFRPAIAAK
-2159 ERRVNGI
+2159 ERRVNGV
-2166 EPQWVAPTPFAVRS
+2166 EPQWVAPTPFTVRS

-2234 RVKEVHNRP
+2234 RVQEVHNRP

-2291 ILRQFK
+2291 VLRQFK

-2351 GGQDILGATAQ
+2351 GGQDVLAVTAQ

-2375 GVSAFMKNRARTRFR
+2375 GVSPFMQNRARTRFR
-2390 ELNELRNALEQQNAI
+2390 ELNELRNALEQQGAI
-2405 RQAMGR
+2405 RQTMSR
-2411 YGYVL
+2411 YGYAL

-2436 LRAGADIQD
+2436 LRAGVDIQD
-2445 AVAQADQAV
+2445 AVAHADQAV

-2492 EINALTS
+2492 EVNALTS

-2530 GDSDDWDEDHWQAA
+2530 GDSDDWDEEHWQAS

-2571 GPTGTRSIADAYKLI
+2571 GPTGTRSIADAYKLGA
-2586 EQTRQGELDDGFR
+2586 QAWQGELDAGFR
-2599 RALINIAGSWY
+2599 RALINTAGSWY
-2610 GLPSAQLNRSW
+2610 GLPAAQINRSW

>member
-55 LEQSLSGLSILP
+55 LEKTLSNLSILP
-67 TAIRRSLNFAT
+67 AAIRRSLNFAT

-99 RRAQQEKEAAA
+99 RRAQQEQEYQAQYRAM
-110 RYEANQP
+110 QP
-117 GILAENRDN
+117 NILEENRDN
-126 FFAGF
+126 FFAGL
-131 RDFFN
+131 RDFVN

-145 RQAELEQFNRGEGFE
+145 RQAELGQFNRGEGFE

-165 ISELEKAAAEEGGMD
+165 IGELEKAAAEEGGMD

-243 ADKFFYALENPRTLA
+243 ADKIFYVLENPRTLA

-276 GATATAGPGAGMAVA
+276 GTTAAAGPGAGMVVA

-298 ERSATIADRLE
+298 ERSATIEERLNE
-309 QLAQARG
+309 LAQARG

-343 RRGAAVGLFDALSM
+343 RRGAAVGAFDALSM

-371 RHVSAAGAGIAASM
+371 RHASAAGAGIAASM
-385 GMGAAGEAAGQIA
+385 GMGAAGEAAGQLA

-418 TGGTE
+418 TGGAE
-423 LASAYAHLGI
+423 LLSAYAHLGI
-433 EGMKKEQATDLDNLT
+433 EGMKKEQAADLENLT

-476 NADIRHYYVDGN
+476 NADIQHYYVDGN

-505 RVGEIRQALAT
+505 RVGEIRQALST

-557 TTGQAELEQDIRNEV
+557 TTGQEELESAVADNVARAEQAEAQQTETDAIRDDFAAQITATGRMTRDAALQNAALPAAFYQNIAQRLGISVSEAYEKYKLKVVGEPLVGLNQEVWHGTPYRGIENEGFSLHAIGTGEGAQAYGWGIYFAGDREISEAYRRKLSPVESVISFPEFDESVTFIETNEGWVSEEDGGVLEGMEAAAADILEHGDIEEVRQNLAEALEDDFDRIQVHRSSNEYDVDDVQEALDLIDRGGIKIETRNGQLYSADIPENDVLLDYDSPLSEQPEAVKAALEIAFAEQDKAETFAEMQEEGARGEDFYNALAEDDGPQAASELLLKHGIPGLRYLDGNSRADGEGNHNFVIWNEDLLTPDAAQIEAYYQDAAPVSRLSGEEIAADLTQDNVTEKTRDWFKANLQGKVFHREGVGDIRITGGSWKKKLRFNLKRDLLKARLIPAIPDVLQHGHYYGREELAKVRDDNIVAFHYFGANVEV
-572 TRLAA
+572 GGNVVEVSVSVA
-577 EDTRATE
+577 EDQFGKLFYNINPNPRERTE
-584 IQALEQSIIEQLN
+584 KKLPL
-597 TAGQTT
+597 
-603 TEANRTYAT
+603 
-612 LYAASVDTLSRRMG
+612 L
-626 ISPQEYHAQYGIHI
+626 P
-640 VGGQVAIRTQAGE
+640 GE
-653 QTLSPAEAA
+653 KDQ
-662 RQLAAGAGAA
+662 GAGASTDA
-672 VQGGQNAGT
+672 TSIG
-681 AGNTQVID
+681 GNTD
-689 TEVVSEVARFGG
+689 VSEDLEG
-701 MDIAGYQRAI
+701 
-711 AHDAVAI
+711 
-718 QQENGKKQNIPL
+718 NI
-730 TDADRTTI
+730 
-738 SDTITTP
+738 S
-745 DVRLYGLKTPDGQR
+745 
-759 ALVSV
+759 
-764 KALPEGGVAVVEEVL
+764 
-779 AGGKT
+779 
-784 LAVKSLRRY
+784 
-793 TGDTEQTLK
+793 
-802 ALREESWQR
+802 ES
-811 GNRETIFDVPVTPRQ
+811 N
-826 ASAQNSYQQL
+826 
-836 DETADSAFAQAVDD
+836 DD
-850 VVAGRVA
+850 VNIN
-857 AGYIDLGTTP
+857 YT
-867 EVLKLVGVPDGKVR
+867 
-881 ISGGVIEKAVV
+881 
-892 SYLDRHNSYDES
+892 N
-904 RHAIRPED
+904 
-912 LKRLPANLNDP
+912 N
-923 IAVFKSATRAD
+923 
-934 SFVVLTELMERES
+934 
-947 GRDKPV
+947 
-953 IAALHL
+953 
-959 KKGKRGL
+959 
-966 DLVDIASVYGRS
+966 
-978 NRQLVR
+978 
-984 AFDTDLLYLN
+984 
-994 KQKGQQFLNTHPL
+994 NTF
-1007 QLHWD
+1007 
-1012 LTSDADL
+1012 
-1019 SARNVK
+1019 
-1025 TNDDLSQAASTEEAA
+1025 
-1040 TQATEAQAAQQN
+1040 QQN
-1052 TPAQDSYQQTT
+1052 
-1063 ANTAQAEEFETTAQ
+1063 
-1077 QYGGEVAYNAAKAA
+1077 K
-1091 GQTELNYR
+1091 
-1099 QWVQV
+1099 
-1104 RTPSFK
+1104 
-1110 AWFGDWQN
+1110 
-1118 DPENASKVVNPQTGE
+1118 
-1133 PQVVYHSTL
+1133 
-1142 ADFDVFQNDR
+1142 
-1152 NIHFVSGDPKFVE
+1152 
-1165 KFIVQENGEMARG
+1165 G
-1178 ANIMPLFV
+1178 AP
-1186 AAKNPFDYSN
+1186 
-1196 KTHVKQIAMKAGL
+1196 
-1209 GTGAVSEVKKG
+1209 
-1220 KWQRLED
+1220 R
-1227 RTVLEA
+1227 
-1233 IKNSGLDGLYVNEDG
+1233 
-1248 IRNLAVFSP
+1248 
-1257 EQLKSAT
+1257 
-1264 GNSGAF
+1264 GAF
-1270 DPADA
+1270 DPT
-1275 NIYHQDAPVPRGA
+1275 
-1288 FSPDTNTITL
+1288 TNTIAL
-1298 TPNADLST
+1298 LEKADLST
-1306 FIHELGHYFLETLTR
+1306 FIHELGHFYFETLTR
-1321 HASELRARND
+1321 IANELRARDD
-1331 AGEALTDGQKQIIND
+1331 AAGGGTLTEGEIQILKDVDTLIGK
-1346 ADRLLANLG
+1346 AG
-1355 GLDLDTWHSM
+1355 HTLDDWNQM
-1365 TIEEKRS
+1365 TLEERRY
-1372 HHELAARQFETYVLE
+1372 HHETVARQFEAYLME
-1387 GKAPSLELQ
+1387 GKAPSVEMQ
-1396 GAFQRF
+1396 GIFSRL
-1402 RAWLLR
+1402 RSWLFAV
-1408 IYKAAR
+1408 YKKLTA
-1414 NLNAPL
+1414 LNVQL
-1420 NDEVRQV
+1420 DDDVRQV
-1427 FDRMLATS
+1427 FDRMLAS
-1435 DAIELAEQNRS
+1435 DEAIQIAEQNRS
-1446 MMQIFDNA
+1446 MMQLFSTPEA
-1454 EEAGMTAEQ
+1454 AGMTAEQ
-1463 FADYQRQF
+1463 FAAYQRQF

-1777 EYNALAQASGGA
+1777 EYNALAQASGGV

-1903 GKALDRRQSLAEW
+1903 GKALDRRQTLAEW

-1951 GLVDTVRQIEHR
+1951 GLADTLRQIEHR

-1970 LTARKKEDY
+1970 LTAQKNADY
-1979 NTAIENMV
+1979 NTAIENMT
-1987 ASIDAHARVSGI
+1987 ASIDAHATRKGI

-2020 AHLKTAMLARRL
+2020 AHLKTAMLARRF
-2032 DGDTDGG
+2032 DGNADGG

-2048 ANAAADRE
+2048 ANAAADRQ

-2064 AKLTEILA
+2064 AKLSEILA
-2072 PLIRDRAANR
+2072 PLINNRQANR

-2105 NRGNEGNLQRLLG
+2105 NWGNEGNRQRLLG
-2118 GENWEET
+2118 GENWQAEDFE
-2125 DLAPLFAELTAADW
+2125 PLLAELTAADW
-2139 QAVQAI
+2139 RAVQEI
-2145 WDYFETYRPAIAAK
+2145 WDYFETFRPAIAAK
-2159 ERRVNGI
+2159 ERRVNGV

-2254 FSDVIH
+2254 FADVIH

-2280 QNAVKDHYGTD
+2280 QNAIKDHYGTD

-2351 GGQDILGATAQ
+2351 GGQEILGATAQ

-2375 GVSAFMKNRARTRFR
+2375 GASVFMKNRARTRFR

-2445 AVAQADQAV
+2445 AVAHADQAV

-2492 EINALTS
+2492 EVNALTS

-2530 GDSDDWDEDHWQAA
+2530 GDSDDWDEEHWQASA
-2544 VGKAVANSLTGHFF
+2544 GEAVANSLTGHFF

-2571 GPTGTRSIADAYKLI
+2571 GPIGTRSIADAYKLGV
-2586 EQTRQGELDDGFR
+2586 QVWQGELDAGFR
-2599 RALINIAGSWY
+2599 RALINTAGSWY
-2610 GLPSAQLNRSW
+2610 GLPSAQINRSW

>member
-191 ELIARREGMAA
+191 ELIARREGMPA

-243 ADKFFYALENPRTLA
+243 ADKLFYTLEHPRTLA
-258 QTVSGSAGYM
+258 QTVSGSTGYM

-276 GATATAGPGAGMAVA
+276 GATATAGPGAGMVVA

-309 QLAQARG
+309 QLAQTRG

-371 RHVSAAGAGIAASM
+371 RHASAAGAGIAASM
-385 GMGAAGEAAGQIA
+385 GMGAAGEVAGQIA

-433 EGMKKEQATDLDNLT
+433 EGMKKEQATDLENLT

-455 ASKLNQRAPDVFR
+455 ASKLHQRAPDVFR

-476 NADIRHYYVDGN
+476 NADIQHYYVDGN

-499 EEALPD
+499 ETALPD
-505 RVGEIRQALAT
+505 RMGEIRQALAT
-516 GGTVQIPAADIL
+516 GGSVQIPAADIL

-534 KGLEDAIKPHLRTAD
+534 KGLEDAITPHLRTAD

-557 TTGQAELEQDIRNEV
+557 TTGQEELESAITEN
-572 TRLAA
+572 AA
-577 EDTRATE
+577 RAE
-584 IQALEQSIIEQLN
+584 QAAAQQ
-597 TAGQTT
+597 
-603 TEANRTYAT
+603 TEADAIRDDVAAQITAT
-612 LYAASVDTLSRRMG
+612 GRMTRDAALQNAALPAAFYQNIAQRLG
-626 ISPQEYHAQYGIHI
+626 ISVSEAYDKYKLNVVGEPLVGLNQEVWHGTPYFGIENEGFSLRAIGTGEGAQAYGWGIYF
-640 VGGQVAIRTQAGE
+640 AGDRE
-653 QTLSPAEAA
+653 ISEAYRRKLSPAESVISFPEFDESVTFIETNEGWVSEEDGGVLEGMEAA
-662 RQLAAGAGAA
+662 AADILEHGDIETVRQNLAEALEDDFDRIQVHRSSNEYDVDDVQEALDLIDRGGIKIETRNGQLYSADIPENDVLLDYDSPLSEQPEAVKAALAKAFAEQDKAETFAEMQEEGARGEDFYNALAEDDGPQAASELLLKHGIPGLRYLDGNSRADGEGNHNFVIWNEDLLTPDAAQIEAYYQDAAPVSRLSGEEIAADLTQDNVTEKTRDWFKANLQGKVFHREGVGDIRITGGSWKKKLRFNLKRDLLKARLIPAIPDVLQHGHYYGREELAKVRDDNIVAFHYFGANVEVGGNVVEVSVSVAEDQFGKLFYNINPNPRERTAKKLPLLPGEKDQGAGASTDA
-672 VQGGQNAGT
+672 TSIG
-681 AGNTQVID
+681 GNTD
-689 TEVVSEVARFGG
+689 VSEDLEG
-701 MDIAGYQRAI
+701 
-711 AHDAVAI
+711 
-718 QQENGKKQNIPL
+718 NI
-730 TDADRTTI
+730 
-738 SDTITTP
+738 S
-745 DVRLYGLKTPDGQR
+745 
-759 ALVSV
+759 
-764 KALPEGGVAVVEEVL
+764 
-779 AGGKT
+779 
-784 LAVKSLRRY
+784 
-793 TGDTEQTLK
+793 
-802 ALREESWQR
+802 ES
-811 GNRETIFDVPVTPRQ
+811 N
-826 ASAQNSYQQL
+826 
-836 DETADSAFAQAVDD
+836 DD
-850 VVAGRVA
+850 VNIN
-857 AGYIDLGTTP
+857 YT
-867 EVLKLVGVPDGKVR
+867 
-881 ISGGVIEKAVV
+881 
-892 SYLDRHNSYDES
+892 N
-904 RHAIRPED
+904 
-912 LKRLPANLNDP
+912 N
-923 IAVFKSATRAD
+923 
-934 SFVVLTELMERES
+934 
-947 GRDKPV
+947 
-953 IAALHL
+953 
-959 KKGKRGL
+959 
-966 DLVDIASVYGRS
+966 
-978 NRQLVR
+978 
-984 AFDTDLLYLN
+984 
-994 KQKGQQFLNTHPL
+994 NTF
-1007 QLHWD
+1007 
-1012 LTSDADL
+1012 
-1019 SARNVK
+1019 
-1025 TNDDLSQAASTEEAA
+1025 
-1040 TQATEAQAAQQN
+1040 QQN
-1052 TPAQDSYQQTT
+1052 K
-1063 ANTAQAEEFETTAQ
+1063 
-1077 QYGGEVAYNAAKAA
+1077 GAA
-1091 GQTELNYR
+1091 R
-1099 QWVQV
+1099 
-1104 RTPSFK
+1104 
-1110 AWFGDWQN
+1110 
-1118 DPENASKVVNPQTGE
+1118 
-1133 PQVVYHSTL
+1133 
-1142 ADFDVFQNDR
+1142 
-1152 NIHFVSGDPKFVE
+1152 
-1165 KFIVQENGEMARG
+1165 
-1178 ANIMPLFV
+1178 
-1186 AAKNPFDYSN
+1186 
-1196 KTHVKQIAMKAGL
+1196 
-1209 GTGAVSEVKKG
+1209 
-1220 KWQRLED
+1220 
-1227 RTVLEA
+1227 
-1233 IKNSGLDGLYVNEDG
+1233 
-1248 IRNLAVFSP
+1248 
-1257 EQLKSAT
+1257 
-1264 GNSGAF
+1264 GAF
-1270 DPADA
+1270 DPT
-1275 NIYHQDAPVPRGA
+1275 
-1288 FSPDTNTITL
+1288 TNTIAL
-1298 TPNADLST
+1298 LEKADLST
-1306 FIHELGHYFLETLTR
+1306 FIHELGHFYFETLTR
-1321 HASELRARND
+1321 IANELRARDD
-1331 AGEALTDGQKQIIND
+1331 AAGGGTLTEGEIQILKDVDTLIGK
-1346 ADRLLANLG
+1346 AG
-1355 GLDLDTWHSM
+1355 HTLDDWNQM
-1365 TIEEKRS
+1365 TLEERRY
-1372 HHELAARQFETYVLE
+1372 HHETVARQFEAYLME
-1387 GKAPSLELQ
+1387 GKAPSVELQ
-1396 GAFQRF
+1396 GIFSRL
-1402 RAWLLR
+1402 RSWLFAV
-1408 IYKAAR
+1408 YKKLTA
-1414 NLNAPL
+1414 LNVKL
-1420 NDEVRQV
+1420 DDDVRQV
-1427 FDRMLATS
+1427 FDRMLAS
-1435 DAIELAEQNRS
+1435 DEAIQIAEQNRS
-1446 MMQIFDNA
+1446 MMQLFENA
-1454 EEAGMTAEQ
+1454 EEAGMTPEQ

-1486 LGDAKAIA
+1486 LGGAKAIA

-1857 HEAKVETKK
+1857 HEAKVEVKK
-1866 HALYLRRMNKL
+1866 LAMMLRRMNRL
-1877 DPKTVAIEEREQ
+1877 NPKEVAIEEREQ
-1889 IEALLERYNLRDQS
+1889 IEALLERFDLRDQS
-1903 GKALDRRQSLAEW
+1903 GRAIDRKQSLAEW

-1938 RQPWQTLTVDELR
+1938 RQPWQTLTVDGLR
-1951 GLVDTVRQIEHR
+1951 GLADTLRQIEHR

-1979 NTAIENMV
+1979 HAAVENMT
-1987 ASIDAHARVSGI
+1987 ASIRANAIRKGI

-2012 AAVGRFFA
+2012 AAAGRFFA
-2020 AHLKTAMLARRL
+2020 AHLKTAMLARRF
-2032 DGDTDGG
+2032 DGNADGG
-2039 AVWEYFIRP
+2039 AVWEYIIRP
-2048 ANAAADRE
+2048 ANAAADRQ

-2064 AKLTEILA
+2064 AKLSEILA
-2072 PLIRDRAANR
+2072 PLINNRQANR

-2105 NRGNEGNLQRLLG
+2105 NWGNEGNRQRLLG
-2118 GENWEET
+2118 GENWQAE
-2125 DLAPLFAELTAADW
+2125 DLEPLLAELTAADW
-2139 QAVQAI
+2139 HAVQQI
-2145 WDYFETYRPAIAAK
+2145 WDYFETFRPAIAAK

-2166 EPQWVAPTPFAVRS
+2166 EPQWVAPTPFAARS

-2254 FSDVIH
+2254 FADVIH

-2280 QNAVKDHYGTD
+2280 QNAIKDHYGTD

-2336 ALKQPLGILQSVARV
+2336 ALKQPLGILQSVSRV
-2351 GGQDILGATAQ
+2351 GGQEILGATAQ

-2375 GVSAFMKNRARTRFR
+2375 GVSVFMKNRARTRFR

-2492 EINALTS
+2492 EVNALTS

-2504 YKAGTVLMLSVAM
+2504 YKAGTVLMLTVAM

-2530 GDSDDWDEDHWQAA
+2530 GDSDDWDEDHWQAS

-2571 GPTGTRSIADAYKLI
+2571 GPVGTRSIADAYKLGA
-2586 EQTRQGELDDGFR
+2586 QAWQGELDAGFR
-2599 RALINIAGSWY
+2599 RALINTAGSWY

-2639 FGYKEKK
+2639 FGYQEKK

>member
-117 GILAENRDN
+117 GVLAENRDN
-126 FFAGF
+126 FFAGL

-191 ELIARREGMAA
+191 ELIARREGMPA
-202 EIMGER
+202 EISGER

-223 AVPRSDKTQAQME
+223 AVPRSDKTQTQME

-243 ADKFFYALENPRTLA
+243 ADKIFYALENPRTLA

-455 ASKLNQRAPDVFR
+455 ESKLHQRAPDVFR

-476 NADIRHYYVDGN
+476 NADIQHYYVDGN

-499 EEALPD
+499 ETALPD

-516 GGTVQIPAADIL
+516 GGSVQIPAADIL
-528 TKIAPD
+528 TRIAP
-534 KGLEDAIKPHLRTAD
+534 KPELEEAIKPHLRTAD
-549 GLSLHELE
+549 SLSLHELE
-557 TTGQAELEQDIRNEV
+557 TTGQAELEGAITENAARAERAAAQQTETDAIRDDFAAQITATGRMTRDAALQNAALPAAFYQTVAQRLGISVSEAYEKYKLKVVGEPLVGLNQEVWHGTPYFGIENEGFSLRAIGTGEGAQAYGWGIYFAGDREISEAYRRKLSEPETVVSFPFGDDEKYISTNSGWLAEEHGWELEGVEALAADILENEDIAGLRTKLAEAQEEEEDEIAVSGRDYSVAEVQEALELIDSGAIEIETRNGQLYSAEIPENDALLDYDAPLSQQPEAVKSTLEKAFAEQGKAEVFAEMLAEDNVRGEDLYNALADEGPQAASELLLKHGIPGLRYLDGNSRADGEGNHNFVIWDEDLLTPEEAQIEAYYQSAAPVARLSGEEIAADLTQKTRDWFKANLQGKVFHREGVGDIRITGGSWKKKLRFNLKRDLLKARLVPAIPDVLQHGHYYGRRELDKVRDDNIVAFHYFGANVEV
-572 TRLAA
+572 GGNVVEVSVSVA
-577 EDTRATE
+577 EDQFGKLFYNINPNPRERTE
-584 IQALEQSIIEQLN
+584 KKLPL
-597 TAGQTT
+597 
-603 TEANRTYAT
+603 
-612 LYAASVDTLSRRMG
+612 L
-626 ISPQEYHAQYGIHI
+626 P
-640 VGGQVAIRTQAGE
+640 GE
-653 QTLSPAEAA
+653 KDQ
-662 RQLAAGAGAA
+662 GAGASTDA
-672 VQGGQNAGT
+672 TSIG
-681 AGNTQVID
+681 GNTD
-689 TEVVSEVARFGG
+689 VSEDLEG
-701 MDIAGYQRAI
+701 
-711 AHDAVAI
+711 
-718 QQENGKKQNIPL
+718 NI
-730 TDADRTTI
+730 
-738 SDTITTP
+738 S
-745 DVRLYGLKTPDGQR
+745 
-759 ALVSV
+759 
-764 KALPEGGVAVVEEVL
+764 
-779 AGGKT
+779 
-784 LAVKSLRRY
+784 
-793 TGDTEQTLK
+793 
-802 ALREESWQR
+802 ES
-811 GNRETIFDVPVTPRQ
+811 N
-826 ASAQNSYQQL
+826 
-836 DETADSAFAQAVDD
+836 DD
-850 VVAGRVA
+850 VNIN
-857 AGYIDLGTTP
+857 YT
-867 EVLKLVGVPDGKVR
+867 
-881 ISGGVIEKAVV
+881 
-892 SYLDRHNSYDES
+892 N
-904 RHAIRPED
+904 
-912 LKRLPANLNDP
+912 N
-923 IAVFKSATRAD
+923 
-934 SFVVLTELMERES
+934 
-947 GRDKPV
+947 
-953 IAALHL
+953 
-959 KKGKRGL
+959 
-966 DLVDIASVYGRS
+966 
-978 NRQLVR
+978 
-984 AFDTDLLYLN
+984 
-994 KQKGQQFLNTHPL
+994 NTF
-1007 QLHWD
+1007 
-1012 LTSDADL
+1012 
-1019 SARNVK
+1019 
-1025 TNDDLSQAASTEEAA
+1025 
-1040 TQATEAQAAQQN
+1040 QQN
-1052 TPAQDSYQQTT
+1052 
-1063 ANTAQAEEFETTAQ
+1063 
-1077 QYGGEVAYNAAKAA
+1077 K
-1091 GQTELNYR
+1091 
-1099 QWVQV
+1099 
-1104 RTPSFK
+1104 
-1110 AWFGDWQN
+1110 
-1118 DPENASKVVNPQTGE
+1118 
-1133 PQVVYHSTL
+1133 
-1142 ADFDVFQNDR
+1142 
-1152 NIHFVSGDPKFVE
+1152 
-1165 KFIVQENGEMARG
+1165 G
-1178 ANIMPLFV
+1178 AP
-1186 AAKNPFDYSN
+1186 
-1196 KTHVKQIAMKAGL
+1196 
-1209 GTGAVSEVKKG
+1209 
-1220 KWQRLED
+1220 R
-1227 RTVLEA
+1227 
-1233 IKNSGLDGLYVNEDG
+1233 
-1248 IRNLAVFSP
+1248 
-1257 EQLKSAT
+1257 
-1264 GNSGAF
+1264 GAF
-1270 DPADA
+1270 DP
-1275 NIYHQDAPVPRGA
+1275 
-1288 FSPDTNTITL
+1288 STNTIAL
-1298 TPNADLST
+1298 LEKADLST
-1306 FIHELGHYFLETLTR
+1306 FIHELGHFYFETLVR
-1321 HASELRARND
+1321 IANDLRARDNA
-1331 AGEALTDGQKQIIND
+1331 AGGGTLTEGEIQILKDVDTLIGK
-1346 ADRLLANLG
+1346 AG
-1355 GLDLDTWHSM
+1355 YTLDDWNRM
-1365 TIEEKRS
+1365 TLEERRY
-1372 HHELAARQFETYVLE
+1372 HHETVARQFEAYLME
-1387 GKAPSLELQ
+1387 GKAPSVELQ
-1396 GAFQRF
+1396 GIFSRL
-1402 RAWLLR
+1402 RAWLFAV
-1408 IYKAAR
+1408 YKKLTA
-1414 NLNAPL
+1414 LNVKL
-1420 NDEVRQV
+1420 DDDVRQV
-1427 FDRMLATS
+1427 FDRLLAS
-1435 DAIELAEQNRS
+1435 DEAIQIAEQNRS
-1446 MMQIFDNA
+1446 MMPLFSTPEA
-1454 EEAGMTAEQ
+1454 AGMTAEQ

-1471 QGASDAALDEMSLRM
+1471 QGASDAAIDEMSLRM
-1486 LGDAKAIA
+1486 LADAKAIG

-1530 VWQMLS
+1530 VWQMLTEKEKS
-1536 GKMNADTTIASNQRP
+1536 DN
-1551 WTDAVAPEHDDLFT
+1551 
-1565 AIAKIGGINRQEI
+1565 
-1578 ERTWGFDPADKISPV
+1578 PA
-1593 KPGFFVL
+1593 
-1600 RREGGQSLDGMRQA
+1600 
-1614 LVQYGYLTESDSLND
+1614 
-1629 FYELFEAQRRGD
+1629 
-1641 TQYSNR
+1641 
-1647 HQPDP
+1647 
-1652 GSGKTGEHAH
+1652 
-1662 LHDLPSFRLDYA
+1662 FRLDPQALEAMDYSA
-1674 SLAEMG
+1674 
-1680 YGDEQIAALGRK
+1680 EQIKTLGRK
-1692 VKKKGGIHPDLL
+1692 VRKSNSIHPDLL
-1704 AELVMD
+1704 ADLVMD

-1734 SAVRA
+1734 SAVRDLA
-1739 FTDRIMLERHGE
+1739 DRIMLERHGE

-1777 EYNALAQASGGA
+1777 EYNALAKASGGA

-1857 HEAKVETKK
+1857 HEAKVEVKK
-1866 HALYLRRMNKL
+1866 HVLYLRRANNL
-1877 DPKTVAIEEREQ
+1877 NPKEVAIEEREQ
-1889 IEALLERYNLRDQS
+1889 IEALLERFDLRDQS
-1903 GKALDRRQSLAEW
+1903 GRAIDRKQSLAEW

-1938 RQPWQTLTVDELR
+1938 RQPWQTLTVDGLR
-1951 GLVDTVRQIEHR
+1951 GLLDTVRQIEHR

-1970 LTARKKEDY
+1970 LTAQKNAEY

-1999 ENRTPTTKAGKAK
+1999 ENRTPTTEADKKKASA
-2012 AAVGRFFA
+2012 GRFFA
-2020 AHLKTAMLARRL
+2020 AHLKTAMLARRF
-2032 DGDTDGG
+2032 DGNADGG
-2039 AVWEYFIRP
+2039 AVWEYLIRP
-2048 ANAAADRE
+2048 ANAAADRQ

-2064 AKLTEILA
+2064 AKLSEILA
-2072 PLIRDRAANR
+2072 PLINNRQANR

-2105 NRGNEGNLQRLLG
+2105 NWGNEGNRQRLLG
-2118 GENWEET
+2118 GENWQAE
-2125 DLAPLFAELTAADW
+2125 DLEPLLAELTAADW
-2139 QAVQAI
+2139 HAVQQI
-2145 WDYFETYRPAIAAK
+2145 WDYFETFRPAIAAK

-2166 EPQWVAPTPFAVRS
+2166 EPQWVAPTPFTVRS

-2291 ILRQFK
+2291 VLRQFK

-2351 GGQDILGATAQ
+2351 GGQDVLAVTAQ

-2375 GVSAFMKNRARTRFR
+2375 GVSPFMQNRARTRFR
-2390 ELNELRNALEQQNAI
+2390 ELNELRNALEQQGAI
-2405 RQAMGR
+2405 RQTMSR
-2411 YGYVL
+2411 YGYAL

-2436 LRAGADIQD
+2436 LRAGVDIQD
-2445 AVAQADQAV
+2445 AVAHADQAV

-2492 EINALTS
+2492 EVNALTS

-2530 GDSDDWDEDHWQAA
+2530 GDSDDWDEEHWQAS

-2571 GPTGTRSIADAYKLI
+2571 GPTGTRSIADAYKLGA
-2586 EQTRQGELDDGFR
+2586 QAWQGELDAGFR
-2599 RALINIAGSWY
+2599 RALINTAGSWY
-2610 GLPSAQLNRSW
+2610 GLPAAQINRSW

>member
-55 LEQSLSGLSILP
+55 LEQSLSGLSIMP

-99 RRAQQEKEAAA
+99 RRAQQEREYQAQYRAM
-110 RYEANQP
+110 QP
-117 GILAENRDN
+117 NILEENRDN
-126 FFAGF
+126 FFAGL

-191 ELIARREGMAA
+191 ELIARREGMPA
-202 EIMGER
+202 EISGER

-243 ADKFFYALENPRTLA
+243 ADKIFYALENPRTLA
-258 QTVSGSAGYM
+258 QTVSGSTGYM

-276 GATATAGPGAGMAVA
+276 GATATAGPGAGMVVA

-309 QLAQARG
+309 QLAQTRG

-371 RHVSAAGAGIAASM
+371 RHASAAGAGIAASM

-433 EGMKKEQATDLDNLT
+433 EGMKKEQAADLENLT

-476 NADIRHYYVDGN
+476 NADIQHYYVDGN

-499 EEALPD
+499 ETALPD

-534 KGLEDAIKPHLRTAD
+534 KGLEDAITPHLRTAD

-557 TTGQAELEQDIRNEV
+557 TSGQAELEGAIMEN
-572 TRLAA
+572 AA
-577 EDTRATE
+577 RAE
-584 IQALEQSIIEQLN
+584 QAAAQQ
-597 TAGQTT
+597 
-603 TEANRTYAT
+603 TEADAIRDDFAAQLTAT
-612 LYAASVDTLSRRMG
+612 GRMTRDAALQNAALPAAFYQNIAQRLG
-626 ISPQEYHAQYGIHI
+626 ISVSEAYEKYKLKVVGEPLVGLNQEVWHGTPYFGIENEGFRLNAIGTGEGAQAYGWGIYF
-640 VGGQVAIRTQAGE
+640 AGDRE
-653 QTLSPAEAA
+653 ISEAYRRKLSPAESVVSFPEFDEGVTFVETNEGWVSEEDGGVLEGMEAA
-662 RQLAAGAGAA
+662 AADILEHGDIEAVRQNLAEALEDDFDRIQVYRSSNEYDVDDVQEALDLIDRGGIKIETRNGQLYSADIPENDVLLDYDAPLSAQPEAVKEALAKAFAEQGKAEDFAEMLAEDNADGESLYNALAEDDGPQAASELLLKHGIPGLRYLDGNSRADGEGNHNFVIWDEDLLTPEEAQIEAYYQSAAPVARLSGEEIAADLTQDNVTEKTRDWFKANLQGKVFHREGVGDIRITGGSWKKKLRFNLKRDLLKARLVPAIPDVLQHGHYYGRRELDKVRDDNIVAFHYFGANVEVGGNVVEVSVSVAEDQFGKLFYNINPNPRERTEKKLPLLPGEKDQGAGASTDA
-672 VQGGQNAGT
+672 TSIG
-681 AGNTQVID
+681 GNTD
-689 TEVVSEVARFGG
+689 VSEDLEG
-701 MDIAGYQRAI
+701 
-711 AHDAVAI
+711 
-718 QQENGKKQNIPL
+718 
-730 TDADRTTI
+730 T
-738 SDTITTP
+738 
-745 DVRLYGLKTPDGQR
+745 
-759 ALVSV
+759 VS
-764 KALPEGGVAVVEEVL
+764 
-779 AGGKT
+779 
-784 LAVKSLRRY
+784 
-793 TGDTEQTLK
+793 
-802 ALREESWQR
+802 ES
-811 GNRETIFDVPVTPRQ
+811 N
-826 ASAQNSYQQL
+826 
-836 DETADSAFAQAVDD
+836 DD
-850 VVAGRVA
+850 VNIN
-857 AGYIDLGTTP
+857 Y
-867 EVLKLVGVPDGKVR
+867 
-881 ISGGVIEKAVV
+881 
-892 SYLDRHNSYDES
+892 
-904 RHAIRPED
+904 
-912 LKRLPANLNDP
+912 ANN
-923 IAVFKSATRAD
+923 
-934 SFVVLTELMERES
+934 
-947 GRDKPV
+947 
-953 IAALHL
+953 
-959 KKGKRGL
+959 
-966 DLVDIASVYGRS
+966 
-978 NRQLVR
+978 
-984 AFDTDLLYLN
+984 
-994 KQKGQQFLNTHPL
+994 NTF
-1007 QLHWD
+1007 
-1012 LTSDADL
+1012 
-1019 SARNVK
+1019 
-1025 TNDDLSQAASTEEAA
+1025 
-1040 TQATEAQAAQQN
+1040 QQN
-1052 TPAQDSYQQTT
+1052 TDAP
-1063 ANTAQAEEFETTAQ
+1063 
-1077 QYGGEVAYNAAKAA
+1077 
-1091 GQTELNYR
+1091 R
-1099 QWVQV
+1099 
-1104 RTPSFK
+1104 
-1110 AWFGDWQN
+1110 
-1118 DPENASKVVNPQTGE
+1118 
-1133 PQVVYHSTL
+1133 
-1142 ADFDVFQNDR
+1142 
-1152 NIHFVSGDPKFVE
+1152 
-1165 KFIVQENGEMARG
+1165 
-1178 ANIMPLFV
+1178 
-1186 AAKNPFDYSN
+1186 
-1196 KTHVKQIAMKAGL
+1196 
-1209 GTGAVSEVKKG
+1209 
-1220 KWQRLED
+1220 
-1227 RTVLEA
+1227 
-1233 IKNSGLDGLYVNEDG
+1233 
-1248 IRNLAVFSP
+1248 
-1257 EQLKSAT
+1257 
-1264 GNSGAF
+1264 GAF
-1270 DPADA
+1270 DP
-1275 NIYHQDAPVPRGA
+1275 N
-1288 FSPDTNTITL
+1288 TNTIAL
-1298 TPNADLST
+1298 LEKADLST
-1306 FIHELGHYFLETLTR
+1306 FIHELGHFYFETLTR
-1321 HASELRARND
+1321 IANDLRARDNA
-1331 AGEALTDGQKQIIND
+1331 AGGGTLTEGEIQILKDVDTLIGK
-1346 ADRLLANLG
+1346 AG
-1355 GLDLDTWHSM
+1355 HTLDEWNRM
-1365 TIEEKRS
+1365 TLEERRY
-1372 HHELAARQFETYVLE
+1372 HHETVARQFEAYLME
-1387 GKAPSLELQ
+1387 GKAPDVELQ
-1396 GAFQRF
+1396 GIFSRL
-1402 RAWLLR
+1402 RSWLFAV
-1408 IYKAAR
+1408 YKKLTA
-1414 NLNAPL
+1414 LNVKL
-1420 NDEVRQV
+1420 DDDVRQV
-1427 FDRMLATS
+1427 FDRLLAS
-1435 DAIELAEQNRS
+1435 DEAIQLAEQNRS
-1446 MMQIFDNA
+1446 MGALFA
-1454 EEAGMTAEQ
+1454 TPEAAGMTAEQ

-1471 QGASDAALDEMSLRM
+1471 QGASDAALDEMGLRM
-1486 LGDAKAIA
+1486 LADARAIA

-1503 KSKEAKILRHE
+1503 KDKEAKILRGE
-1514 AEIEARNA
+1514 TEIEARRA

-1530 VWQMLS
+1530 VWQMLT
-1536 GKMNADTTIASNQRP
+1536 GKMNADTTIASNKRP
-1551 WTDAVAPEHDDLFT
+1551 WADAVVPEHDDLFT
-1565 AIAKIGGINRQEI
+1565 AIAKLGGINRQEI
-1578 ERTWGFDPADKISPV
+1578 ESTWGFDPADKISPV

-1647 HQPDP
+1647 HIPDP
-1652 GSGKTGEHAH
+1652 GVGKTGEHAH

-1680 YGDEQIAALGRK
+1680 YDDAQIATLGRK

-1725 ALLAAPEPK
+1725 ALLAVPDPK
-1734 SAVRA
+1734 TAVREL
-1739 FTDRIMLERHGE
+1739 TDRIMLERHGE
-1751 LATPEAISEAADM
+1751 LATPEAISEAANM

-1831 MKKGDIATAAA
+1831 MKKGGIATAAA

-1857 HEAKVETKK
+1857 YEAKVETKK

-1938 RQPWQTLTVDELR
+1938 RQPWQTLTVEEFR

-1970 LTARKKEDY
+1970 LTAQKNADY

-1987 ASIDAHARVSGI
+1987 ASIGAHARVSGI

-2020 AHLKTAMLARRL
+2020 AHLKTAMLARRF
-2032 DGDTDGG
+2032 DGNADGG
-2039 AVWEYFIRP
+2039 AVWEYLIRP

-2064 AKLTEILA
+2064 AKLSEILA
-2072 PLIRDRAANR
+2072 PRIHDRAANR
-2082 KKSYQIAGKTRSFTH
+2082 KKSYQIAGKTRSFTR

-2105 NRGNEGNLQRLLG
+2105 NWGNEGNRQRLLG

-2166 EPQWVAPTPFAVRS
+2166 EPQWVAPTPFTVRS

-2254 FSDVIH
+2254 FADVIH

-2351 GGQDILGATAQ
+2351 GGQDVLAATAQ

-2375 GVSAFMKNRARTRFR
+2375 GVSPFMQNRARTRFR
-2390 ELNELRNALEQQNAI
+2390 ELNELRNALEQQGAI
-2405 RQAMGR
+2405 RQTMSR

-2436 LRAGADIQD
+2436 LRAGVDIQD
-2445 AVAQADQAV
+2445 AVAHADQAV

-2492 EINALTS
+2492 EVNALTS

-2530 GDSDDWDEDHWQAA
+2530 GDSDDWDEDHWQTA

-2571 GPTGTRSIADAYKLI
+2571 GPTGTRSIADAYKLGA
-2586 EQTRQGELDDGFR
+2586 QAWQGELDAGFR
-2599 RALINIAGSWY
+2599 RALINTAGSWY
-2610 GLPSAQLNRSW
+2610 GLPAAQINRSW
-2621 DGFEALDD
+2621 DGVEALGDD
-2629 GKTDNPLALI
+2629 KTDNPLALI
-2639 FGYKEKK
+2639 FGYQEKK

>member
-55 LEQSLSGLSILP
+55 LEKTLSNLSILP
-67 TAIRRSLNFAT
+67 AAIRRSLNFAT

-99 RRAQQEKEAAA
+99 RRAQQEQEYQAQYRAM
-110 RYEANQP
+110 QP
-117 GILAENRDN
+117 NILEENRDN
-126 FFAGF
+126 FFAGL
-131 RDFFN
+131 RDFVN

-145 RQAELEQFNRGEGFE
+145 RQAELGQFNRGEGFE

-165 ISELEKAAAEEGGMD
+165 IGELEKAAAEEGGMD

-243 ADKFFYALENPRTLA
+243 ADKIFYVLENPRTLA

-276 GATATAGPGAGMAVA
+276 GTTAVAGPGAGMVVA

-298 ERSATIADRLE
+298 ERSATIEERLNE
-309 QLAQARG
+309 VAQARG

-343 RRGAAVGLFDALSM
+343 RRGAAVGAFDALSM

-371 RHVSAAGAGIAASM
+371 RHASAAGAGIAASM
-385 GMGAAGEAAGQIA
+385 GMGAAGEAAGQLA

-418 TGGTE
+418 TGGAE
-423 LASAYAHLGI
+423 LLSAYAHLGI
-433 EGMKKEQATDLDNLT
+433 EGMKKEQAADLENLT

-468 GLAEQIEE
+468 GLTERIEE
-476 NADIRHYYVDGN
+476 NADIQHYYVDGN

-534 KGLEDAIKPHLRTAD
+534 KGLEDAITPHLRTAD

-557 TTGQAELEQDIRNEV
+557 TTGQAELEGDIARNVERAERAAAQQTEADAIRDDFAAQITATGRMTRDAALQNAALPAAFYQTVAERLGISVSEAYEKYKLKVVGEPLVGLNQAMPDVAALISGAKEKIRNFVQGWRNKQGGKPFVDYLEV
-572 TRLAA
+572 NEEAVQ
-577 EDTRATE
+577 E
-584 IQALEQSIIEQLN
+584 
-597 TAGQTT
+597 AGQHG
-603 TEANRTYAT
+603 
-612 LYAASVDTLSRRMG
+612 L
-626 ISPQEYHAQYGIHI
+626 
-640 VGGQVAIRTQAGE
+640 
-653 QTLSPAEAA
+653 
-662 RQLAAGAGAA
+662 
-672 VQGGQNAGT
+672 
-681 AGNTQVID
+681 
-689 TEVVSEVARFGG
+689 
-701 MDIAGYQRAI
+701 DIAGYQHVI
-711 AHDAVAI
+711 DTDAVKHIIARHSDPKI
-718 QQENGKKQNIPL
+718 EATRGQHVI
-730 TDADRTTI
+730 TDTDLETI
-738 SDTITTP
+738 AEVVSSP
-745 DVRLYGLKTPDGQR
+745 DKRIYGMKTKDGLDVIASIKRLPDGTM
-759 ALVSV
+759 AL
-764 KALPEGGVAVVEEVL
+764 VEEVRR
-779 AGGKT
+779 GRRK
-784 LAVKSLRRY
+784 LAVKTLR
-793 TGDTEQTLK
+793 K
-802 ALREESWQR
+802 H
-811 GNRETIFDVPVTPRQ
+811 
-826 ASAQNSYQQL
+826 
-836 DETADSAFAQAVDD
+836 
-850 VVAGRVA
+850 VA
-857 AGYIDLGTTP
+857 ATDYNTVVDT
-867 EVLKLVGVPDGKVR
+867 VLSHARSDG
-881 ISGGVIEKAVV
+881 
-892 SYLDRHNSYDES
+892 N
-904 RHAIRPED
+904 HANIQ
-912 LKRLPANLNDP
+912 
-923 IAVFKSATRAD
+923 I
-934 SFVVLTELMERES
+934 
-947 GRDKPV
+947 
-953 IAALHL
+953 
-959 KKGKRGL
+959 
-966 DLVDIASVYGRS
+966 VDI
-978 NRQLVR
+978 
-984 AFDTDLLYLN
+984 
-994 KQKGQQFLNTHPL
+994 K
-1007 QLHWD
+1007 
-1012 LTSDADL
+1012 
-1019 SARNVK
+1019 RN
-1025 TNDDLSQAASTEEAA
+1025 
-1040 TQATEAQAAQQN
+1040 N
-1052 TPAQDSYQQTT
+1052 TPAANNGQDVLNQDPAPSGDFSAQTT
-1063 ANTAQAEEFETTAQ
+1063 EQQRQFAETAQ
-1077 QYGGEVAYNAAKAA
+1077 QYGGEEAYAAAKAD
-1091 GQTELNYR
+1091 GETNLTYR

-1104 RTPSFK
+1104 RTPAFK
-1110 AWFGDWQN
+1110 EWFGDWEN
-1118 DPENASKVVNPQTGE
+1118 DPEAASKVIDPQTGE

-1264 GNSGAF
+1264 GNTGAF
-1270 DPADA
+1270 DPADT
-1275 NIYHQDAPVPRGA
+1275 NIYHQNADDSRGA
-1288 FSPDTNTITL
+1288 FDPTTNTIAL
-1298 TPNADLST
+1298 LEKADLST
-1306 FIHELGHYFLETLTR
+1306 FIHELGHFYFETLVR
-1321 HASELRARND
+1321 IANDLRARDD
-1331 AGEALTDGQKQIIND
+1331 AAGGGTLTEGEIQILKDVDTLIGK
-1346 ADRLLANLG
+1346 AG
-1355 GLDLDTWHSM
+1355 HTLDDWNQM
-1365 TIEEKRS
+1365 TLKERRY
-1372 HHELAARQFETYVLE
+1372 HHETVARQFEAYLME
-1387 GKAPSLELQ
+1387 GKAPSVELQ
-1396 GAFQRF
+1396 GIFSRL
-1402 RAWLLR
+1402 RSWLFAV
-1408 IYKAAR
+1408 YKKLTA
-1414 NLNAPL
+1414 LNVQL
-1420 NDEVRQV
+1420 DDDVRQV
-1427 FDRMLATS
+1427 FDRMLAS
-1435 DAIELAEQNRS
+1435 DEAIQIAEQNRS
-1446 MMQIFDNA
+1446 MMPLFSTPEA
-1454 EEAGMTAEQ
+1454 AGMTAEQ

-1503 KSKEAKILRHE
+1503 KSKEAKLLRHE

-1662 LHDLPSFRLDYA
+1662 LHDLPAFRLDYA

-1777 EYNALAQASGGA
+1777 EYNALAQASGGT

-1857 HEAKVETKK
+1857 HEAKVEVKK
-1866 HALYLRRMNKL
+1866 LAMMLRRMNRL
-1877 DPKTVAIEEREQ
+1877 NPKEVAIEEREQ
-1889 IEALLERYNLRDQS
+1889 IEALLERFDLRDQS
-1903 GKALDRRQSLAEW
+1903 GRAIDRKQSLAEW

-1924 IEPDIAPEMLDELK
+1924 IEPDISPEMLDELK
-1938 RQPWQTLTVDELR
+1938 RQPWQTLTVDGLR
-1951 GLVDTVRQIEHR
+1951 GLADTLRQIEHR
-1963 GRTKNEL
+1963 GKMKNQL
-1970 LTARKKEDY
+1970 LLEQKQQDLNVAKEEISE
-1979 NTAIENMV
+1979 TV
-1987 ASIDAHARVSGI
+1987 KASGNGKIVDNS
-1999 ENRTPTTKAGKAK
+1999 TPATWLGQRMAALRRFGWMHTKAST
-2012 AAVGRFFA
+2012 VFYI
-2020 AHLKTAMLARRL
+2020 L
-2032 DGDTDGG
+2032 DGGQRNGPT
-2039 AVWEYFIRP
+2039 WRYFGKL
-2048 ANAAADRE
+2048 ANARANFEAAE
-2056 TTMRAEAT
+2056 RARLSEALM
-2064 AKLTEILA
+2064 KISA
-2072 PLIRDRAANR
+2072 PLFKRKGLYKRSIRSDIPDRNGQPR
-2082 KKSYQIAGKTRSFTH
+2082 VFTPMQV
-2097 NDIFVMAL
+2097 FTVAL
-2105 NRGNEGNLQRLLG
+2105 NMGNAGNLQRLLDG
-2118 GENWEET
+2118 NHWTREQVER
-2125 DLAPLFAELTAADW
+2125 LTANLTGDEW
-2139 QAVQAI
+2139 RAVQDI
-2145 WDYFETYRPAIAAK
+2145 WNLFESMKEQVAAK

-2166 EPQWVAPTPFAVRS
+2166 EPQWVEAVPLTVTS
-2180 ADGQIVE
+2180 IDGE
-2187 MRGGYYPIRYDTQA
+2187 TLHLRGGYYPVKYDAGQSQQA
-2201 SERAAE
+2201 EQFQDAEAGQVITNAAFT
-2207 DDAASAVQAQMRG
+2207 S
-2220 VHSAATTRRGHTKS
+2220 ATTRRSYTKA
-2234 RVKEVHNRP
+2234 RAAAVKDRP
-2243 LVYNFAGIYSG
+2243 LLLDISVMYDGLNEI
-2254 FSDVIH
+2254 VH

-2265 EYLIDANKLLRSTRL
+2265 EFLIDANRLIRSHRVDSAIRDYHGAEYVRL
-2280 QNAVKDHYGTD
+2280 IKDW
-2291 ILRQFK
+2291 L
-2297 TWIQD
+2297 QD
-2302 IAVGDNET
+2302 IAAGDKIPST
-2310 LAAGE
+2310 YGARMVAAI
-2315 DALRTVRRYASMAGL
+2315 RQNVSFAGL

-2336 ALKQPLGILQSVARV
+2336 ALKQLSGLPNSIVRV
-2351 GGQDILGATAQ
+2351 GAPDILAATLQ
-2362 FIRNPVAMTREAQ
+2362 YMRRGRAMTREA
-2375 GVSAFMKNRARTRFR
+2375 VATSAVMENRARTRFR
-2390 ELNELRNALEQQNAI
+2390 ELNEVRNSLRRQGRVKQQLY
-2405 RQAMGR
+2405 RW
-2411 YGYVL
+2411 GYAPL
-2416 IMAVQQQVDVI
+2416 LFFQQQVDVI
-2427 TWHAQLNKS
+2427 TWHGEYHKQLA
-2436 LRAGADIQD
+2436 AGMNEAD
-2445 AVAQADQAV
+2445 AVALADQAV
-2454 IDSQGS
+2454 LDAQG
-2460 GMTKDLAAIERGGEW
+2460 GGELKDLSAIERDPVG
-2475 RKLFTVYYG
+2475 KIFTVFYSY
-2484 FMNTVLNL
+2484 MNTVLNL
-2492 EINALTS
+2492 GIVTVKGRASIGRKAAALLTLFTVPAIIDTLLGTMLTLGDDDDDETLGQKLVEGQIGYLMGLTVLTREASGAAKALFGVDKGSYKGPTAFRFFDDLHKAAKQIGQGEMDEAMLTS
-2499 KRSLG
+2499 IIN
-2504 YKAGTVLMLSVAM
+2504 LS
-2517 PIIDA
+2517 
-2522 ALSDLLKP
+2522 
-2530 GDSDDWDEDHWQAA
+2530 GD
-2544 VGKAVANSLTGHFF
+2544 F
-2558 ALRELQFGGRSYS
+2558 
-2571 GPTGTRSIADAYKLI
+2571 
-2586 EQTRQGELDDGFR
+2586 
-2599 RALINIAGSWY
+2599 
-2610 GLPSAQLNRSW
+2610 GLPSAQINRTIK
-2621 DGFEALDD
+2621 GINALEE

-2639 FGYKEKK
+2639 FGYQEKK

>member
-99 RRAQQEKEAAA
+99 RRAQQEREYQAQYRAM
-110 RYEANQP
+110 QP
-117 GILAENRDN
+117 NILEENRDN
-126 FFAGF
+126 FFAGL

-191 ELIARREGMAA
+191 ELIARREGMPA
-202 EIMGER
+202 EISGER

-243 ADKFFYALENPRTLA
+243 ADKIFYVLENPRTLA
-258 QTVSGSAGYM
+258 QTVSGSTGYM

-276 GATATAGPGAGMAVA
+276 GATATAGPGAGMVVA

-298 ERSATIADRLE
+298 ERSATIEERLNE
-309 QLAQARG
+309 LAQARG

-455 ASKLNQRAPDVFR
+455 ESKLHQRAPDVFR

-476 NADIRHYYVDGN
+476 NADIQHYYVDGN

-499 EEALPD
+499 ETALPD

-516 GGTVQIPAADIL
+516 GGSVQIPAADIL
-528 TKIAPD
+528 TRIAP
-534 KGLEDAIKPHLRTAD
+534 KPELEEAIKPHLRTAD
-549 GLSLHELE
+549 SLSLHELE
-557 TTGQAELEQDIRNEV
+557 TTGQAELEGAITENAARAERAAAQQTETDAIRDDFAAQITATGRM
-572 TRLAA
+572 TRDAA
-577 EDTRATE
+577 LQNAALPAAFYQNIAQRLGISVSEAYE
-584 IQALEQSIIEQLN
+584 KYKLKVVGEPLVGLNQAL
-597 TAGQTT
+597 
-603 TEANRTYAT
+603 
-612 LYAASVDTLSRRMG
+612 ASYPPTG
-626 ISPQEYHAQYGIHI
+626 WKHAQK
-640 VGGQVAIRTQAGE
+640 GE
-653 QTLSPAEAA
+653 E
-662 RQLAAGAGAA
+662 
-672 VQGGQNAGT
+672 
-681 AGNTQVID
+681 I
-689 TEVVSEVARFGG
+689 SELWN
-701 MDIAGYQRAI
+701 
-711 AHDAVAI
+711 
-718 QQENGKKQNIPL
+718 E
-730 TDADRTTI
+730 
-738 SDTITTP
+738 
-745 DVRLYGLKTPDGQR
+745 
-759 ALVSV
+759 
-764 KALPEGGVAVVEEVL
+764 
-779 AGGKT
+779 
-784 LAVKSLRRY
+784 
-793 TGDTEQTLK
+793 TGDTQAIFWTNIGENVLK
-802 ALREESWQR
+802 DYSHSVSLSAIRHIKRQHGNAKSEGLRGQIAITEADMARIPEIISQYDGIR
-811 GNRETIFDVPVTPRQ
+811 SDFTSDDGKN
-826 ASAQNSYQQL
+826 AQ
-836 DETADSAFAQAVDD
+836 
-850 VVAGRVA
+850 RVA
-857 AGYIDLGTTP
+857 YVKRFNDGVIVYVEQISKKKRDMGAVSIRKYPPTTNA
-867 EVLKLVGVPDGKVR
+867 ERVLENVAPPGLNVLDGKGAYANHTPAPT
-881 ISGGVIEKAVV
+881 GGQDV
-892 SYLDRHNSYDES
+892 LNQD
-904 RHAIRPED
+904 
-912 LKRLPANLNDP
+912 PAPGGD
-923 IAVFKSATRAD
+923 F
-934 SFVVLTELMERES
+934 
-947 GRDKPV
+947 
-953 IAALHL
+953 
-959 KKGKRGL
+959 
-966 DLVDIASVYGRS
+966 Y
-978 NRQLVR
+978 
-984 AFDTDLLYLN
+984 
-994 KQKGQQFLNTHPL
+994 
-1007 QLHWD
+1007 
-1012 LTSDADL
+1012 
-1019 SARNVK
+1019 
-1025 TNDDLSQAASTEEAA
+1025 
-1040 TQATEAQAAQQN
+1040 AQAAEPQHQF
-1052 TPAQDSYQQTT
+1052 
-1063 ANTAQAEEFETTAQ
+1063 EETAQ
-1077 QYGGEVAYNAAKAA
+1077 QYGGEEAYATAKET
-1091 GQTELNYR
+1091 GETELDYR

-1104 RTPSFK
+1104 RTTAFK
-1110 AWFGDWQN
+1110 EWFGDWEN
-1118 DPENASKVVNPQTGE
+1118 DPDNASKVINPRTGE
-1133 PQVVYHSTL
+1133 PLVVYHATRGERFEVFDRDKLGANTYANASDLGHALTAALGHWFNTQDLSQNAAYKGGRSEAVFLNIREPLQPYSLEEL
-1142 ADFDVFQNDR
+1142 ADRFSGYEILDEDGDAKSIEGITPEELRALGEEAFD
-1152 NIHFVSGDPKFVE
+1152 E
-1165 KFIVQENGEMARG
+1165 LTGEDYDGIALRDEEFG
-1178 ANIMPLFV
+1178 GQSFV
-1186 AAKNPFDYSN
+1186 AFESS
-1196 KTHVKQIAMKAGL
+1196 QI
-1209 GTGAVSEVKKG
+1209 
-1220 KWQRLED
+1220 
-1227 RTVLEA
+1227 
-1233 IKNSGLDGLYVNEDG
+1233 
-1248 IRNLAVFSP
+1248 
-1257 EQLKSAT
+1257 KSAT
-1264 GNSGAF
+1264 DNSGAF
-1270 DPADA
+1270 DAGNDSILHQNADA
-1275 NIYHQDAPVPRGA
+1275 PRGA
-1288 FSPDTNTITL
+1288 FDPDTNTIAL
-1298 TPNADLST
+1298 LEKADLST
-1306 FIHELGHYFLETLTR
+1306 FIHELGHFYFETLTR
-1321 HASELRARND
+1321 IANDLRARDNA
-1331 AGEALTDGQKQIIND
+1331 AGGGTLTEGEIQILKDVDTLIGK
-1346 ADRLLANLG
+1346 AG
-1355 GLDLDTWHSM
+1355 HTLDDWNQM
-1365 TIEEKRS
+1365 TLEERRY
-1372 HHELAARQFETYVLE
+1372 HHETVARQFEAYLME
-1387 GKAPSLELQ
+1387 GKAPSVELQ
-1396 GAFQRF
+1396 GIFSRL
-1402 RAWLLR
+1402 RSWLFAV
-1408 IYKAAR
+1408 YKKLTA
-1414 NLNAPL
+1414 LNVKL
-1420 NDEVRQV
+1420 DDDVRQV
-1427 FDRMLATS
+1427 FDRMLAS
-1435 DAIELAEQNRS
+1435 DEAIQIAEQNRS
-1446 MMQIFDNA
+1446 MMPLFA
-1454 EEAGMTAEQ
+1454 TPEAAGMTAEQ

-1486 LGDAKAIA
+1486 LADAKAIA

-1503 KSKEAKILRHE
+1503 KDKEAKILRGE
-1514 AEIEARNA
+1514 TEIEARRA

-1530 VWQMLS
+1530 VWQMLT
-1536 GKMNADTTIASNQRP
+1536 GKMNADTTIASNKRP
-1551 WTDAVAPEHDDLFT
+1551 WADAVVPEHDDLFT
-1565 AIAKIGGINRQEI
+1565 AIAKLGGINRQEI
-1578 ERTWGFDPADKISPV
+1578 ESTWGFDPADKISPV

-1647 HQPDP
+1647 HIPDP
-1652 GSGKTGEHAH
+1652 GVGKTGEHAH

-1680 YGDEQIAALGRK
+1680 YDDAQIATLGRK

-1725 ALLAAPEPK
+1725 ALLAVPDPK
-1734 SAVRA
+1734 TAVREL
-1739 FTDRIMLERHGE
+1739 TDRIMLERHGE
-1751 LATPEAISEAADM
+1751 LATPEAISEAANM

-1831 MKKGDIATAAA
+1831 MKKGGIATAAA

-1857 HEAKVETKK
+1857 YEAKVETKK

-1938 RQPWQTLTVDELR
+1938 RQPWQTLTVEEFR

-1970 LTARKKEDY
+1970 LTAQKNADY

-1987 ASIDAHARVSGI
+1987 ASIGAHARVSGI

-2020 AHLKTAMLARRL
+2020 AHLKTAMLARRF
-2032 DGDTDGG
+2032 DGNADGG
-2039 AVWEYFIRP
+2039 AVWEYLIRP

-2064 AKLTEILA
+2064 AKLSEILA
-2072 PLIRDRAANR
+2072 PRIHDRAANR
-2082 KKSYQIAGKTRSFTH
+2082 KKSYQIAGKTRSFTR

-2105 NRGNEGNLQRLLG
+2105 NWGNEGNRQRLLG

-2139 QAVQAI
+2139 QAGQAI

-2166 EPQWVAPTPFAVRS
+2166 EPQWVAPTPFTVRS

-2291 ILRQFK
+2291 VLRQFK

-2351 GGQDILGATAQ
+2351 GGQDVLAATAQ

-2375 GVSAFMKNRARTRFR
+2375 GASVFMKNRARTRFR

-2492 EINALTS
+2492 EVNALTA
-2499 KRSLG
+2499 KRGLG
-2504 YKAGTVLMLSVAM
+2504 YKAGMVLMLSVAM

-2530 GDSDDWDEDHWQAA
+2530 GDSDDWDEEHWQAS

-2571 GPTGTRSIADAYKLI
+2571 GPTGTRSIADAYKLGA
-2586 EQTRQGELDDGFR
+2586 QAWQGELDAGFR

-2610 GLPSAQLNRSW
+2610 GLPSAQINRSW

>member
-1 MDLLQDALARRD
+1 MNIFETSKRRMTLMD
-13 NLLQA
+13 A
-18 FNRNPDQAA
+18 FDLDPDKVA
-27 ELRRI
+27 EQHRI
-32 AQETNTPAG
+32 GKAEGIPAS
-41 FVDDHTRALHRLNG
+41 FVDDDMRRLHRLDQTEHKLQG
-55 LEQSLSGLSILP
+55 LTVLP
-67 TAIRRSLNFAT
+67 RTISADPNVAAMAKDDLDRLAAIENISKF
-78 LAQDDMET
+78 
-86 LASLEKVSQARQR
+86 KRQQKERDAEAR
-99 RRAQQEKEAAA
+99 RRANEPGLLHEAASSAWSGLRSVFNNIDIVQADAAQTTLGAMEAGEGKALQYHRQGMPDLLNPNFGANPYELNNPLAGAYDPEDLYQKKHAAITQA
-110 RYEANQP
+110 RDQNIAEYE
-117 GILAENRDN
+117 E
-126 FFAGF
+126 
-131 RDFFN
+131 
-136 KRDLKTAVE
+136 DLDAIRPTRS
-145 RQAELEQFNRGEGFE
+145 RQTQKELEEYSKQA
-160 GLHYQ
+160 GLGSSLAYLFTHPRVMTNLTAESGGAMLPA
-165 ISELEKAAAEEGGMD
+165 IAAATASGGV
-180 KLSPEA
+180 
-186 QQQYR
+186 
-191 ELIARREGMAA
+191 G
-202 EIMGER
+202 G
-208 DQAIADYLEDAASIA
+208 
-223 AVPRSDKTQAQME
+223 
-236 ALGQMQG
+236 
-243 ADKFFYALENPRTLA
+243 
-258 QTVSGSAGYM
+258 
-268 APALAATV
+268 APAFAA
-276 GATATAGPGAGMAVA
+276 AF
-291 GAGSYIG
+291 GAGSGYQEYSG
-298 ERSATIADRLE
+298 TLADRIE
-309 QLAQARG
+309 ASSAQTQKSRADILADRELMEAIRHEARTRG
-316 GLSGLRL
+316 VVIGAVDTATFGLTGL
-323 EEVRDL
+323 
-329 IAGADVD
+329 AYNAFK
-336 EIISAAN
+336 N
-343 RRGAAVGLFDALSM
+343 R
-357 GVAGKIAGWGSRTG
+357 VARW
-371 RHVSAAGAGIAASM
+371 AAGTAVQAG
-385 GMGAAGEAAGQIA
+385 GGAAGEAGAQLA
-398 DRGEVHDWG
+398 THGEITDWPS
-407 DVGLEAVAEIA
+407 VAAEMALEVVMGAPEVAA
-418 TGGTE
+418 H
-423 LASAYAHLGI
+423 ARFAYNQLRS
-433 EGMKKEQATDLDNLT
+433 EQEQDITNLT

-534 KGLEDAIKPHLRTAD
+534 KGLEDAITPHLRTAD

-557 TTGQAELEQDIRNEV
+557 TTGQAELEGDIARNVERAERAAAQQTEADAIRDDFAAQITATGRM
-572 TRLAA
+572 TRDAA
-577 EDTRATE
+577 LQNAALPAAFYQNIAQRLGISVSEAYEKYKLKVVGEPLVGLNQPMTQGVQWEFGQRRGLFGIADIPVTE
-584 IQALEQSIIEQLN
+584 ISGKEL
-597 TAGQTT
+597 GQD
-603 TEANRTYAT
+603 ER
-612 LYAASVDTLSRRMG
+612 
-626 ISPQEYHAQYGIHI
+626 
-640 VGGQVAIRTQAGE
+640 AIRTNLNEHLKAYAEGGLTNRDTGWDLRISSEDRKKLAKWFGATLPSLQSQAALEEIVENAVLAESHPDSRHENSDVIGIHRLYAPVSIDGKLHRAKLTVRDYQSKSTGDKTRLRRLEAIEIENAPMGTLPMPEANLQTTAQPTSGRISLSVRELLRDSKRDDGTAWDFNDNVLYQKGEPVTQETVLRRASDRLQRVAQAIKDGKKYPSGEPIDFGITPTVYQALGVKPLRLKFPDPRKLFSLTRDESEQGKRGDNTHALTPELLAQIPEALQRPAMIFESTKGKDALVAVTQLQDNLDRPVIVAIHLERKTGFNTINKVASIYGKDDAGE
-653 QTLSPAEAA
+653 TFTQWAKGGLLRYADTKNPLLLTSN
-662 RQLAAGAGAA
+662 G
-672 VQGGQNAGT
+672 VQFSQEKLVADFGQN
-681 AGNTQVID
+681 I
-689 TEVVSEVARFGG
+689 
-701 MDIAGYQRAI
+701 
-711 AHDAVAI
+711 
-718 QQENGKKQNIPL
+718 L
-730 TDADRTTI
+730 TDADIVNLEQAARENP
-738 SDTITTP
+738 DT
-745 DVRLYGLKTPDGQR
+745 L
-759 ALVSV
+759 
-764 KALPEGGVAVVEEVL
+764 
-779 AGGKT
+779 
-784 LAVKSLRRY
+784 
-793 TGDTEQTLK
+793 
-802 ALREESWQR
+802 
-811 GNRETIFDVPVTPRQ
+811 N
-826 ASAQNSYQQL
+826 QN
-836 DETADSAFAQAVDD
+836 ADAD
-850 VVAGRVA
+850 
-857 AGYIDLGTTP
+857 
-867 EVLKLVGVPDGKVR
+867 
-881 ISGGVIEKAVV
+881 
-892 SYLDRHNSYDES
+892 
-904 RHAIRPED
+904 
-912 LKRLPANLNDP
+912 
-923 IAVFKSATRAD
+923 ATR
-934 SFVVLTELMERES
+934 
-947 GRDKPV
+947 
-953 IAALHL
+953 
-959 KKGKRGL
+959 
-966 DLVDIASVYGRS
+966 
-978 NRQLVR
+978 
-984 AFDTDLLYLN
+984 
-994 KQKGQQFLNTHPL
+994 
-1007 QLHWD
+1007 
-1012 LTSDADL
+1012 
-1019 SARNVK
+1019 
-1025 TNDDLSQAASTEEAA
+1025 
-1040 TQATEAQAAQQN
+1040 
-1052 TPAQDSYQQTT
+1052 
-1063 ANTAQAEEFETTAQ
+1063 
-1077 QYGGEVAYNAAKAA
+1077 
-1091 GQTELNYR
+1091 
-1099 QWVQV
+1099 
-1104 RTPSFK
+1104 
-1110 AWFGDWQN
+1110 
-1118 DPENASKVVNPQTGE
+1118 
-1133 PQVVYHSTL
+1133 
-1142 ADFDVFQNDR
+1142 
-1152 NIHFVSGDPKFVE
+1152 
-1165 KFIVQENGEMARG
+1165 
-1178 ANIMPLFV
+1178 
-1186 AAKNPFDYSN
+1186 
-1196 KTHVKQIAMKAGL
+1196 
-1209 GTGAVSEVKKG
+1209 
-1220 KWQRLED
+1220 
-1227 RTVLEA
+1227 
-1233 IKNSGLDGLYVNEDG
+1233 
-1248 IRNLAVFSP
+1248 
-1257 EQLKSAT
+1257 
-1264 GNSGAF
+1264 GAF
-1270 DPADA
+1270 D
-1275 NIYHQDAPVPRGA
+1275 
-1288 FSPDTNTITL
+1288 PDTNTIAL
-1298 TPNADLST
+1298 LEKADLST
-1306 FIHELGHYFLETLTR
+1306 FIHELGHFYFETLVR
-1321 HASELRARND
+1321 IANDLRARDNS
-1331 AGEALTDGQKQIIND
+1331 AGGGTLTEGEIQILKDVDTLIGK
-1346 ADRLLANLG
+1346 AG
-1355 GLDLDTWHSM
+1355 HTLDDWNQM
-1365 TIEEKRS
+1365 TLEERRY
-1372 HHELAARQFETYVLE
+1372 HHETVARQFEAYLME
-1387 GKAPSLELQ
+1387 GKAPSVELQ
-1396 GAFQRF
+1396 GIFSRL
-1402 RAWLLR
+1402 RSWLFAV
-1408 IYKAAR
+1408 YKKLTA
-1414 NLNAPL
+1414 LNVKL
-1420 NDEVRQV
+1420 DDDVRQV
-1427 FDRMLATS
+1427 FDRMLAS
-1435 DAIELAEQNRS
+1435 DEAIQIAEQNRS
-1446 MMQIFDNA
+1446 MMPLFSTPEA
-1454 EEAGMTAEQ
+1454 AGMTAEQ

-1662 LHDLPSFRLDYA
+1662 LHDLPAFRLDYA

-1857 HEAKVETKK
+1857 HEAKVEVKK
-1866 HALYLRRMNKL
+1866 LAMMLRRMNRL
-1877 DPKTVAIEEREQ
+1877 NPKEVAIEEREQ
-1889 IEALLERYNLRDQS
+1889 IEALLERFDLRDQS
-1903 GKALDRRQSLAEW
+1903 GRAIDRKQSLAEW

-1938 RQPWQTLTVDELR
+1938 RQPWQTLTVDGLR
-1951 GLVDTVRQIEHR
+1951 GLADTLRQIEHR

-1979 NTAIENMV
+1979 HAAVENMT
-1987 ASIDAHARVSGI
+1987 ASIRANAIRKGI

-2020 AHLKTAMLARRL
+2020 AHLKTAMLARRF
-2032 DGDTDGG
+2032 DGNADGG
-2039 AVWEYFIRP
+2039 AVWEYIIRP
-2048 ANAAADRE
+2048 ANAAADRQ
-2056 TTMRAEAT
+2056 TTMRAEVT
-2064 AKLTEILA
+2064 AKLSEILA
-2072 PLIRDRAANR
+2072 PLINNRQANR

-2105 NRGNEGNLQRLLG
+2105 NWGNEGNRQRLLG
-2118 GENWEET
+2118 GENWQAEDVE
-2125 DLAPLFAELTAADW
+2125 PLLAELTAADW
-2139 QAVQAI
+2139 HAVQQI
-2145 WDYFETYRPAIAAK
+2145 WDYFETFRPAIAAK

-2166 EPQWVAPTPFAVRS
+2166 EPQWVASAPFAARS

-2254 FSDVIH
+2254 FADVIH

-2280 QNAVKDHYGTD
+2280 QNAIKDHYGTD

-2351 GGQDILGATAQ
+2351 GGQEILGATAQ

-2375 GVSAFMKNRARTRFR
+2375 GVSVFMKNRARTRFR

-2492 EINALTS
+2492 EVNALTS

-2504 YKAGTVLMLSVAM
+2504 YKAGTVLMLTVAM

-2522 ALSDLLKP
+2522 ALSDLIKP
-2530 GDSDDWDEDHWQAA
+2530 GDSDDWDEEHWQAS

-2571 GPTGTRSIADAYKLI
+2571 GPVGTRSIADAYKFI

-2610 GLPSAQLNRSW
+2610 GLPSAQINRSW

-2639 FGYKEKK
+2639 FGYQEKK

>member
-1 MDLLQDALARRD
+1 MTDFDLLQQRLNLANALKERPDAFARRTKIAAALQKPPGLINADDENLYDVDSTMRALDGRPVLLKTIRD
-13 NLLQA
+13 NSA
-18 FNRNPDQAA
+18 FAKLAHDDFERLANIEHLATLKQER
-27 ELRRI
+27 LRR
-32 AQETNTPAG
+32 E
-41 FVDDHTRALHRLNG
+41 R
-55 LEQSLSGLSILP
+55 
-67 TAIRRSLNFAT
+67 
-78 LAQDDMET
+78 
-86 LASLEKVSQARQR
+86 
-99 RRAQQEKEAAA
+99 
-110 RYEANQP
+110 EANRP
-117 GILAENRDN
+117 WFMHGALDEAWANIRKIPKAAWADANDKEVE
-126 FFAGF
+126 
-131 RDFFN
+131 
-136 KRDLKTAVE
+136 DLRYTL
-145 RQAELEQFNRGEGFE
+145 Q
-160 GLHYQ
+160 
-165 ISELEKAAAEEGGMD
+165 ELEKAGTLTEEGRARIEADIKIHENQRDAAFDEIADINRSIADNSPEDLNIWQKMGRGAVTSLPQMAAAAGITMVSRNPTLGALAMGYGVKETSTAEARIAGLDYDAAQRKGMIDGAAEAAFEILPLGKMMGLYGRGAAQEGRATLKELGKTVASEVAGENATQLIQD
-180 KLSPEA
+180 ANNLWHGLDPVWQKAIAEHGLFSPESLKI
-186 QQQYR
+186 QGERQ
-191 ELIARREGMAA
+191 LIASGAA
-202 EIMGER
+202 
-208 DQAIADYLEDAASIA
+208 
-223 AVPRSDKTQAQME
+223 
-236 ALGQMQG
+236 ALTSG
-243 ADKFFYALENPRTLA
+243 TL
-258 QTVSGSAGYM
+258 G
-268 APALAATV
+268 APALIAN
-276 GATATAGPGAGMAVA
+276 MR
-291 GAGSYIG
+291 
-298 ERSATIADRLE
+298 RSQE
-309 QLAQARG
+309 Q
-316 GLSGLRL
+316 
-323 EEVRDL
+323 D
-329 IAGADVD
+329 I
-336 EIISAAN
+336 
-343 RRGAAVGLFDALSM
+343 
-357 GVAGKIAGWGSRTG
+357 T
-371 RHVSAAGAGIAASM
+371 
-385 GMGAAGEAAGQIA
+385 
-398 DRGEVHDWG
+398 
-407 DVGLEAVAEIA
+407 
-418 TGGTE
+418 
-423 LASAYAHLGI
+423 
-433 EGMKKEQATDLDNLT
+433 NLT

-476 NADIRHYYVDGN
+476 NADIQSWYVDGN

-499 EEALPD
+499 ETALPD
-505 RVGEIRQALAT
+505 RVGEIRQALST
-516 GGTVQIPAADIL
+516 GGSVQIPAADIL

-534 KGLEDAIKPHLRTAD
+534 KGLEDAITPHLRTAD

-557 TTGQAELEQDIRNEV
+557 TTGQEELESAVADNVARAERAAAQQTETDAIRDDFAAQITATGRM
-572 TRLAA
+572 TRDAA
-577 EDTRATE
+577 LQNA
-584 IQALEQSIIEQLN
+584 ALP
-597 TAGQTT
+597 
-603 TEANRTYAT
+603 
-612 LYAASVDTLSRRMG
+612 AAFYQNIAQRLG
-626 ISPQEYHAQYGIHI
+626 ISVSEAYEKYKLKV
-640 VGGQVAIRTQAGE
+640 VGEPLAG
-653 QTLSPAEAA
+653 L
-662 RQLAAGAGAA
+662 
-672 VQGGQNAGT
+672 QNAGT
-681 AGNTQVID
+681 AGNTQDID
-689 TEVVSEVARFGG
+689 AEVVSEAARLGG

-718 QQENGKKQNIPL
+718 QQENGKNQSVFL

-738 SDTITTP
+738 SDTITNP
-745 DVRLYGLKTPDGQR
+745 DVRVYGLKTPDGQR
-759 ALVSV
+759 TLVSV

-784 LAVKSLRRY
+784 LAAKSLRRY

-811 GNRETIFDVPVTPRQ
+811 GNRESIFDVPVTPRQ
-826 ASAQNSYQQL
+826 ASSQNSYQQL
-836 DETADSAFAQAVDD
+836 DETADSAFAQAIER
-850 VVAGRVA
+850 VVSGENITGFVPM
-857 AGYIDLGTTP
+857 GTTP
-867 EVLKLVGVPDGKVR
+867 EALQLAGLPDVRVSIRGNVIKKVM
-881 ISGGVIEKAVV
+881 SEWLGDGHG
-892 SYLDRHNSYDES
+892 HNLNPDT
-904 RHAIRPED
+904 
-912 LKRLPANLNDP
+912 LKRLPMELNRP
-923 IAVFKSATRAD
+923 VAVARSAQD
-934 SFVVLTELMERES
+934 SSNRDAYIVLTELTETDIYDGKE
-947 GRDKPV
+947 KPV
-953 IAALHL
+953 IAALMVNVTN
-959 KKGKRGL
+959 GGL
-966 DLVDIASVYGRS
+966 EVVNITSVYGRS
-978 NRQLVR
+978 KAQIQRSLN
-984 AFDTDLLYLN
+984 TDLLYWDKEKG
-994 KQKGQQFLNTHPL
+994 KQFVNAFRL
-1007 QLHWD
+1007 QLPSHLRTDAALAKANIKTNED
-1012 LTSDADL
+1012 LTQGA
-1019 SARNVK
+1019 NP
-1025 TNDDLSQAASTEEAA
+1025 QQEFAA
-1040 TQATEAQAAQQN
+1040 TAK
-1052 TPAQDSYQQTT
+1052 
-1063 ANTAQAEEFETTAQ
+1063 
-1077 QYGGEVAYNAAKAA
+1077 QYGGEAAYEQAKVA
-1091 GQTELNYR
+1091 GETELDYR

-1110 AWFGDWQN
+1110 AWFGDWEN
-1118 DPENASKVVNPQTGE
+1118 APEDASKVINEKTGE
-1133 PQVVYHSTL
+1133 PLVVYHATRSER
-1142 ADFDVFQNDR
+1142 FEVFDR
-1152 NIHFVSGDPKFVE
+1152 NKL
-1165 KFIVQENGEMARG
+1165 G
-1178 ANIMPLFV
+1178 ANTYANASDLSYSLTAVLGHWFNTQDLSQNVAYKGGRSEAVFLNIREPLQPYSLDELAGRFSDYEV
-1186 AAKNPFDYSN
+1186 LDEDGDAKS
-1196 KTHVKQIAMKAGL
+1196 M
-1209 GTGAVSEVKKG
+1209 
-1220 KWQRLED
+1220 
-1227 RTVLEA
+1227 EA
-1233 IKNSGLDGLYVNEDG
+1233 ITPEELRTLGEEAIDELTGEDYDG
-1248 IRNLAVFSP
+1248 IALRDEEFGGRSFVVFESD
-1257 EQLKSAT
+1257 QIKSAT
-1264 GNSGAF
+1264 DNSGAF

-1275 NIYHQDAPVPRGA
+1275 NIYHQNTPTPRGA
-1288 FSPDTNTITL
+1288 FDPDTNTIAL
-1298 TPNADLST
+1298 LEKADLST
-1306 FIHELGHYFLETLTR
+1306 FIHELGHFYFETLTR
-1321 HASELRARND
+1321 IANELRARDD
-1331 AGEALTDGQKQIIND
+1331 AAGGGTLTEGEIQILKDVDTLIGK
-1346 ADRLLANLG
+1346 AG
-1355 GLDLDTWHSM
+1355 HTLDDWNQM
-1365 TIEEKRS
+1365 TLKERRY
-1372 HHELAARQFETYVLE
+1372 HHETVARQFEAYLME
-1387 GKAPSLELQ
+1387 GKAPSVELQ
-1396 GAFQRF
+1396 GIFSRL
-1402 RAWLLR
+1402 RSWLFAV
-1408 IYKAAR
+1408 YKKLTA
-1414 NLNAPL
+1414 LNVKL
-1420 NDEVRQV
+1420 DDDVRQV
-1427 FDRMLATS
+1427 FDRMLAS
-1435 DAIELAEQNRS
+1435 DEAIQIAEQNRS
-1446 MMQIFDNA
+1446 MMPLFSTPEA
-1454 EEAGMTAEQ
+1454 AGMTAEQ

-1536 GKMNADTTIASNQRP
+1536 GKMNADTTIA
-1551 WTDAVAPEHDDLFT
+1551 
-1565 AIAKIGGINRQEI
+1565 
-1578 ERTWGFDPADKISPV
+1578 
-1593 KPGFFVL
+1593 
-1600 RREGGQSLDGMRQA
+1600 
-1614 LVQYGYLTESDSLND
+1614 
-1629 FYELFEAQRRGD
+1629 
-1641 TQYSNR
+1641 SNR

-1777 EYNALAQASGGA
+1777 EYNALAKASGGA

-1820 ETRAAKAALAA
+1820 VTRAAKAALAA

-1857 HEAKVETKK
+1857 HEAKVEVKK
-1866 HALYLRRMNKL
+1866 LAMMLRRMNRL
-1877 DPKTVAIEEREQ
+1877 NPKEVAIEEREQ
-1889 IEALLERYNLRDQS
+1889 IEALLERFDLRDQS

-1938 RQPWQTLTVDELR
+1938 RQPWQTLTVEEFR
-1951 GLVDTVRQIEHR
+1951 GLVDTIRQIEHR

-1970 LTARKKEDY
+1970 LTAQKNADY

-2039 AVWEYFIRP
+2039 ALWEYFIRP

-2064 AKLTEILA
+2064 AKLSEILA
-2072 PLIRDRAANR
+2072 PRIRDRAANR
-2082 KKSYQIAGKTRSFTH
+2082 KKSYTIAGKTRSFTH

-2105 NRGNEGNLQRLLG
+2105 NRGNGGNLQRLLG

-2145 WDYFETYRPAIAAK
+2145 WDYFETFRPAIAAK

-2166 EPQWVAPTPFAVRS
+2166 EPQWVAPTPFTVRS

-2234 RVKEVHNRP
+2234 RVQEVHNRP

-2291 ILRQFK
+2291 VLRQFK

-2375 GVSAFMKNRARTRFR
+2375 GASPFMQNRARTRFR
-2390 ELNELRNALEQQNAI
+2390 ELNELRNALEQQGAI
-2405 RQAMGR
+2405 RQTMSR

-2445 AVAQADQAV
+2445 AVAHADQAV

-2492 EINALTS
+2492 EVNALTS

-2530 GDSDDWDEDHWQAA
+2530 GDSDDWDEDHWQAS

-2571 GPTGTRSIADAYKLI
+2571 GPTGTRSIADAYKLGA
-2586 EQTRQGELDDGFR
+2586 QVWQGELDAGFR
-2599 RALINIAGSWY
+2599 RALINTAGSWY
-2610 GLPSAQLNRSW
+2610 GLPAAQINRSW
-2621 DGFEALDD
+2621 DGAEALGDD
-2629 GKTDNPLALI
+2629 KTDNPLSLI
-2639 FGYKEKK
+2639 FGYQEKK

>member
-41 FVDDHTRALHRLNG
+41 FVDDHTRALHRLNW

-99 RRAQQEKEAAA
+99 RRAQQEREYQAQYRAM
-110 RYEANQP
+110 QP
-117 GILAENRDN
+117 NILEENRDN
-126 FFAGF
+126 FFAGM

-145 RQAELEQFNRGEGFE
+145 RQAELERFNRGEGFE

-191 ELIARREGMAA
+191 ELIARREGMPA
-202 EIMGER
+202 EISGER

-243 ADKFFYALENPRTLA
+243 ADKLFYTLEHPRTLA
-258 QTVSGSAGYM
+258 QTVSGSTGYM

-309 QLAQARG
+309 QLAQTRG

-407 DVGLEAVAEIA
+407 DVGLEAIAEIA

-433 EGMKKEQATDLDNLT
+433 EGMKKEQAADLDNLT

-476 NADIRHYYVDGN
+476 NADIQHYYVDGN

-499 EEALPD
+499 ETALPD

-534 KGLEDAIKPHLRTAD
+534 KGLEDAITPHLRTAD

-557 TTGQAELEQDIRNEV
+557 TTGQAELENAVADNAARAERAAAQQTEADAIRDDIAAQLTATGRMTADASTANAALPAAFYQNIAQ
-572 TRLAA
+572 RLGISVSEAYDKYKLKVVGEPLVGLNQPMTQGFQWEFGQRRGLFGIA
-577 EDTRATE
+577 DIPVTE
-584 IQALEQSIIEQLN
+584 ISGKEL
-597 TAGQTT
+597 GQD
-603 TEANRTYAT
+603 ER
-612 LYAASVDTLSRRMG
+612 
-626 ISPQEYHAQYGIHI
+626 
-640 VGGQVAIRTQAGE
+640 AIRTNLNE
-653 QTLSPAEAA
+653 
-662 RQLAAGAGAA
+662 
-672 VQGGQNAGT
+672 
-681 AGNTQVID
+681 
-689 TEVVSEVARFGG
+689 
-701 MDIAGYQRAI
+701 
-711 AHDAVAI
+711 H
-718 QQENGKKQNIPL
+718 
-730 TDADRTTI
+730 
-738 SDTITTP
+738 
-745 DVRLYGLKTPDGQR
+745 LKVY
-759 ALVSV
+759 A
-764 KALPEGGVAVVEEVL
+764 EGGL
-779 AGGKT
+779 T
-784 LAVKSLRRY
+784 NRD
-793 TGDTEQTLK
+793 TG
-802 ALREESWQR
+802 W
-811 GNRETIFDVPVTPRQ
+811 
-826 ASAQNSYQQL
+826 
-836 DETADSAFAQAVDD
+836 
-850 VVAGRVA
+850 
-857 AGYIDLGTTP
+857 DL
-867 EVLKLVGVPDGKVR
+867 R
-881 ISGGVIEKAVV
+881 ISSE
-892 SYLDRHNSYDES
+892 DRKKL
-904 RHAIRPED
+904 A
-912 LKRLPANLNDP
+912 KWFGATLP
-923 IAVFKSATRAD
+923 S
-934 SFVVLTELMERES
+934 
-947 GRDKPV
+947 
-953 IAALHL
+953 
-959 KKGKRGL
+959 
-966 DLVDIASVYGRS
+966 
-978 NRQLVR
+978 
-984 AFDTDLLYLN
+984 
-994 KQKGQQFLNTHPL
+994 L
-1007 QLHWD
+1007 Q
-1012 LTSDADL
+1012 
-1019 SARNVK
+1019 
-1025 TNDDLSQAASTEEAA
+1025 SQAALEEIVENAVLAESHPDSRHENSDVIGIHRLYAPVSIDGKLHRAKLTVRDYQSKSTGDKTRLRRLEAIEIENA
-1040 TQATEAQAAQQN
+1040 PMGTLPMPEAN
-1052 TPAQDSYQQTT
+1052 LQTT
-1063 ANTAQAEEFETTAQ
+1063 AQPTSGRLSLSVRDLLRDSKRDDGTAWDFTDNTLHQ
-1077 QYGGEVAYNAAKAA
+1077 NADA
-1091 GQTELNYR
+1091 G
-1099 QWVQV
+1099 
-1104 RTPSFK
+1104 
-1110 AWFGDWQN
+1110 
-1118 DPENASKVVNPQTGE
+1118 SK
-1133 PQVVYHSTL
+1133 
-1142 ADFDVFQNDR
+1142 R
-1152 NIHFVSGDPKFVE
+1152 
-1165 KFIVQENGEMARG
+1165 
-1178 ANIMPLFV
+1178 
-1186 AAKNPFDYSN
+1186 
-1196 KTHVKQIAMKAGL
+1196 
-1209 GTGAVSEVKKG
+1209 
-1220 KWQRLED
+1220 
-1227 RTVLEA
+1227 
-1233 IKNSGLDGLYVNEDG
+1233 
-1248 IRNLAVFSP
+1248 
-1257 EQLKSAT
+1257 
-1264 GNSGAF
+1264 GAF
-1270 DPADA
+1270 D
-1275 NIYHQDAPVPRGA
+1275 
-1288 FSPDTNTITL
+1288 PDTNTIAL
-1298 TPNADLST
+1298 LEKADLST
-1306 FIHELGHYFLETLTR
+1306 FIHELGHFYFETLTR
-1321 HASELRARND
+1321 IANDLRARDD
-1331 AGEALTDGQKQIIND
+1331 AAGGGTLTEGEIQILKDVDTLIGK
-1346 ADRLLANLG
+1346 AG
-1355 GLDLDTWHSM
+1355 HTLDDWNQM
-1365 TIEEKRS
+1365 TLEERRY
-1372 HHELAARQFETYVLE
+1372 HHETVARQFEAYLME
-1387 GKAPSLELQ
+1387 GKAPSVELQ
-1396 GAFQRF
+1396 GIFSRL
-1402 RAWLLR
+1402 RSWLFAV
-1408 IYKAAR
+1408 YKKLTA
-1414 NLNAPL
+1414 LNVKL
-1420 NDEVRQV
+1420 DDDVRQV
-1427 FDRMLATS
+1427 FDRMLAS
-1435 DAIELAEQNRS
+1435 DEAIQIAEQNRS
-1446 MMQIFDNA
+1446 MMPLFSTPEA
-1454 EEAGMTAEQ
+1454 AGMTAEQ

-1486 LGDAKAIA
+1486 LADAKAIA

-1551 WTDAVAPEHDDLFT
+1551 WTDAVAPGHDDLFT

-1857 HEAKVETKK
+1857 HEAKVEVKK
-1866 HALYLRRMNKL
+1866 LAMMLRRMNRL
-1877 DPKTVAIEEREQ
+1877 NPKEVAIEEREQ
-1889 IEALLERYNLRDQS
+1889 IEALLERFDLRDQS
-1903 GKALDRRQSLAEW
+1903 GRAIDRKQSLAEW

-1938 RQPWQTLTVDELR
+1938 RQPWQTLTVDGLR
-1951 GLVDTVRQIEHR
+1951 GLADTLRQIEHR

-1979 NTAIENMV
+1979 HAAVENMT
-1987 ASIDAHARVSGI
+1987 ASIRANAIRKGI

-2020 AHLKTAMLARRL
+2020 AHLKTAMLARRF
-2032 DGDTDGG
+2032 DGNADGG

-2048 ANAAADRE
+2048 ANAAADRQ

-2064 AKLTEILA
+2064 AKLSEILA
-2072 PLIRDRAANR
+2072 PLINNRQANR
-2082 KKSYQIAGKTRSFTH
+2082 KKSYQIAGKTRSFSH

-2105 NRGNEGNLQRLLG
+2105 NWGNEGNRQRLLG
-2118 GENWEET
+2118 GENWQAE
-2125 DLAPLFAELTAADW
+2125 DLEPLLAELTAADW
-2139 QAVQAI
+2139 HAVQQI
-2145 WDYFETYRPAIAAK
+2145 WDYFETFRPAIAAK

-2166 EPQWVAPTPFAVRS
+2166 EPQWVAPTPFAARS

-2254 FSDVIH
+2254 FADVIH

-2280 QNAVKDHYGTD
+2280 QNAIKDHYGTD

-2351 GGQDILGATAQ
+2351 GGQEILGATAQ

-2375 GVSAFMKNRARTRFR
+2375 GVSVFMKNRARTRFR

-2492 EINALTS
+2492 EVNALTS

-2522 ALSDLLKP
+2522 ALSDLIKP
-2530 GDSDDWDEDHWQAA
+2530 GDSDDWDEEHWQAS

-2571 GPTGTRSIADAYKLI
+2571 GPVGTRSIADAYKLI

-2599 RALINIAGSWY
+2599 RALINLAGSWY
-2610 GLPSAQLNRSW
+2610 GLPSAQINRSW

-2639 FGYKEKK
+2639 FGYQEKK

>member
-55 LEQSLSGLSILP
+55 LEKTLSNLSILP
-67 TAIRRSLNFAT
+67 AAIRRSLNFAT

-99 RRAQQEKEAAA
+99 RRAQQEQEYQAQYRAM
-110 RYEANQP
+110 QP
-117 GILAENRDN
+117 NILEENRDN
-126 FFAGF
+126 FFAGL
-131 RDFFN
+131 RDFVN

-145 RQAELEQFNRGEGFE
+145 RQAELGQFNRGEGFE

-165 ISELEKAAAEEGGMD
+165 IGELEKAAAEEGGMD

-236 ALGQMQG
+236 AFGQMQG
-243 ADKFFYALENPRTLA
+243 ADKFFYVLENPRTLA

-268 APALAATV
+268 APTLAATM
-276 GATATAGPGAGMAVA
+276 GATAAAGPGAGMVAA

-298 ERSATIADRLE
+298 ERSATIEERLNE
-309 QLAQARG
+309 LAQARG

-343 RRGAAVGLFDALSM
+343 RRGAAVGAFDALSM

-371 RHVSAAGAGIAASM
+371 RHASAAGAGIAASM
-385 GMGAAGEAAGQIA
+385 GMGAAGEAAGQLA

-418 TGGTE
+418 TGGAE
-423 LASAYAHLGI
+423 LLSAYAHLGI
-433 EGMKKEQATDLDNLT
+433 EGMKKEQTADLDNLT

-488 ALHQSGLVAAL
+488 ALHQSGLAAAL

-557 TTGQAELEQDIRNEV
+557 STGQAELEGDIARNVERAEQAAAQQTETDAIRDDFAAQITATGRM
-572 TRLAA
+572 TRDAA
-577 EDTRATE
+577 LQNA
-584 IQALEQSIIEQLN
+584 ALP
-597 TAGQTT
+597 
-603 TEANRTYAT
+603 
-612 LYAASVDTLSRRMG
+612 AAFYQNIAQRLG
-626 ISPQEYHAQYGIHI
+626 IS
-640 VGGQVAIRTQAGE
+640 
-653 QTLSPAEAA
+653 
-662 RQLAAGAGAA
+662 
-672 VQGGQNAGT
+672 
-681 AGNTQVID
+681 
-689 TEVVSEVARFGG
+689 VSEAYEKYKLKVVGEPLVG
-701 MDIAGYQRAI
+701 LN
-711 AHDAVAI
+711 
-718 QQENGKKQNIPL
+718 QE
-730 TDADRTTI
+730 
-738 SDTITTP
+738 
-745 DVRLYGLKTPDGQR
+745 
-759 ALVSV
+759 
-764 KALPEGGVAVVEEVL
+764 ALPG
-779 AGGKT
+779 T
-784 LAVKSLRRY
+784 YFRRNN
-793 TGDTEQTLK
+793 
-802 ALREESWQR
+802 REEPYNDDFVMMFADKTDRIDHYGRNLWQ
-811 GNRETIFDVPVTPRQ
+811 ISP
-826 ASAQNSYQQL
+826 NSG
-836 DETADSAFAQAVDD
+836 V
-850 VVAGRVA
+850 RV
-857 AGYIDLGTTP
+857 
-867 EVLKLVGVPDGKVR
+867 
-881 ISGGVIEKAVV
+881 
-892 SYLDRHNSYDES
+892 
-904 RHAIRPED
+904 
-912 LKRLPANLNDP
+912 
-923 IAVFKSATRAD
+923 RAD
-934 SFVVLTELMERES
+934 SEEFRAAMREWLEDNETWFREMGYANEPGWMDTLMDLANPDDIVDSAGFWDIADRSIMRYFDEEVMQPNGWDVVETYDGAITFNPDIVERVEEAEDDFDEWLEAQYEEYKAANPQQEDTENKQGRALEGDTVTHHVYDLDLDKTWAFTNAEDAAAFQQRKGEES
-947 GRDKPV
+947 GDASRFSLHPVEKPYV
-953 IAALHL
+953 LR
-959 KKGKRGL
+959 KKSAG
-966 DLVDIASVYGRS
+966 
-978 NRQLVR
+978 
-984 AFDTDLLYLN
+984 TLN
-994 KQKGQQFLNTHPL
+994 
-1007 QLHWD
+1007 
-1012 LTSDADL
+1012 
-1019 SARNVK
+1019 
-1025 TNDDLSQAASTEEAA
+1025 
-1040 TQATEAQAAQQN
+1040 QN
-1052 TPAQDSYQQTT
+1052 TPTDAPRGAFDPDTKQQR
-1063 ANTAQAEEFETTAQ
+1063 QFAETAQ
-1077 QYGGEVAYNAAKAA
+1077 QYGGEEAYAAAKAD
-1091 GQTELNYR
+1091 GETNLTYR

-1104 RTPSFK
+1104 RTPAFK
-1110 AWFGDWQN
+1110 EWFGDWEN
-1118 DPENASKVVNPQTGE
+1118 DPEAASKVIDPQTGE
-1133 PQVVYHSTL
+1133 PLVVYHGTPNAS
-1142 ADFDVFQNDR
+1142 FDVFDARMEGQNT
-1152 NIHFVSGDPKFVE
+1152 
-1165 KFIVQENGEMARG
+1165 G
-1178 ANIMPLFV
+1178 AANEE
-1186 AAKNPFDYSN
+1186 
-1196 KTHVKQIAMKAGL
+1196 HGL
-1209 GTGAVSEVKKG
+1209 GGFYFTTDASIADTYARTVELEIAIVSERQFGIQPK
-1220 KWQRLED
+1220 ED
-1227 RTVLEA
+1227 LPSPAIYPVFLNIRNPLQVEGAISRTRINQAHAE
-1233 IKNSGLDGLYVNEDG
+1233 NRDG
-1248 IRNLAVFSP
+1248 IIKPGSYP
-1257 EQLKSAT
+1257 ETVAFNPNQIKSAI
-1264 GNSGAF
+1264 GNNGAFDANHDSILHQNADAPRGAF
-1270 DPADA
+1270 DPT
-1275 NIYHQDAPVPRGA
+1275 
-1288 FSPDTNTITL
+1288 TNTIAL
-1298 TPNADLST
+1298 LEKADLST
-1306 FIHELGHYFLETLTR
+1306 FIHELGHFYFETLTR
-1321 HASELRARND
+1321 IANELRARDD
-1331 AGEALTDGQKQIIND
+1331 AAGGGTLTEGEIQILKDVDTLIGK
-1346 ADRLLANLG
+1346 AG
-1355 GLDLDTWHSM
+1355 HTLDDWNQM
-1365 TIEEKRS
+1365 TLEERRY
-1372 HHELAARQFETYVLE
+1372 HHETVARQFEAYLME
-1387 GKAPSLELQ
+1387 GKAPSVELQ
-1396 GAFQRF
+1396 GIFSRL
-1402 RAWLLR
+1402 RSWLFAV
-1408 IYKAAR
+1408 YKKLTA
-1414 NLNAPL
+1414 LNVKL
-1420 NDEVRQV
+1420 DDDVRQV
-1427 FDRMLATS
+1427 FDRMLAS
-1435 DAIELAEQNRS
+1435 DEAIQIAEQNRS
-1446 MMQIFDNA
+1446 MMPLFSTPEA
-1454 EEAGMTAEQ
+1454 AGMTPEQ

-1471 QGASDAALDEMSLRM
+1471 QGASDAALDEMILRM

-1652 GSGKTGEHAH
+1652 GSGKAGEHAH
-1662 LHDLPSFRLDYA
+1662 LHDLPAFRLDYA

-1857 HEAKVETKK
+1857 HEAKVEVKK
-1866 HALYLRRMNKL
+1866 LAMMLRRMNRL
-1877 DPKTVAIEEREQ
+1877 NPKEVAIEEREQ
-1889 IEALLERYNLRDQS
+1889 IEALLERFDLRDQS
-1903 GKALDRRQSLAEW
+1903 GRAIDRKQSLAEW

-1938 RQPWQTLTVDELR
+1938 RQPWQTLTVDGLR
-1951 GLVDTVRQIEHR
+1951 GLADTLRQIEHR

-1979 NTAIENMV
+1979 HAAVENMT
-1987 ASIDAHARVSGI
+1987 ASIRANAIRKGI

-2020 AHLKTAMLARRL
+2020 AHLKTAMLARRF
-2032 DGDTDGG
+2032 DGNADGG
-2039 AVWEYFIRP
+2039 AVWEYLIRP
-2048 ANAAADRE
+2048 ANAAADRQ

-2064 AKLTEILA
+2064 AKLSEILA
-2072 PLIRDRAANR
+2072 PLINNRQANR

-2105 NRGNEGNLQRLLG
+2105 NWGNEGNRQRLLG
-2118 GENWEET
+2118 GENWQAE
-2125 DLAPLFAELTAADW
+2125 DLEPLLAELTAADW
-2139 QAVQAI
+2139 HAVQQI
-2145 WDYFETYRPAIAAK
+2145 WDYFETFRPAIAAK

-2166 EPQWVAPTPFAVRS
+2166 EPQWVAPTPFAARS

-2254 FSDVIH
+2254 FADVIH

-2280 QNAVKDHYGTD
+2280 QNAIKDHYGTD

-2297 TWIQD
+2297 TWIQN

-2351 GGQDILGATAQ
+2351 GGQEILGATAQ

-2375 GVSAFMKNRARTRFR
+2375 GVSVFMKNRARTRFR

-2411 YGYVL
+2411 YGYVF

-2492 EINALTS
+2492 EVNALTS

-2522 ALSDLLKP
+2522 ALSDLIKP
-2530 GDSDDWDEDHWQAA
+2530 GDSDDWDEEHWQAS

-2571 GPTGTRSIADAYKLI
+2571 GPVGTRSIADAYKLI

-2610 GLPSAQLNRSW
+2610 GLPSAQINRSW

-2629 GKTDNPLALI
+2629 DKTDNPLALI
-2639 FGYKEKK
+2639 FGYQEKK

>member
-55 LEQSLSGLSILP
+55 LEKTLSNLSILP
-67 TAIRRSLNFAT
+67 AAIRRSLNFAT

-145 RQAELEQFNRGEGFE
+145 RQAELGRFERGEGFE

-191 ELIARREGMAA
+191 ELIARREGMPA
-202 EIMGER
+202 EISGER

-243 ADKFFYALENPRTLA
+243 ADKIFYALENPRTLA

-268 APALAATV
+268 APALAATTV
-276 GATATAGPGAGMAVA
+276 ATVSGGPGAGMAAA

-371 RHVSAAGAGIAASM
+371 RHASAAGAGIAASM

-418 TGGTE
+418 SGGTE
-423 LASAYAHLGI
+423 LASAYVRLGI
-433 EGMKKEQATDLDNLT
+433 EGMKKEQVADLENLT

-455 ASKLNQRAPDVFR
+455 ASKLHQRAPDVFR

-534 KGLEDAIKPHLRTAD
+534 KGLEDAIKPHIRTAD

-557 TTGQAELEQDIRNEV
+557 STGQTELEGDIARNVERAEQAAAQQTEADAIRDDFAAQIAATGRMTRDAALQNAALPAAFYQTFAERLGISVSEAYEKYKLKVVGEPLVGLNQALASYPPTGWKHAQKGEEISELWNETGDTQAIFWTNIGENVLKDYSHSVSLSALRHIKRQHGNAKSEGLRGQIAITEADMARIPEIISQYDGIRSDFTSDDGKNAQRVAYVKRFNDGVIVYVEQISKKKRDMGAVSIRKYPPTTNAERVLENVAPPGLNVLDGKGAYANHTPAPTGGQDVLNQDP
-572 TRLAA
+572 APSGDFSA
-577 EDTRATE
+577 RATE
-584 IQALEQSIIEQLN
+584 QQRQF
-597 TAGQTT
+597 
-603 TEANRTYAT
+603 
-612 LYAASVDTLSRRMG
+612 
-626 ISPQEYHAQYGIHI
+626 
-640 VGGQVAIRTQAGE
+640 
-653 QTLSPAEAA
+653 AE
-662 RQLAAGAGAA
+662 
-672 VQGGQNAGT
+672 
-681 AGNTQVID
+681 
-689 TEVVSEVARFGG
+689 
-701 MDIAGYQRAI
+701 
-711 AHDAVAI
+711 
-718 QQENGKKQNIPL
+718 
-730 TDADRTTI
+730 
-738 SDTITTP
+738 
-745 DVRLYGLKTPDGQR
+745 
-759 ALVSV
+759 
-764 KALPEGGVAVVEEVL
+764 
-779 AGGKT
+779 
-784 LAVKSLRRY
+784 
-793 TGDTEQTLK
+793 
-802 ALREESWQR
+802 
-811 GNRETIFDVPVTPRQ
+811 
-826 ASAQNSYQQL
+826 
-836 DETADSAFAQAVDD
+836 
-850 VVAGRVA
+850 
-857 AGYIDLGTTP
+857 
-867 EVLKLVGVPDGKVR
+867 
-881 ISGGVIEKAVV
+881 
-892 SYLDRHNSYDES
+892 
-904 RHAIRPED
+904 
-912 LKRLPANLNDP
+912 
-923 IAVFKSATRAD
+923 
-934 SFVVLTELMERES
+934 
-947 GRDKPV
+947 
-953 IAALHL
+953 
-959 KKGKRGL
+959 
-966 DLVDIASVYGRS
+966 
-978 NRQLVR
+978 
-984 AFDTDLLYLN
+984 
-994 KQKGQQFLNTHPL
+994 
-1007 QLHWD
+1007 
-1012 LTSDADL
+1012 
-1019 SARNVK
+1019 
-1025 TNDDLSQAASTEEAA
+1025 
-1040 TQATEAQAAQQN
+1040 
-1052 TPAQDSYQQTT
+1052 
-1063 ANTAQAEEFETTAQ
+1063 TAQ
-1077 QYGGEVAYNAAKAA
+1077 QYGGEEAYAAAKAD
-1091 GQTELNYR
+1091 GETNLTYR

-1104 RTPSFK
+1104 RTPAFK
-1110 AWFGDWQN
+1110 EWFGDWEN
-1118 DPENASKVVNPQTGE
+1118 DPEAASKVIDPQTGE
-1133 PQVVYHSTL
+1133 PLVVYHGTPNAS
-1142 ADFDVFQNDR
+1142 FDVFDARMEGQNT
-1152 NIHFVSGDPKFVE
+1152 
-1165 KFIVQENGEMARG
+1165 G
-1178 ANIMPLFV
+1178 AANEE
-1186 AAKNPFDYSN
+1186 
-1196 KTHVKQIAMKAGL
+1196 HGL
-1209 GTGAVSEVKKG
+1209 GGFYFTTDASIADTYARTLELEIAIVSERQFGIQPK
-1220 KWQRLED
+1220 ED
-1227 RTVLEA
+1227 LPSPAIYPVFLNIRNPLQAEGAISRTRINQAHAE
-1233 IKNSGLDGLYVNEDG
+1233 NRDG
-1248 IRNLAVFSP
+1248 IIKPGSYP
-1257 EQLKSAT
+1257 ETVAFNPNQIKSAI
-1264 GNSGAF
+1264 GNNGAF
-1270 DPADA
+1270 DA
-1275 NIYHQDAPVPRGA
+1275 NHDSILQQNKGAPRGA
-1288 FSPDTNTITL
+1288 FDPDTNTIAL
-1298 TPNADLST
+1298 LEKADLST
-1306 FIHELGHYFLETLTR
+1306 FIHELGHFYFETLTR
-1321 HASELRARND
+1321 IANDLRARDD
-1331 AGEALTDGQKQIIND
+1331 AAGGGTLTEGEIQILKDVDTLIGK
-1346 ADRLLANLG
+1346 AG
-1355 GLDLDTWHSM
+1355 YTLDDWNRM
-1365 TIEEKRS
+1365 TLEERRY
-1372 HHELAARQFETYVLE
+1372 HHETVARQFEAYLME
-1387 GKAPSLELQ
+1387 GKAPSVDLQ
-1396 GAFQRF
+1396 GIFSRL
-1402 RAWLLR
+1402 RSWLFAV
-1408 IYKAAR
+1408 YKKLTA
-1414 NLNAPL
+1414 LNVQL
-1420 NDEVRQV
+1420 DDDVRQV
-1427 FDRMLATS
+1427 FDRMLAS
-1435 DAIELAEQNRS
+1435 DEAIQIAEQNRS
-1446 MMQIFDNA
+1446 MMPLFTTPEA
-1454 EEAGMTAEQ
+1454 AGMTAEQ

-1486 LGDAKAIA
+1486 LADAKAIA

-1503 KSKEAKILRHE
+1503 KDKEAKILRHE

-1522 IMAQPVYR
+1522 VMVQPVYR
-1530 VWQMLS
+1530 VWQMLT
-1536 GKMNADTTIASNQRP
+1536 GKMNADTTIASNKLP
-1551 WTDAVAPEHDDLFT
+1551 WTDDVAPEHDNLFT

-1578 ERTWGFDPADKISPV
+1578 ESTWGFDPADKISPV

-1662 LHDLPSFRLDYA
+1662 LHDLPAFRLDYA

-1751 LATPEAISEAADM
+1751 LATPEAINDAAEL
-1764 AAHND
+1764 AIHND
-1769 LRLRVLAT
+1769 RRLRILAT

-1842 EKRNQVLQASLARAA
+1842 EKRNQALQAALARESL
-1857 HEAKVETKK
+1857 EAKTEIQK
-1866 HALYLRRMNKL
+1866 HVKTLKRASHL
-1877 DPKTVAIEEREQ
+1877 DPKAVAIEEREQ
-1889 IEALLERYNLRDQS
+1889 IEALLARYDLRQQS
-1903 GKALDRRQSLAEW
+1903 GKALDRRQTLAEW

-1951 GLVDTVRQIEHR
+1951 GLVDTVAQLEHR

-1970 LTARKKEDY
+1970 LTAQKNADY

-1987 ASIDAHARVSGI
+1987 ASIDANATRSGV

-2020 AHLKTAMLARRL
+2020 AHRKPAMLARRF
-2032 DGDTDGG
+2032 DGNADGG

-2048 ANAAADRE
+2048 ANAAADRQ

-2064 AKLTEILA
+2064 AKLSEILA
-2072 PLIRDRAANR
+2072 PLINNRQANR

-2105 NRGNEGNLQRLLG
+2105 NWGNEGNRQRLLG
-2118 GENWEET
+2118 GEGWQVE
-2125 DLAPLFAELTAADW
+2125 DLEPLLSELTAADW
-2139 QAVQAI
+2139 HAVQQI
-2145 WDYFETYRPAIAAK
+2145 WDYFETFRPAIAAK

-2254 FSDVIH
+2254 FADVIH

-2280 QNAVKDHYGTD
+2280 QNAIKDHYGTD

-2375 GVSAFMKNRARTRFR
+2375 GASAFMKNRARTRFR

-2445 AVAQADQAV
+2445 AVAHADQAV

-2492 EINALTS
+2492 EVNALTS

-2530 GDSDDWDEDHWQAA
+2530 GDSDDWDEEHWQASA
-2544 VGKAVANSLTGHFF
+2544 GEAVANSLTGHFF

-2571 GPTGTRSIADAYKLI
+2571 GPIGTRSIADAYKLGV
-2586 EQTRQGELDDGFR
+2586 QVWQGELDAGFR
-2599 RALINIAGSWY
+2599 RALINTAGSWY

-2639 FGYKEKK
+2639 FGYQEKK